1 MNKTYNIIWNAA
13 RGMYIVTSELARSG
27 SRAIV
32 SVSASCAVT
41 LLAMDAAPA
50 VAEETRVSIPSQ
62 TTTYTLSGATPFVV
76 ETGNTVAT
84 DTATSAAIVGDNSN
98 DWDLLIESGAVVGS
112 SLTDSQAMNLDSS
125 TGATSVHNQG
135 TITGSNED
143 GTIMLQNGG
152 SVINDARI
160 ENNATYEH
168 DPEDIPQEYAGV
180 YMLNG
185 GSYVSSE
192 SGVLEG
198 VSGVIVQSGEAHIT
212 NGGMINSDGSWRSYG
227 VEFRDG
233 TYGTIV
239 NTGTIITTASDGSGK
254 IEDAAIYVHTL
265 NDMAVSGSVS
275 VDNSGLMQSDFIT
288 VALYYG
294 SHFEVV
300 NRVGGVITAGNSS
313 LVGIKSTAMELK
325 VGVDNLVTNDGT
337 ISAYG
342 TANTY
347 GIHYGEST
355 SGGVITNTGS
365 ITTTGGGSGDA
376 SVYVH
381 GNGDGTVVN
390 NSGTMS
396 STVYGV
402 YLDSARSKGHTLNNQ
417 AGGAISANTAVAI
430 NGNGNTI
437 SNQGKMTG
445 VSDGLVLSG
454 NNNIVTTSGGE
465 ISGKNGIRVSKGS
478 GNQITAKSGSKITA
492 TSTGISIAGGN
503 NQVTTESGSTIVA
516 KDNGILI
523 NSGANNVTNGGSI
536 TATGSSISYGIQ
548 YNSGTSGTITNT
560 GTITTTG
567 KGAGD
572 ASVYAHGGA
581 VTINNSGTMDSSV
594 FGVYVTT
601 GHTLNNLAGGSITAN
616 TAVQLNGNNNTLAN
630 AGAILGDTNGVT
642 INGSGNTLTS
652 QGKITGGTNAIL
664 INSGSKNNTLTLNT
678 GTEISGSITD
688 DNNSASA
695 NNNLILDGEGTL
707 GSSISG
713 LNSVTSSGDWTLSGA
728 TMNLSG
734 TTNSALWVKS
744 GTLILNGAMT
754 AKGATVDSGTT
765 LQIGNGGTLG
775 AFNGDIVDNGTLT
788 FNRSDAAAYGSVIS
802 GSGNVIKQG
811 GGELTLSN
819 NNSYSGG
826 TTIAEGTLTATA
838 GGALGS
844 GNIDNRAYLKL
855 DAANASDPFI
865 VADLTTHSGATVEI
879 GAGST
884 LQANTLTQQDGSTL
898 TADLTATSG
907 PAIRAKN
914 VNLDGTLNVASP
926 ASQEPIRSTDDL
938 ISLALIESDNAISG
952 DFDGITINGNAM
964 NPDAFIT
971 VVGQKNVNDT
981 HYDLVE
987 TLTWYADRYNAA
999 IDAHGTFNLADAD
1012 DSFTV
1017 NTVLENVDANSGW
1030 NGQSLTKTGAGT
1042 LILNAENTYTG
1053 GTTISDGTLVATN
1066 VEALG
1071 TGNVTDNAT
1080 LELNTGGDF
1089 DNAISGSG
1097 QVVKSGDETLTL
1109 SGSNT
1114 YTGGTIISGGTLVA
1128 TNVEA
1133 LGTGDVTD
1141 NATLEL
1147 NTGGDFDNAIGG
1159 TGSVVKSGDKTL
1171 TLSGANSYTG
1181 GTTISGGTLVASN
1194 VEALGSGDVTDNAT
1208 LELNTGGDFANNIG
1222 GTGSVVKSGDKTLT
1236 LSGTNS
1242 YTGGTTISGGTL
1254 VANNVEALGTGDVT
1268 NNATLELNT
1277 GGDFDNAIS
1286 GSGQVVKS
1294 GDETLTLSGANSY
1307 TGGTTISGGT
1317 LVATNVEALGTGD
1330 ITDNATLELNAGG
1343 DFTNNIGGTGSV
1355 EKSGDKTLTLSG
1367 TNTYRGGT
1375 LISGGTL
1382 VASNVEALGSGDV
1395 TDNATL
1401 EMNTGGDF
1409 ANNIGG
1415 TGSVVKSGDKTLT
1428 LSGANS
1434 YTGGTTIS
1442 GGTLVASNVEAL
1454 GTGNVTD
1461 NATLE
1466 LNTGGDFDNAIS
1478 GSGQVVKSGDGA
1490 LTLSGANSYSGA
1502 TTISGGT
1509 LIAANVNALGTGAI
1523 DNRASLLLDASGQF
1537 TVTDLTTESGGNTEI
1552 GAGSTLQATTLTQKS
1567 DSTLTINLNSNTVD
1581 PVIHAASQV
1590 SLAGTLDITGV
1601 GDVLDSDPASTDD
1614 LDTFT
1619 LIASDKTIA
1628 GDFEK
1633 LTVAGMDADLAD
1645 FITVDGRIDDTGK
1658 QYELTTALTW
1668 YADRDDAVTD
1678 AHGTFNLTNADGS
1691 FAVNTVLENVD
1702 ATLDPASA
1710 TGWDGTSLI
1719 KQGAG
1724 TLILNA
1730 ENTYTG
1736 GTTISGGTLV
1746 ATNVDALGS
1755 GDVTDDA
1762 TLELNTGGTFD
1773 NAISG
1778 SGQVVK
1784 SGDDVLTLS
1793 GANSYSGGTLI
1804 SDGTLVASNVDA
1816 LGSGDVTNNAT
1827 LEMNTGGDFINN
1839 IGGTGRVE
1847 KSGDDTLTLSGS
1859 NTYTGGTLISDGTLV
1874 ASNVE
1879 ALGTGD
1885 VTNNATLELNT
1896 GGTFD
1901 NAISGSGQVVKSG
1914 DDVLTLSG
1922 ANSYSGGTLISGGT
1936 LVANNVEALGTGDV
1950 TDNATLEMN
1959 TGGDFINNIGG
1970 TGRVEKSGDDALTL
1984 SGSNTYTGGTTINDG
1999 TLIATSVDALGSGDV
2014 TNNAVLEL
2022 NTGGDFI
2029 NNIGG
2034 TGRVEKSGD
2043 ETLTLSGS
2051 NTYTGGTL
2059 ISGGTLV
2066 ATNVE
2071 ALGTGDVTDNAVLEL
2086 NTGGDFI
2093 NNIGGTGRVE
2103 KSGDDTL
2110 TLSGS
2115 NSYTGGTLISSGTL
2129 VATNVD
2135 ALGSGDVTDN
2145 ATLELNTGG
2154 DFTNNISGSGQ
2165 VVKSGDET
2173 LTLSGS
2179 NTYTG
2184 GTTINDGTLVAT
2196 SVEALGSGDV
2206 TNDAV
2211 LALNTGGDFANN
2223 IGGTGS
2229 VVKSGDETLT
2239 LSGTNSYTGGTTI
2252 SGGTLVATNVEALGT
2267 GDVTNNATLELNTGG
2282 DFTNNISG
2290 NGQVV
2295 KSGDD
2300 TLTFSGSNTYTGGT
2314 TINDGTLVATSVE
2327 ALGSGDVTNDAV
2339 LALNTGGDFANNIG
2353 GTGSVVKSGDETLTL
2368 SGSNTYTGSTLISSG
2383 TLVANDV
2390 NALGTG
2396 DVTDNATLML
2406 NTGGDFINNIGGTG
2420 RVEKSGDDTLTLSG
2434 SNSYTGGTLISSGT
2448 LVATNVDALGSGDV
2462 TDNATLELNTGGTF
2476 DNAIS
2481 GSGQV
2486 VKSGDETLTLSGA
2499 NSYTGGTLISSGTL
2513 VANDV
2518 NALGTGDVT
2527 DNAVLELNTGGDF
2540 DNAISGSGQ
2549 VVKSGDETL
2558 TLSGANS
2565 YTGGTTISGG
2575 TLVASNVEALGS
2587 GDIDNYASLQ
2597 LNASGQF
2604 VTANLTTHDNAI
2616 TAIGA
2621 GSALRANTLTQ
2632 EANSTLAVHL
2642 IDSNSGAIVTADHAN
2657 LGGTLDITGIGN
2669 VAKSWTRDAYAYTLI
2684 DTDSA
2689 INSDFAQFTVAGM
2702 DAKQVD
2708 FLTVDG
2714 RVNADDD
2721 TRYDVTASLSWYADS
2736 DNAATDAHG
2745 TFTLSEQGHS
2755 FTLNTALTDV
2765 DATLNPDSATYW
2777 DGKSLIKRG
2786 AGTLILGAQNTYS
2799 GDTDVQEGALW
2810 LAETATIGS
2819 AGSAQAV
2826 NIAANAA
2833 FGGHNSTVNG
2843 HVNNQGSLY
2852 FVDTFTVNGDVVN
2865 SSAMISG
2872 SDQPNNTL
2880 TIAGNYTG
2888 NDGHL
2893 YLNTQ
2898 LGDDSSPT
2906 DKLIVTGD
2914 TAGSTTLHIT
2924 NVNGLGAQTVNGI
2937 EVIEVGG
2944 QSDGDFRLYKGH
2956 VDINAWT
2963 YTLKQ
2968 DGGDWYL
2975 RSESDD
2981 VPDDGGEVTP
2991 PDDGGEVT
2999 PPDDGGEVTPPDD
3012 GGEVTPPDDGG
3023 EVTPPD
3029 DDGEVTPPDD
3039 GGDITPPDDGGDI
3052 TPPDGGD
3059 VTPVAP
3065 QYRADIGV
3073 YLGNQWMARNLQMQ
3087 TLYDRE
3093 GSQYRSADGSIWMR
3107 FKAGKAESQAVNGN
3121 VDIDSDYSQFQLG
3134 GDILTWS
3141 DGAQSVTVGLMGSYI
3156 NASTDSTG
3164 NRGAD
3169 GSQFSAN
3176 GSVDGYNLGLY
3187 ATWFADAQ
3195 SHRGAYIDSWYQY
3208 GAYNNSVD
3216 NDGLSAS
3223 RYDSAAHAVSL
3234 ETGYRYDIALS
3245 NRNTVSLTP
3254 QAQVTWQRYSADT
3267 VIDDGGTR
3275 ISGQNDDS
3283 WTTRLGVRVDGKL
3296 YKESGRIQPFMEV
3309 NWLHASDNAS
3319 ATFGDTKVS
3328 QDLPNDRVEVK
3339 VGIQANVSER
3349 LSVYAQAAGQKGK
3362 NDYGDASF
3370 SLNMRYNW

>member
-13 RGMYIVTSELARSG
+13 RGMYIVTSELARSS

-76 ETGNTVAT
+76 ETDNTIAT
-84 DTATSAAIVGDNSN
+84 DTAASAAIVGDNSN

-152 SVINDARI
+152 SVINDALI
-160 ENNATYEH
+160 ENSATYEH

-239 NTGTIITTASDGSGK
+239 NTGTIITTASDGSNK

-275 VDNSGLMQSDFIT
+275 VDNSGLMQSDFIA
-288 VALYYG
+288 VALYHG
-294 SHFEVV
+294 AHFEVF

-365 ITTTGGGSGDA
+365 ITTTGGGAGDA

-417 AGGAISANTAVAI
+417 AGSAISANTAVAI

-437 SNQGKMTG
+437 TNQGKMTG
-445 VSDGLVLSG
+445 VSDGLLISG

-478 GNQITAKSGSKITA
+478 GNQITAKSGSKITT

-503 NQVTTESGSTIVA
+503 NQITTESGSAIVA

-536 TATGSSISYGIQ
+536 TATGSNMSYGIQ
-548 YNSGTSGTITNT
+548 YNSGASGTITNT

-581 VTINNSGTMDSSV
+581 VTINNSGTMDSSI

-642 INGSGNTLTS
+642 ISGSGNTLTS

-688 DNNSASA
+688 GNNSASA

-713 LNSVTSSGDWTLSGA
+713 LNSVTSSGDWTLSGT

-744 GTLILNGAMT
+744 GTLIVNGAMT

-775 AFNGDIVDNGTLT
+775 AFNGNIVDNGTLT

-855 DAANASDPFI
+855 DAASASDPFI

-952 DFDGITINGNAM
+952 DFDDITINGNAM

-987 TLTWYADRYNAA
+987 TLTWYADHDNAA

-1053 GTTISDGTLVATN
+1053 GTTISDGTLIANN

-1089 DNAISGSG
+1089 
-1097 QVVKSGDETLTL
+1097 
-1109 SGSNT
+1109 
-1114 YTGGTIISGGTLVA
+1114 
-1128 TNVEA
+1128 
-1133 LGTGDVTD
+1133 
-1141 NATLEL
+1141 
-1147 NTGGDFDNAIGG
+1147 
-1159 TGSVVKSGDKTL
+1159 
-1171 TLSGANSYTG
+1171 
-1181 GTTISGGTLVASN
+1181 
-1194 VEALGSGDVTDNAT
+1194 
-1208 LELNTGGDFANNIG
+1208 
-1222 GTGSVVKSGDKTLT
+1222 
-1236 LSGTNS
+1236 
-1242 YTGGTTISGGTL
+1242 
-1254 VANNVEALGTGDVT
+1254 T
-1268 NNATLELNT
+1268 NN
-1277 GGDFDNAIS
+1277 IS

-1317 LVATNVEALGTGD
+1317 LVASNVEALGTGD

-1343 DFTNNIGGTGSV
+1343 DFANNIGGTGSV
-1355 EKSGDKTLTLSG
+1355 VKSGDKTLTLSG
-1367 TNTYRGGT
+1367 SNTYTGGT
-1375 LISGGTL
+1375 TISGGTL
-1382 VASNVEALGSGDV
+1382 VASNVNALGTGNV

-1401 EMNTGGDF
+1401 ELSTGGDF

-1415 TGSVVKSGDKTLT
+1415 TGSVVKSGDETLT

-1454 GTGNVTD
+1454 GTGDVTD
-1461 NATLE
+1461 NATLA

-1478 GSGQVVKSGDGA
+1478 GSGQVVKSGDKT

-1509 LIAANVNALGTGAI
+1509 LIATHVNALGTGAI

-1567 DSTLTINLNSNTVD
+1567 DSTLTINLNSNTAD

-1746 ATNVDALGS
+1746 ATNV
-1755 GDVTDDA
+1755 
-1762 TLELNTGGTFD
+1762 
-1773 NAISG
+1773 
-1778 SGQVVK
+1778 
-1784 SGDDVLTLS
+1784 
-1793 GANSYSGGTLI
+1793 
-1804 SDGTLVASNVDA
+1804 
-1816 LGSGDVTNNAT
+1816 
-1827 LEMNTGGDFINN
+1827 
-1839 IGGTGRVE
+1839 
-1847 KSGDDTLTLSGS
+1847 
-1859 NTYTGGTLISDGTLV
+1859 
-1874 ASNVE
+1874 
-1879 ALGTGD
+1879 
-1885 VTNNATLELNT
+1885 
-1896 GGTFD
+1896 
-1901 NAISGSGQVVKSG
+1901 
-1914 DDVLTLSG
+1914 
-1922 ANSYSGGTLISGGT
+1922 
-1936 LVANNVEALGTGDV
+1936 
-1950 TDNATLEMN
+1950 
-1959 TGGDFINNIGG
+1959 
-1970 TGRVEKSGDDALTL
+1970 
-1984 SGSNTYTGGTTINDG
+1984 
-1999 TLIATSVDALGSGDV
+1999 
-2014 TNNAVLEL
+2014 
-2022 NTGGDFI
+2022 
-2029 NNIGG
+2029 
-2034 TGRVEKSGD
+2034 
-2043 ETLTLSGS
+2043 
-2051 NTYTGGTL
+2051 
-2059 ISGGTLV
+2059 
-2066 ATNVE
+2066 E

-2115 NSYTGGTLISSGTL
+2115 NSYTGGTLISG
-2129 VATNVD
+2129 
-2135 ALGSGDVTDN
+2135 
-2145 ATLELNTGG
+2145 
-2154 DFTNNISGSGQ
+2154 
-2165 VVKSGDET
+2165 
-2173 LTLSGS
+2173 
-2179 NTYTG
+2179 
-2184 GTTINDGTLVAT
+2184 
-2196 SVEALGSGDV
+2196 
-2206 TNDAV
+2206 
-2211 LALNTGGDFANN
+2211 
-2223 IGGTGS
+2223 
-2229 VVKSGDETLT
+2229 
-2239 LSGTNSYTGGTTI
+2239 
-2252 SGGTLVATNVEALGT
+2252 
-2267 GDVTNNATLELNTGG
+2267 
-2282 DFTNNISG
+2282 
-2290 NGQVV
+2290 
-2295 KSGDD
+2295 
-2300 TLTFSGSNTYTGGT
+2300 
-2314 TINDGTLVATSVE
+2314 
-2327 ALGSGDVTNDAV
+2327 
-2339 LALNTGGDFANNIG
+2339 
-2353 GTGSVVKSGDETLTL
+2353 
-2368 SGSNTYTGSTLISSG
+2368 
-2383 TLVANDV
+2383 
-2390 NALGTG
+2390 
-2396 DVTDNATLML
+2396 
-2406 NTGGDFINNIGGTG
+2406 
-2420 RVEKSGDDTLTLSG
+2420 
-2434 SNSYTGGTLISSGT
+2434 GT

-2575 TLVASNVEALGS
+2575 TLVASNVEALGTGDVTDDATLELNTGGDFINNIGGTGRVEKSGDDKLTLSGSNTYTGGTLISSGTLVANDVNALGTGDVTDNATLMLNTGGDFTNNIGGTGRVEKSGDDTLTLSGSNSYTGGTLISGGTLVANDVNALGTGDITDNATLALNAVGDFDNAISGSGKVEKSGDDALTLSGSNTYTGGTLISSGTLVASNVEALGTGDVTDNATLELNTGGTFDNAISGSGQVVKSGDKMLTLSGANSYSGGTLISDGTLVASNVEALGTGDVTNNATLELNTGGDFTNNISGSGQVVKSGDDTLTLFGANTYTGGTTISGGTLVASNVNALGS

-2604 VTANLTTHDNAI
+2604 VTANLTTHDNAT

-2736 DNAATDAHG
+2736 DNAATNAHG

-2833 FGGHNSTVNG
+2833 FGGHNATVNG
-2843 HVNNQGSLY
+2843 HVNNLGSLY

-2944 QSDGDFRLYKGH
+2944 QSDGDFTLYKGH

-2981 VPDDGGEVTP
+2981 VPDDGGDVIPPDDGGDVTP
-2991 PDDGGEVT
+2991 PDDGGDVT
-2999 PPDDGGEVTPPDD
+2999 PPDDGGD
-3012 GGEVTPPDDGG
+3012 VTPPDDGG

-3029 DDGEVTPPDD
+3029 DDGEV
-3039 GGDITPPDDGGDI
+3039 TPPDDGGDI

-3093 GSQYRSADGSIWMR
+3093 GSQYRSADGSVWMR

-3208 GAYNNSVD
+3208 GVYNNSVD

-3234 ETGYRYDIALS
+3234 ETGYRYDITLS

-3328 QDLPNDRVEVK
+3328 QDLPNDRAEVK
-3339 VGIQANVSER
+3339 VGIQANVNER
-3349 LSVYAQAAGQKGK
+3349 LSVYAQAASQKGK

>member
-1 MNKTYNIIWNAA
+1 
-13 RGMYIVTSELARSG
+13 
-27 SRAIV
+27 
-32 SVSASCAVT
+32 
-41 LLAMDAAPA
+41 
-50 VAEETRVSIPSQ
+50 
-62 TTTYTLSGATPFVV
+62 
-76 ETGNTVAT
+76 
-84 DTATSAAIVGDNSN
+84 
-98 DWDLLIESGAVVGS
+98 
-112 SLTDSQAMNLDSS
+112 
-125 TGATSVHNQG
+125 
-135 TITGSNED
+135 
-143 GTIMLQNGG
+143 
-152 SVINDARI
+152 
-160 ENNATYEH
+160 
-168 DPEDIPQEYAGV
+168 
-180 YMLNG
+180 
-185 GSYVSSE
+185 
-192 SGVLEG
+192 
-198 VSGVIVQSGEAHIT
+198 
-212 NGGMINSDGSWRSYG
+212 
-227 VEFRDG
+227 
-233 TYGTIV
+233 
-239 NTGTIITTASDGSGK
+239 
-254 IEDAAIYVHTL
+254 
-265 NDMAVSGSVS
+265 
-275 VDNSGLMQSDFIT
+275 
-288 VALYYG
+288 
-294 SHFEVV
+294 
-300 NRVGGVITAGNSS
+300 
-313 LVGIKSTAMELK
+313 
-325 VGVDNLVTNDGT
+325 
-337 ISAYG
+337 
-342 TANTY
+342 
-347 GIHYGEST
+347 
-355 SGGVITNTGS
+355 
-365 ITTTGGGSGDA
+365 
-376 SVYVH
+376 
-381 GNGDGTVVN
+381 
-390 NSGTMS
+390 
-396 STVYGV
+396 
-402 YLDSARSKGHTLNNQ
+402 
-417 AGGAISANTAVAI
+417 
-430 NGNGNTI
+430 
-437 SNQGKMTG
+437 
-445 VSDGLVLSG
+445 
-454 NNNIVTTSGGE
+454 
-465 ISGKNGIRVSKGS
+465 
-478 GNQITAKSGSKITA
+478 
-492 TSTGISIAGGN
+492 
-503 NQVTTESGSTIVA
+503 
-516 KDNGILI
+516 
-523 NSGANNVTNGGSI
+523 
-536 TATGSSISYGIQ
+536 
-548 YNSGTSGTITNT
+548 
-560 GTITTTG
+560 
-567 KGAGD
+567 
-572 ASVYAHGGA
+572 
-581 VTINNSGTMDSSV
+581 
-594 FGVYVTT
+594 
-601 GHTLNNLAGGSITAN
+601 
-616 TAVQLNGNNNTLAN
+616 
-630 AGAILGDTNGVT
+630 
-642 INGSGNTLTS
+642 
-652 QGKITGGTNAIL
+652 
-664 INSGSKNNTLTLNT
+664 
-678 GTEISGSITD
+678 
-688 DNNSASA
+688 
-695 NNNLILDGEGTL
+695 
-707 GSSISG
+707 
-713 LNSVTSSGDWTLSGA
+713 
-728 TMNLSG
+728 
-734 TTNSALWVKS
+734 
-744 GTLILNGAMT
+744 
-754 AKGATVDSGTT
+754 
-765 LQIGNGGTLG
+765 
-775 AFNGDIVDNGTLT
+775 
-788 FNRSDAAAYGSVIS
+788 
-802 GSGNVIKQG
+802 
-811 GGELTLSN
+811 
-819 NNSYSGG
+819 
-826 TTIAEGTLTATA
+826 
-838 GGALGS
+838 GS

-855 DAANASDPFI
+855 DAASASDPFI

-1053 GTTISDGTLVATN
+1053 GTLISDGTLVASN

-1071 TGNVTDNAT
+1071 TGDITDNAV

-1294 GDETLTLSGANSY
+1294 GD
-1307 TGGTTISGGT
+1307 
-1317 LVATNVEALGTGD
+1317 
-1330 ITDNATLELNAGG
+1330 
-1343 DFTNNIGGTGSV
+1343 
-1355 EKSGDKTLTLSG
+1355 KT
-1367 TNTYRGGT
+1367 
-1375 LISGGTL
+1375 
-1382 VASNVEALGSGDV
+1382 
-1395 TDNATL
+1395 
-1401 EMNTGGDF
+1401 
-1409 ANNIGG
+1409 
-1415 TGSVVKSGDKTLT
+1415 
-1428 LSGANS
+1428 
-1434 YTGGTTIS
+1434 
-1442 GGTLVASNVEAL
+1442 
-1454 GTGNVTD
+1454 
-1461 NATLE
+1461 
-1466 LNTGGDFDNAIS
+1466 
-1478 GSGQVVKSGDGA
+1478 

-1509 LIAANVNALGTGAI
+1509 LIATHVNALGTGAI

-1567 DSTLTINLNSNTVD
+1567 DSTLTINLNGNTVD

-1773 NAISG
+1773 NAIGG
-1778 SGQVVK
+1778 SGNVVK
-1784 SGDDVLTLS
+1784 SGADTLTLS
-1793 GANSYSGGTLI
+1793 GSNSYTGGTTI
-1804 SDGTLVASNVDA
+1804 SGGTLVASNVEA
-1816 LGSGDVTNNAT
+1816 LGTGDVTNNAT
-1827 LEMNTGGDFINN
+1827 LELNTGGDFINN

-1859 NTYTGGTLISDGTLV
+1859 NTYTGGTLINGGTLV

-1885 VTNNATLELNT
+1885 VTDNATLALNT

-1901 NAISGSGQVVKSG
+1901 NAISGSGQ
-1914 DDVLTLSG
+1914 
-1922 ANSYSGGTLISGGT
+1922 
-1936 LVANNVEALGTGDV
+1936 
-1950 TDNATLEMN
+1950 
-1959 TGGDFINNIGG
+1959 
-1970 TGRVEKSGDDALTL
+1970 
-1984 SGSNTYTGGTTINDG
+1984 
-1999 TLIATSVDALGSGDV
+1999 
-2014 TNNAVLEL
+2014 
-2022 NTGGDFI
+2022 
-2029 NNIGG
+2029 
-2034 TGRVEKSGD
+2034 
-2043 ETLTLSGS
+2043 
-2051 NTYTGGTL
+2051 
-2059 ISGGTLV
+2059 
-2066 ATNVE
+2066 
-2071 ALGTGDVTDNAVLEL
+2071 
-2086 NTGGDFI
+2086 
-2093 NNIGGTGRVE
+2093 
-2103 KSGDDTL
+2103 
-2110 TLSGS
+2110 
-2115 NSYTGGTLISSGTL
+2115 
-2129 VATNVD
+2129 
-2135 ALGSGDVTDN
+2135 
-2145 ATLELNTGG
+2145 
-2154 DFTNNISGSGQ
+2154 
-2165 VVKSGDET
+2165 
-2173 LTLSGS
+2173 
-2179 NTYTG
+2179 
-2184 GTTINDGTLVAT
+2184 
-2196 SVEALGSGDV
+2196 
-2206 TNDAV
+2206 
-2211 LALNTGGDFANN
+2211 
-2223 IGGTGS
+2223 

-2252 SGGTLVATNVEALGT
+2252 SGGTLVATNVEALGSGDVTDDATLELNTGGTFDNAISGSGQVVKSGDKMLTLSGANSYSGGTLISDGTLVASNVEALGT
-2267 GDVTNNATLELNTGG
+2267 GDVTNNATLALNTGG

-2290 NGQVV
+2290 SGQVV

-2300 TLTFSGSNTYTGGT
+2300 TLTLSGANSYTGGT
-2314 TINDGTLVATSVE
+2314 TI
-2327 ALGSGDVTNDAV
+2327 SG
-2339 LALNTGGDFANNIG
+2339 
-2353 GTGSVVKSGDETLTL
+2353 
-2368 SGSNTYTGSTLISSG
+2368 
-2383 TLVANDV
+2383 
-2390 NALGTG
+2390 
-2396 DVTDNATLML
+2396 
-2406 NTGGDFINNIGGTG
+2406 
-2420 RVEKSGDDTLTLSG
+2420 
-2434 SNSYTGGTLISSGT
+2434 GT
-2448 LVATNVDALGSGDV
+2448 LVATNVDALGTGDV
-2462 TDNATLELNTGGTF
+2462 TNSSTLELNTGGTF

-2486 VKSGDETLTLSGA
+2486 VKSGDETLTLSGSNTYTGGTLISGGTLVATNVDALGTGDVTDNATLELNTGGTFDNVISGSGQVVKSGDDTLTLSGA
-2499 NSYTGGTLISSGTL
+2499 NSYTGGTLISGGTL
-2513 VANDV
+2513 VATSV
-2518 NALGTGDVT
+2518 EALGSGDVT
-2527 DNAVLELNTGGDF
+2527 DNAVLELNTGGTF

-2549 VVKSGDETL
+2549 VVKSGDKTL

-2642 IDSNSGAIVTADHAN
+2642 TDSNSGAIVTADRAN

-2684 DTDSA
+2684 DSDSA
-2689 INSDFAQFTVAGM
+2689 IDSDFAQFTVAGM

-2833 FGGHNSTVNG
+2833 FGGHNATVNG
-2843 HVNNQGSLY
+2843 HVNNLGNLY

-3283 WTTRLGVRVDGKL
+3283 WTTRLGMRVDGKL

>member
-112 SLTDSQAMNLDSS
+112 SLTDSQAMNLDSL

-143 GTIMLQNGG
+143 GTILLQNGG
-152 SVINDARI
+152 SVINDGRI
-160 ENNATYEH
+160 ENSAIYVHNLDYGA
-168 DPEDIPQEYAGV
+168 PEIDAAI

-192 SGVLEG
+192 NGVLEG
-198 VSGVIVQSGEAHIT
+198 VSGVIVQSGEVHIT

-227 VEFRDG
+227 VELRG
-233 TYGTIV
+233 GAYGTIV
-239 NTGTIITTASDGSGK
+239 NTGTIITTASDGSGE
-254 IEDAAIYVHTL
+254 IEDAAIYAHTF
-265 NDMAVSGSVS
+265 DDIAAGDYVS
-275 VDNSGLMQSDFIT
+275 VDNSGLLQSDFIA
-288 VALYYG
+288 VALYHG
-294 SHFEVV
+294 AHFEVI

-313 LVGIKSTAMELK
+313 LVGIQSAAMELK
-325 VGVDNLVTNDGT
+325 AGVGNLVTNDGT

-365 ITTTGGGSGDA
+365 ITTTGGGAGDA

-381 GNGDGTVVN
+381 GNGDGTIVN

-396 STVYGV
+396 SSVYGV

-417 AGGAISANTAVAI
+417 AGSAISANTAVAI

-437 SNQGKMTG
+437 TNQGKMTG
-445 VSDGLVLSG
+445 VSDGLLISG

-478 GNQITAKSGSKITA
+478 GNQITAKSGSKITT

-503 NQVTTESGSTIVA
+503 NQVTTESGSAIVA

-548 YNSGTSGTITNT
+548 YNSGASGTITNT

-630 AGAILGDTNGVT
+630 AGAILGDTDGVT
-642 INGSGNTLTS
+642 ISGSGNTLTS
-652 QGKITGGTNAIL
+652 QGKITGGTNAVL
-664 INSGSKNNTLTLNT
+664 INSGSKNNTITLNT

-734 TTNSALWVKS
+734 TTNSTLWVKS

-802 GSGNVIKQG
+802 GSGNVVKQG

-826 TTIAEGTLTATA
+826 T
-838 GGALGS
+838 
-844 GNIDNRAYLKL
+844 
-855 DAANASDPFI
+855 
-865 VADLTTHSGATVEI
+865 
-879 GAGST
+879 
-884 LQANTLTQQDGSTL
+884 
-898 TADLTATSG
+898 
-907 PAIRAKN
+907 
-914 VNLDGTLNVASP
+914 
-926 ASQEPIRSTDDL
+926 L
-938 ISLALIESDNAISG
+938 ISD
-952 DFDGITINGNAM
+952 
-964 NPDAFIT
+964 
-971 VVGQKNVNDT
+971 
-981 HYDLVE
+981 
-987 TLTWYADRYNAA
+987 
-999 IDAHGTFNLADAD
+999 
-1012 DSFTV
+1012 
-1017 NTVLENVDANSGW
+1017 
-1030 NGQSLTKTGAGT
+1030 
-1042 LILNAENTYTG
+1042 
-1053 GTTISDGTLVATN
+1053 
-1066 VEALG
+1066 
-1071 TGNVTDNAT
+1071 
-1080 LELNTGGDF
+1080 
-1089 DNAISGSG
+1089 
-1097 QVVKSGDETLTL
+1097 
-1109 SGSNT
+1109 
-1114 YTGGTIISGGTLVA
+1114 
-1128 TNVEA
+1128 
-1133 LGTGDVTD
+1133 
-1141 NATLEL
+1141 
-1147 NTGGDFDNAIGG
+1147 
-1159 TGSVVKSGDKTL
+1159 
-1171 TLSGANSYTG
+1171 
-1181 GTTISGGTLVASN
+1181 GTLVASN

-1208 LELNTGGDFANNIG
+1208 LELNTGG
-1222 GTGSVVKSGDKTLT
+1222 
-1236 LSGTNS
+1236 
-1242 YTGGTTISGGTL
+1242 
-1254 VANNVEALGTGDVT
+1254 
-1268 NNATLELNT
+1268 
-1277 GGDFDNAIS
+1277 
-1286 GSGQVVKS
+1286 
-1294 GDETLTLSGANSY
+1294 
-1307 TGGTTISGGT
+1307 
-1317 LVATNVEALGTGD
+1317 
-1330 ITDNATLELNAGG
+1330 
-1343 DFTNNIGGTGSV
+1343 
-1355 EKSGDKTLTLSG
+1355 
-1367 TNTYRGGT
+1367 
-1375 LISGGTL
+1375 
-1382 VASNVEALGSGDV
+1382 
-1395 TDNATL
+1395 
-1401 EMNTGGDF
+1401 
-1409 ANNIGG
+1409 
-1415 TGSVVKSGDKTLT
+1415 
-1428 LSGANS
+1428 
-1434 YTGGTTIS
+1434 
-1442 GGTLVASNVEAL
+1442 
-1454 GTGNVTD
+1454 
-1461 NATLE
+1461 
-1466 LNTGGDFDNAIS
+1466 
-1478 GSGQVVKSGDGA
+1478 
-1490 LTLSGANSYSGA
+1490 
-1502 TTISGGT
+1502 
-1509 LIAANVNALGTGAI
+1509 
-1523 DNRASLLLDASGQF
+1523 
-1537 TVTDLTTESGGNTEI
+1537 
-1552 GAGSTLQATTLTQKS
+1552 
-1567 DSTLTINLNSNTVD
+1567 
-1581 PVIHAASQV
+1581 
-1590 SLAGTLDITGV
+1590 
-1601 GDVLDSDPASTDD
+1601 
-1614 LDTFT
+1614 
-1619 LIASDKTIA
+1619 
-1628 GDFEK
+1628 
-1633 LTVAGMDADLAD
+1633 
-1645 FITVDGRIDDTGK
+1645 
-1658 QYELTTALTW
+1658 
-1668 YADRDDAVTD
+1668 
-1678 AHGTFNLTNADGS
+1678 
-1691 FAVNTVLENVD
+1691 
-1702 ATLDPASA
+1702 
-1710 TGWDGTSLI
+1710 
-1719 KQGAG
+1719 
-1724 TLILNA
+1724 
-1730 ENTYTG
+1730 
-1736 GTTISGGTLV
+1736 
-1746 ATNVDALGS
+1746 
-1755 GDVTDDA
+1755 
-1762 TLELNTGGTFD
+1762 TFD

-1778 SGQVVK
+1778 SGK
-1784 SGDDVLTLS
+1784 
-1793 GANSYSGGTLI
+1793 
-1804 SDGTLVASNVDA
+1804 
-1816 LGSGDVTNNAT
+1816 
-1827 LEMNTGGDFINN
+1827 
-1839 IGGTGRVE
+1839 VE
-1847 KSGDDTLTLSGS
+1847 KSGDDALTLSGA

-1922 ANSYSGGTLISGGT
+1922 ANSYSGGTLISDGT
-1936 LVANNVEALGTGDV
+1936 LVASNVEALGTGDV
-1950 TDNATLEMN
+1950 TDDAT
-1959 TGGDFINNIGG
+1959 
-1970 TGRVEKSGDDALTL
+1970 
-1984 SGSNTYTGGTTINDG
+1984 
-1999 TLIATSVDALGSGDV
+1999 
-2014 TNNAVLEL
+2014 LEL
-2022 NTGGDFI
+2022 NTGGTFD
-2029 NNIGG
+2029 NAIGG
-2034 TGRVEKSGD
+2034 SGNVVKSGAD
-2043 ETLTLSGS
+2043 TLTLSGS
-2051 NTYTGGTL
+2051 NSYTGGTL
-2059 ISGGTLV
+2059 INGGTLV
-2066 ATNVE
+2066 ASNVE
-2071 ALGTGDVTDNAVLEL
+2071 ALGTGDVTNNATLEL

-2115 NSYTGGTLISSGTL
+2115 NTYTGGTLI
-2129 VATNVD
+2129 N
-2135 ALGSGDVTDN
+2135 
-2145 ATLELNTGG
+2145 
-2154 DFTNNISGSGQ
+2154 
-2165 VVKSGDET
+2165 
-2173 LTLSGS
+2173 
-2179 NTYTG
+2179 
-2184 GTTINDGTLVAT
+2184 
-2196 SVEALGSGDV
+2196 
-2206 TNDAV
+2206 
-2211 LALNTGGDFANN
+2211 
-2223 IGGTGS
+2223 
-2229 VVKSGDETLT
+2229 
-2239 LSGTNSYTGGTTI
+2239 
-2252 SGGTLVATNVEALGT
+2252 GGTLVASNVE
-2267 GDVTNNATLELNTGG
+2267 
-2282 DFTNNISG
+2282 
-2290 NGQVV
+2290 
-2295 KSGDD
+2295 
-2300 TLTFSGSNTYTGGT
+2300 
-2314 TINDGTLVATSVE
+2314 
-2327 ALGSGDVTNDAV
+2327 
-2339 LALNTGGDFANNIG
+2339 
-2353 GTGSVVKSGDETLTL
+2353 
-2368 SGSNTYTGSTLISSG
+2368 
-2383 TLVANDV
+2383 
-2390 NALGTG
+2390 ALGTG
-2396 DVTDNATLML
+2396 DVTDNATL
-2406 NTGGDFINNIGGTG
+2406 
-2420 RVEKSGDDTLTLSG
+2420 
-2434 SNSYTGGTLISSGT
+2434 
-2448 LVATNVDALGSGDV
+2448 A
-2462 TDNATLELNTGGTF
+2462 LNTGGTF

-2486 VKSGDETLTLSGA
+2486 VKSGDETLTLSGT
-2499 NSYTGGTLISSGTL
+2499 NSYTGGTTISGGSL
-2513 VANDV
+2513 VATNV
-2518 NALGTGDVT
+2518 EALGTGDVT

-2540 DNAISGSGQ
+2540 ANNIGGTGSVVKSGDKTLTLSGTNSYTGGTTINDGTLVATSVDALGSGDVTDNATLELNTSGTFDNVISGSGQ
-2549 VVKSGDETL
+2549 VVKSGDDAL

-2604 VTANLTTHDNAI
+2604 VTANLTTHDNAT

-2642 IDSNSGAIVTADHAN
+2642 TDSNSGAIVTADRAN

-2689 INSDFAQFTVAGM
+2689 IDSDFAQFTVAGM

-2765 DATLNPDSATYW
+2765 DATLNPESATYW

-2810 LAETATIGS
+2810 LTETATIGS

-2833 FGGHNSTVNG
+2833 FGGHNATVNG
-2843 HVNNQGSLY
+2843 HVNNLGSLY

-2944 QSDGDFRLYKGH
+2944 QSDGDFTLYKGH

-2981 VPDDGGEVTP
+2981 VPDDGGDVTPPDDGGDVTP

-2999 PPDDGGEVTPPDD
+2999 PPDDGGD
-3012 GGEVTPPDDGG
+3012 
-3023 EVTPPD
+3023 
-3029 DDGEVTPPDD
+3029 VTPPDD
-3039 GGDITPPDDGGDI
+3039 GGDVSPPDDGGDVTPPDDGGDVTPPDDDGDI

-3093 GSQYRSADGSIWMR
+3093 GSQYRSADGSVWMR

-3349 LSVYAQAAGQKGK
+3349 LSVYAQAVGQKGK

>member
-76 ETGNTVAT
+76 ETDNTIAT
-84 DTATSAAIVGDNSN
+84 DTAASAAIVGDNSN

-288 VALYYG
+288 VALYHG

-365 ITTTGGGSGDA
+365 ITTTGGGAGDA

-396 STVYGV
+396 SSVYGV

-437 SNQGKMTG
+437 TNQGKMTG
-445 VSDGLVLSG
+445 VSDGLLISG

-478 GNQITAKSGSKITA
+478 GNQITTESGSKITT

-503 NQVTTESGSTIVA
+503 NQITTESGSAIVA

-536 TATGSSISYGIQ
+536 TAIGSSNSYGIQ
-548 YNSGTSGTITNT
+548 YNSGASGTITNT

-616 TAVQLNGNNNTLAN
+616 TAVQFHGNNNTLAN

-652 QGKITGGTNAIL
+652 QGKITGGINAIL

-765 LQIGNGGTLG
+765 LQIGNSGTLG

-802 GSGNVIKQG
+802 GSGNVVKQG

-855 DAANASDPFI
+855 DAASASDPFI

-952 DFDGITINGNAM
+952 DFDDITINGNAM

-987 TLTWYADRYNAA
+987 TLTWYADRDNAA

-1017 NTVLENVDANSGW
+1017 NTVLEDVDANSGW
-1030 NGQSLTKTGAGT
+1030 DGQSLTKTGAGT

-1053 GTTISDGTLVATN
+1053 GTTISDGTLIANN

-1109 SGSNT
+1109 SGANS

-1128 TNVEA
+1128 T
-1133 LGTGDVTD
+1133 
-1141 NATLEL
+1141 
-1147 NTGGDFDNAIGG
+1147 
-1159 TGSVVKSGDKTL
+1159 
-1171 TLSGANSYTG
+1171 
-1181 GTTISGGTLVASN
+1181 
-1194 VEALGSGDVTDNAT
+1194 
-1208 LELNTGGDFANNIG
+1208 
-1222 GTGSVVKSGDKTLT
+1222 
-1236 LSGTNS
+1236 
-1242 YTGGTTISGGTL
+1242 
-1254 VANNVEALGTGDVT
+1254 
-1268 NNATLELNT
+1268 
-1277 GGDFDNAIS
+1277 
-1286 GSGQVVKS
+1286 
-1294 GDETLTLSGANSY
+1294 
-1307 TGGTTISGGT
+1307 
-1317 LVATNVEALGTGD
+1317 
-1330 ITDNATLELNAGG
+1330 
-1343 DFTNNIGGTGSV
+1343 
-1355 EKSGDKTLTLSG
+1355 
-1367 TNTYRGGT
+1367 
-1375 LISGGTL
+1375 
-1382 VASNVEALGSGDV
+1382 
-1395 TDNATL
+1395 
-1401 EMNTGGDF
+1401 
-1409 ANNIGG
+1409 
-1415 TGSVVKSGDKTLT
+1415 
-1428 LSGANS
+1428 
-1434 YTGGTTIS
+1434 
-1442 GGTLVASNVEAL
+1442 
-1454 GTGNVTD
+1454 
-1461 NATLE
+1461 
-1466 LNTGGDFDNAIS
+1466 
-1478 GSGQVVKSGDGA
+1478 
-1490 LTLSGANSYSGA
+1490 
-1502 TTISGGT
+1502 
-1509 LIAANVNALGTGAI
+1509 
-1523 DNRASLLLDASGQF
+1523 
-1537 TVTDLTTESGGNTEI
+1537 
-1552 GAGSTLQATTLTQKS
+1552 
-1567 DSTLTINLNSNTVD
+1567 
-1581 PVIHAASQV
+1581 
-1590 SLAGTLDITGV
+1590 
-1601 GDVLDSDPASTDD
+1601 
-1614 LDTFT
+1614 
-1619 LIASDKTIA
+1619 
-1628 GDFEK
+1628 
-1633 LTVAGMDADLAD
+1633 
-1645 FITVDGRIDDTGK
+1645 
-1658 QYELTTALTW
+1658 
-1668 YADRDDAVTD
+1668 
-1678 AHGTFNLTNADGS
+1678 
-1691 FAVNTVLENVD
+1691 
-1702 ATLDPASA
+1702 
-1710 TGWDGTSLI
+1710 
-1719 KQGAG
+1719 
-1724 TLILNA
+1724 
-1730 ENTYTG
+1730 
-1736 GTTISGGTLV
+1736 
-1746 ATNVDALGS
+1746 
-1755 GDVTDDA
+1755 
-1762 TLELNTGGTFD
+1762 
-1773 NAISG
+1773 
-1778 SGQVVK
+1778 
-1784 SGDDVLTLS
+1784 
-1793 GANSYSGGTLI
+1793 
-1804 SDGTLVASNVDA
+1804 
-1816 LGSGDVTNNAT
+1816 
-1827 LEMNTGGDFINN
+1827 
-1839 IGGTGRVE
+1839 
-1847 KSGDDTLTLSGS
+1847 
-1859 NTYTGGTLISDGTLV
+1859 
-1874 ASNVE
+1874 
-1879 ALGTGD
+1879 
-1885 VTNNATLELNT
+1885 
-1896 GGTFD
+1896 
-1901 NAISGSGQVVKSG
+1901 
-1914 DDVLTLSG
+1914 
-1922 ANSYSGGTLISGGT
+1922 
-1936 LVANNVEALGTGDV
+1936 
-1950 TDNATLEMN
+1950 
-1959 TGGDFINNIGG
+1959 
-1970 TGRVEKSGDDALTL
+1970 
-1984 SGSNTYTGGTTINDG
+1984 
-1999 TLIATSVDALGSGDV
+1999 SVDALGSGDV
-2014 TNNAVLEL
+2014 TN
-2022 NTGGDFI
+2022 D
-2029 NNIGG
+2029 
-2034 TGRVEKSGD
+2034 
-2043 ETLTLSGS
+2043 
-2051 NTYTGGTL
+2051 
-2059 ISGGTLV
+2059 
-2066 ATNVE
+2066 
-2071 ALGTGDVTDNAVLEL
+2071 
-2086 NTGGDFI
+2086 
-2093 NNIGGTGRVE
+2093 
-2103 KSGDDTL
+2103 
-2110 TLSGS
+2110 
-2115 NSYTGGTLISSGTL
+2115 
-2129 VATNVD
+2129 
-2135 ALGSGDVTDN
+2135 

-2154 DFTNNISGSGQ
+2154 DFTNN
-2165 VVKSGDET
+2165 
-2173 LTLSGS
+2173 
-2179 NTYTG
+2179 
-2184 GTTINDGTLVAT
+2184 
-2196 SVEALGSGDV
+2196 
-2206 TNDAV
+2206 
-2211 LALNTGGDFANN
+2211 
-2223 IGGTGS
+2223 
-2229 VVKSGDETLT
+2229 
-2239 LSGTNSYTGGTTI
+2239 
-2252 SGGTLVATNVEALGT
+2252 
-2267 GDVTNNATLELNTGG
+2267 
-2282 DFTNNISG
+2282 
-2290 NGQVV
+2290 
-2295 KSGDD
+2295 
-2300 TLTFSGSNTYTGGT
+2300 
-2314 TINDGTLVATSVE
+2314 
-2327 ALGSGDVTNDAV
+2327 
-2339 LALNTGGDFANNIG
+2339 
-2353 GTGSVVKSGDETLTL
+2353 
-2368 SGSNTYTGSTLISSG
+2368 
-2383 TLVANDV
+2383 
-2390 NALGTG
+2390 
-2396 DVTDNATLML
+2396 
-2406 NTGGDFINNIGGTG
+2406 
-2420 RVEKSGDDTLTLSG
+2420 
-2434 SNSYTGGTLISSGT
+2434 
-2448 LVATNVDALGSGDV
+2448 
-2462 TDNATLELNTGGTF
+2462 
-2476 DNAIS
+2476 
-2481 GSGQV
+2481 
-2486 VKSGDETLTLSGA
+2486 
-2499 NSYTGGTLISSGTL
+2499 
-2513 VANDV
+2513 
-2518 NALGTGDVT
+2518 
-2527 DNAVLELNTGGDF
+2527 
-2540 DNAISGSGQ
+2540 ISGSGQ

-2587 GDIDNYASLQ
+2587 GDVTDNATLEMNTGGDFDNAISGSGQVVKSGDDALTLSGANTYTGGTTINGGTLVASNVEALGSGDIDNYASLQ

-2604 VTANLTTHDNAI
+2604 VTANLTTHDNAT

-2642 IDSNSGAIVTADHAN
+2642 INSNSGAIVTADRAN

-2684 DTDSA
+2684 DSDSA
-2689 INSDFAQFTVAGM
+2689 IDSDFAQFTVAGM

-2765 DATLNPDSATYW
+2765 DATLNPDSATDW

-2944 QSDGDFRLYKGH
+2944 QSDGDFTLYKGH

-2981 VPDDGGEVTP
+2981 VPDDGGDVTPPDDGGDVTPPDDGGDVTPPDDGGDVTPPDDGGDVTP

-2999 PPDDGGEVTPPDD
+2999 PPDDGGDV
-3012 GGEVTPPDDGG
+3012 
-3023 EVTPPD
+3023 
-3029 DDGEVTPPDD
+3029 
-3039 GGDITPPDDGGDI
+3039 TPPDDGGDI

-3059 VTPVAP
+3059 ATPVTP
-3065 QYRADIGV
+3065 QYRADIGA

-3093 GSQYRSADGSIWMR
+3093 GSQYRSADGSVWMR

-3164 NRGAD
+3164 NRGSD
-3169 GSQFSAN
+3169 GSRFSAN

-3234 ETGYRYDIALS
+3234 ETGYRYDITLS

-3319 ATFGDTKVS
+3319 ATFGDAKVS
-3328 QDLPNDRVEVK
+3328 QDLPNDRAEVK

>member
-84 DTATSAAIVGDNSN
+84 DIATSAAIVGDNSN

-112 SLTDSQAMNLDSS
+112 SLTDSQAMNLDSL

-143 GTIMLQNGG
+143 GTILLQNGG
-152 SVINDARI
+152 SVINDGRI
-160 ENNATYEH
+160 ENSATYEH
-168 DPEDIPQEYAGV
+168 DPQDIPQEYAGV

-288 VALYYG
+288 VALYHG

-365 ITTTGGGSGDA
+365 ITTTGGGAGDA

-417 AGGAISANTAVAI
+417 AGSAISANTAVAI

-437 SNQGKMTG
+437 TNQGKMTG
-445 VSDGLVLSG
+445 VSDGLLISG

-492 TSTGISIAGGN
+492 TSTGISIASGN
-503 NQVTTESGSTIVA
+503 NQVTTESGSAIVA

-536 TATGSSISYGIQ
+536 TATGSSNSYGIQ
-548 YNSGTSGTITNT
+548 YNSGASGTITNT

-567 KGAGD
+567 KGVGD

-601 GHTLNNLAGGSITAN
+601 GHTLNNLAGGSISAN
-616 TAVQLNGNNNTLAN
+616 TAVQFHGNNNKLAN
-630 AGAILGDTNGVT
+630 AGAISGDTNGVT
-642 INGSGNTLTS
+642 ISGSGNTLTN

-802 GSGNVIKQG
+802 GSGNVVKQG

-855 DAANASDPFI
+855 DAASASDPFI

-1053 GTTISDGTLVATN
+1053 GTLISDGTLVASN

-1071 TGNVTDNAT
+1071 TGDITDNAV

-1294 GDETLTLSGANSY
+1294 GD
-1307 TGGTTISGGT
+1307 
-1317 LVATNVEALGTGD
+1317 
-1330 ITDNATLELNAGG
+1330 
-1343 DFTNNIGGTGSV
+1343 
-1355 EKSGDKTLTLSG
+1355 KT
-1367 TNTYRGGT
+1367 
-1375 LISGGTL
+1375 
-1382 VASNVEALGSGDV
+1382 
-1395 TDNATL
+1395 
-1401 EMNTGGDF
+1401 
-1409 ANNIGG
+1409 
-1415 TGSVVKSGDKTLT
+1415 
-1428 LSGANS
+1428 
-1434 YTGGTTIS
+1434 
-1442 GGTLVASNVEAL
+1442 
-1454 GTGNVTD
+1454 
-1461 NATLE
+1461 
-1466 LNTGGDFDNAIS
+1466 
-1478 GSGQVVKSGDGA
+1478 

-1509 LIAANVNALGTGAI
+1509 L
-1523 DNRASLLLDASGQF
+1523 
-1537 TVTDLTTESGGNTEI
+1537 
-1552 GAGSTLQATTLTQKS
+1552 
-1567 DSTLTINLNSNTVD
+1567 
-1581 PVIHAASQV
+1581 
-1590 SLAGTLDITGV
+1590 
-1601 GDVLDSDPASTDD
+1601 
-1614 LDTFT
+1614 
-1619 LIASDKTIA
+1619 
-1628 GDFEK
+1628 
-1633 LTVAGMDADLAD
+1633 
-1645 FITVDGRIDDTGK
+1645 
-1658 QYELTTALTW
+1658 
-1668 YADRDDAVTD
+1668 
-1678 AHGTFNLTNADGS
+1678 
-1691 FAVNTVLENVD
+1691 
-1702 ATLDPASA
+1702 
-1710 TGWDGTSLI
+1710 
-1719 KQGAG
+1719 
-1724 TLILNA
+1724 
-1730 ENTYTG
+1730 
-1736 GTTISGGTLV
+1736 V
-1746 ATNVDALGS
+1746 ATNVDALG
-1755 GDVTDDA
+1755 
-1762 TLELNTGGTFD
+1762 
-1773 NAISG
+1773 
-1778 SGQVVK
+1778 
-1784 SGDDVLTLS
+1784 
-1793 GANSYSGGTLI
+1793 
-1804 SDGTLVASNVDA
+1804 
-1816 LGSGDVTNNAT
+1816 
-1827 LEMNTGGDFINN
+1827 
-1839 IGGTGRVE
+1839 
-1847 KSGDDTLTLSGS
+1847 
-1859 NTYTGGTLISDGTLV
+1859 
-1874 ASNVE
+1874 
-1879 ALGTGD
+1879 TGD
-1885 VTNNATLELNT
+1885 VTN
-1896 GGTFD
+1896 
-1901 NAISGSGQVVKSG
+1901 
-1914 DDVLTLSG
+1914 
-1922 ANSYSGGTLISGGT
+1922 
-1936 LVANNVEALGTGDV
+1936 
-1950 TDNATLEMN
+1950 
-1959 TGGDFINNIGG
+1959 
-1970 TGRVEKSGDDALTL
+1970 
-1984 SGSNTYTGGTTINDG
+1984 
-1999 TLIATSVDALGSGDV
+1999 
-2014 TNNAVLEL
+2014 
-2022 NTGGDFI
+2022 
-2029 NNIGG
+2029 
-2034 TGRVEKSGD
+2034 
-2043 ETLTLSGS
+2043 
-2051 NTYTGGTL
+2051 
-2059 ISGGTLV
+2059 
-2066 ATNVE
+2066 
-2071 ALGTGDVTDNAVLEL
+2071 
-2086 NTGGDFI
+2086 
-2093 NNIGGTGRVE
+2093 
-2103 KSGDDTL
+2103 
-2110 TLSGS
+2110 
-2115 NSYTGGTLISSGTL
+2115 SS
-2129 VATNVD
+2129 
-2135 ALGSGDVTDN
+2135 
-2145 ATLELNTGG
+2145 
-2154 DFTNNISGSGQ
+2154 
-2165 VVKSGDET
+2165 
-2173 LTLSGS
+2173 
-2179 NTYTG
+2179 
-2184 GTTINDGTLVAT
+2184 
-2196 SVEALGSGDV
+2196 
-2206 TNDAV
+2206 
-2211 LALNTGGDFANN
+2211 
-2223 IGGTGS
+2223 
-2229 VVKSGDETLT
+2229 
-2239 LSGTNSYTGGTTI
+2239 
-2252 SGGTLVATNVEALGT
+2252 
-2267 GDVTNNATLELNTGG
+2267 
-2282 DFTNNISG
+2282 
-2290 NGQVV
+2290 
-2295 KSGDD
+2295 
-2300 TLTFSGSNTYTGGT
+2300 
-2314 TINDGTLVATSVE
+2314 
-2327 ALGSGDVTNDAV
+2327 
-2339 LALNTGGDFANNIG
+2339 
-2353 GTGSVVKSGDETLTL
+2353 
-2368 SGSNTYTGSTLISSG
+2368 
-2383 TLVANDV
+2383 
-2390 NALGTG
+2390 
-2396 DVTDNATLML
+2396 
-2406 NTGGDFINNIGGTG
+2406 
-2420 RVEKSGDDTLTLSG
+2420 
-2434 SNSYTGGTLISSGT
+2434 
-2448 LVATNVDALGSGDV
+2448 
-2462 TDNATLELNTGGTF
+2462 TLELNTGGTF

-2486 VKSGDETLTLSGA
+2486 VKSGDETLTLSGSNTYTGGTLISGGTLVATNVDALGTGDVTDNATLELNTGGTFDNVISGSGQVVKSGDDTLTLSGA
-2499 NSYTGGTLISSGTL
+2499 NSYTGGTLISGGTL
-2513 VANDV
+2513 VATSV
-2518 NALGTGDVT
+2518 EALGSGDVT
-2527 DNAVLELNTGGDF
+2527 DNAVLELNTGGTF

-2549 VVKSGDETL
+2549 VVKSGDKTL

-2642 IDSNSGAIVTADHAN
+2642 TDSNSGAIVTADRAN

-2684 DTDSA
+2684 DSDSA
-2689 INSDFAQFTVAGM
+2689 IDSDFAQFTVAGM

-2833 FGGHNSTVNG
+2833 FGGHNATVNG
-2843 HVNNQGSLY
+2843 HVNNLGNLY

-3283 WTTRLGVRVDGKL
+3283 WTTRLGMRVDGKL

>member
-84 DTATSAAIVGDNSN
+84 DIATSAAIVGDNSN

-112 SLTDSQAMNLDSS
+112 SLTDSQAMNLDSL

-143 GTIMLQNGG
+143 GTILLQNGG
-152 SVINDARI
+152 SVINDGRI
-160 ENNATYEH
+160 ENSATYEH
-168 DPEDIPQEYAGV
+168 DPQDIPQEYAGV

-288 VALYYG
+288 VALYHG

-365 ITTTGGGSGDA
+365 ITTTGGGAGDA

-417 AGGAISANTAVAI
+417 AGSAISANTAVAI

-437 SNQGKMTG
+437 TNQGKMTG
-445 VSDGLVLSG
+445 VSDGLLISG

-492 TSTGISIAGGN
+492 TSTGISIASGN
-503 NQVTTESGSTIVA
+503 NQVTTESGSAIVA

-536 TATGSSISYGIQ
+536 TATGSSNSYGIQ
-548 YNSGTSGTITNT
+548 YNSGASGTITNT

-567 KGAGD
+567 KGVGD

-601 GHTLNNLAGGSITAN
+601 GHTLNNLAGGSISAN
-616 TAVQLNGNNNTLAN
+616 TAVQFHGNNNKLAN
-630 AGAILGDTNGVT
+630 AGAISGDTNGVT
-642 INGSGNTLTS
+642 ISGSGNTLTN

-802 GSGNVIKQG
+802 GSGNVVKQG

-855 DAANASDPFI
+855 DAASASDPFI

-1053 GTTISDGTLVATN
+1053 GTLISDGTLVASN

-1071 TGNVTDNAT
+1071 TGDITDNAV

-1294 GDETLTLSGANSY
+1294 GD
-1307 TGGTTISGGT
+1307 
-1317 LVATNVEALGTGD
+1317 
-1330 ITDNATLELNAGG
+1330 
-1343 DFTNNIGGTGSV
+1343 
-1355 EKSGDKTLTLSG
+1355 KT
-1367 TNTYRGGT
+1367 
-1375 LISGGTL
+1375 
-1382 VASNVEALGSGDV
+1382 
-1395 TDNATL
+1395 
-1401 EMNTGGDF
+1401 
-1409 ANNIGG
+1409 
-1415 TGSVVKSGDKTLT
+1415 
-1428 LSGANS
+1428 
-1434 YTGGTTIS
+1434 
-1442 GGTLVASNVEAL
+1442 
-1454 GTGNVTD
+1454 
-1461 NATLE
+1461 
-1466 LNTGGDFDNAIS
+1466 
-1478 GSGQVVKSGDGA
+1478 

-1502 TTISGGT
+1502 
-1509 LIAANVNALGTGAI
+1509 
-1523 DNRASLLLDASGQF
+1523 
-1537 TVTDLTTESGGNTEI
+1537 
-1552 GAGSTLQATTLTQKS
+1552 
-1567 DSTLTINLNSNTVD
+1567 
-1581 PVIHAASQV
+1581 
-1590 SLAGTLDITGV
+1590 
-1601 GDVLDSDPASTDD
+1601 
-1614 LDTFT
+1614 
-1619 LIASDKTIA
+1619 
-1628 GDFEK
+1628 
-1633 LTVAGMDADLAD
+1633 
-1645 FITVDGRIDDTGK
+1645 
-1658 QYELTTALTW
+1658 
-1668 YADRDDAVTD
+1668 
-1678 AHGTFNLTNADGS
+1678 
-1691 FAVNTVLENVD
+1691 
-1702 ATLDPASA
+1702 
-1710 TGWDGTSLI
+1710 
-1719 KQGAG
+1719 
-1724 TLILNA
+1724 
-1730 ENTYTG
+1730 
-1736 GTTISGGTLV
+1736 TTISGGTLV

-1773 NAISG
+1773 NAIGG
-1778 SGQVVK
+1778 SGNVVK
-1784 SGDDVLTLS
+1784 SG
-1793 GANSYSGGTLI
+1793 A
-1804 SDGTLVASNVDA
+1804 
-1816 LGSGDVTNNAT
+1816 
-1827 LEMNTGGDFINN
+1827 
-1839 IGGTGRVE
+1839 
-1847 KSGDDTLTLSGS
+1847 DTLTLSGS
-1859 NTYTGGTLISDGTLV
+1859 
-1874 ASNVE
+1874 
-1879 ALGTGD
+1879 
-1885 VTNNATLELNT
+1885 
-1896 GGTFD
+1896 
-1901 NAISGSGQVVKSG
+1901 
-1914 DDVLTLSG
+1914 
-1922 ANSYSGGTLISGGT
+1922 
-1936 LVANNVEALGTGDV
+1936 
-1950 TDNATLEMN
+1950 
-1959 TGGDFINNIGG
+1959 
-1970 TGRVEKSGDDALTL
+1970 
-1984 SGSNTYTGGTTINDG
+1984 
-1999 TLIATSVDALGSGDV
+1999 
-2014 TNNAVLEL
+2014 
-2022 NTGGDFI
+2022 
-2029 NNIGG
+2029 
-2034 TGRVEKSGD
+2034 
-2043 ETLTLSGS
+2043 
-2051 NTYTGGTL
+2051 
-2059 ISGGTLV
+2059 
-2066 ATNVE
+2066 
-2071 ALGTGDVTDNAVLEL
+2071 
-2086 NTGGDFI
+2086 
-2093 NNIGGTGRVE
+2093 
-2103 KSGDDTL
+2103 
-2110 TLSGS
+2110 
-2115 NSYTGGTLISSGTL
+2115 
-2129 VATNVD
+2129 
-2135 ALGSGDVTDN
+2135 
-2145 ATLELNTGG
+2145 
-2154 DFTNNISGSGQ
+2154 
-2165 VVKSGDET
+2165 
-2173 LTLSGS
+2173 
-2179 NTYTG
+2179 
-2184 GTTINDGTLVAT
+2184 
-2196 SVEALGSGDV
+2196 
-2206 TNDAV
+2206 
-2211 LALNTGGDFANN
+2211 
-2223 IGGTGS
+2223 
-2229 VVKSGDETLT
+2229 
-2239 LSGTNSYTGGTTI
+2239 NSYTGGTTI
-2252 SGGTLVATNVEALGT
+2252 SGGTLVATNVDALGT
-2267 GDVTNNATLELNTGG
+2267 GDVTN
-2282 DFTNNISG
+2282 
-2290 NGQVV
+2290 
-2295 KSGDD
+2295 
-2300 TLTFSGSNTYTGGT
+2300 
-2314 TINDGTLVATSVE
+2314 
-2327 ALGSGDVTNDAV
+2327 
-2339 LALNTGGDFANNIG
+2339 
-2353 GTGSVVKSGDETLTL
+2353 
-2368 SGSNTYTGSTLISSG
+2368 SS
-2383 TLVANDV
+2383 
-2390 NALGTG
+2390 
-2396 DVTDNATLML
+2396 
-2406 NTGGDFINNIGGTG
+2406 
-2420 RVEKSGDDTLTLSG
+2420 
-2434 SNSYTGGTLISSGT
+2434 
-2448 LVATNVDALGSGDV
+2448 
-2462 TDNATLELNTGGTF
+2462 TLELNTGGTF

-2486 VKSGDETLTLSGA
+2486 VKSGDETLTLSGSNTYTGGTLISGGTLVATNGDALGTGDVTDNATLELNTGGTFDNVISGSGQVVKSGDDTLTLSGA
-2499 NSYTGGTLISSGTL
+2499 NSYTGGTLISGGTL
-2513 VANDV
+2513 VATSV
-2518 NALGTGDVT
+2518 EALGSGDVT
-2527 DNAVLELNTGGDF
+2527 DNAVLELNTGGTF

-2549 VVKSGDETL
+2549 VVKSGDKTL

-2642 IDSNSGAIVTADHAN
+2642 TDSNSGAIVTADRAN

-2684 DTDSA
+2684 DSDSA
-2689 INSDFAQFTVAGM
+2689 IDSDFAQFTVAGM

-2833 FGGHNSTVNG
+2833 FGGHNATVNG
-2843 HVNNQGSLY
+2843 HVNNLGNLY

-3283 WTTRLGVRVDGKL
+3283 WTTRLGMRVDGKL

>member
-1 MNKTYNIIWNAA
+1 
-13 RGMYIVTSELARSG
+13 S
-27 SRAIV
+27 
-32 SVSASCAVT
+32 
-41 LLAMDAAPA
+41 
-50 VAEETRVSIPSQ
+50 
-62 TTTYTLSGATPFVV
+62 
-76 ETGNTVAT
+76 
-84 DTATSAAIVGDNSN
+84 
-98 DWDLLIESGAVVGS
+98 
-112 SLTDSQAMNLDSS
+112 
-125 TGATSVHNQG
+125 
-135 TITGSNED
+135 
-143 GTIMLQNGG
+143 
-152 SVINDARI
+152 
-160 ENNATYEH
+160 
-168 DPEDIPQEYAGV
+168 
-180 YMLNG
+180 
-185 GSYVSSE
+185 
-192 SGVLEG
+192 
-198 VSGVIVQSGEAHIT
+198 
-212 NGGMINSDGSWRSYG
+212 
-227 VEFRDG
+227 
-233 TYGTIV
+233 
-239 NTGTIITTASDGSGK
+239 
-254 IEDAAIYVHTL
+254 
-265 NDMAVSGSVS
+265 
-275 VDNSGLMQSDFIT
+275 
-288 VALYYG
+288 
-294 SHFEVV
+294 
-300 NRVGGVITAGNSS
+300 
-313 LVGIKSTAMELK
+313 
-325 VGVDNLVTNDGT
+325 
-337 ISAYG
+337 
-342 TANTY
+342 
-347 GIHYGEST
+347 
-355 SGGVITNTGS
+355 
-365 ITTTGGGSGDA
+365 
-376 SVYVH
+376 
-381 GNGDGTVVN
+381 
-390 NSGTMS
+390 
-396 STVYGV
+396 
-402 YLDSARSKGHTLNNQ
+402 
-417 AGGAISANTAVAI
+417 
-430 NGNGNTI
+430 
-437 SNQGKMTG
+437 
-445 VSDGLVLSG
+445 
-454 NNNIVTTSGGE
+454 
-465 ISGKNGIRVSKGS
+465 
-478 GNQITAKSGSKITA
+478 
-492 TSTGISIAGGN
+492 
-503 NQVTTESGSTIVA
+503 
-516 KDNGILI
+516 
-523 NSGANNVTNGGSI
+523 
-536 TATGSSISYGIQ
+536 
-548 YNSGTSGTITNT
+548 
-560 GTITTTG
+560 
-567 KGAGD
+567 
-572 ASVYAHGGA
+572 
-581 VTINNSGTMDSSV
+581 
-594 FGVYVTT
+594 
-601 GHTLNNLAGGSITAN
+601 
-616 TAVQLNGNNNTLAN
+616 
-630 AGAILGDTNGVT
+630 
-642 INGSGNTLTS
+642 
-652 QGKITGGTNAIL
+652 
-664 INSGSKNNTLTLNT
+664 
-678 GTEISGSITD
+678 
-688 DNNSASA
+688 
-695 NNNLILDGEGTL
+695 
-707 GSSISG
+707 
-713 LNSVTSSGDWTLSGA
+713 
-728 TMNLSG
+728 
-734 TTNSALWVKS
+734 
-744 GTLILNGAMT
+744 
-754 AKGATVDSGTT
+754 
-765 LQIGNGGTLG
+765 GGTL
-775 AFNGDIVDNGTLT
+775 
-788 FNRSDAAAYGSVIS
+788 
-802 GSGNVIKQG
+802 
-811 GGELTLSN
+811 
-819 NNSYSGG
+819 
-826 TTIAEGTLTATA
+826 
-838 GGALGS
+838 
-844 GNIDNRAYLKL
+844 
-855 DAANASDPFI
+855 
-865 VADLTTHSGATVEI
+865 
-879 GAGST
+879 
-884 LQANTLTQQDGSTL
+884 
-898 TADLTATSG
+898 
-907 PAIRAKN
+907 
-914 VNLDGTLNVASP
+914 
-926 ASQEPIRSTDDL
+926 
-938 ISLALIESDNAISG
+938 
-952 DFDGITINGNAM
+952 
-964 NPDAFIT
+964 
-971 VVGQKNVNDT
+971 VV
-981 HYDLVE
+981 
-987 TLTWYADRYNAA
+987 
-999 IDAHGTFNLADAD
+999 
-1012 DSFTV
+1012 S
-1017 NTVLENVDANSGW
+1017 
-1030 NGQSLTKTGAGT
+1030 
-1042 LILNAENTYTG
+1042 
-1053 GTTISDGTLVATN
+1053 N

-1071 TGNVTDNAT
+1071 
-1080 LELNTGGDF
+1080 
-1089 DNAISGSG
+1089 S
-1097 QVVKSGDETLTL
+1097 
-1109 SGSNT
+1109 
-1114 YTGGTIISGGTLVA
+1114 
-1128 TNVEA
+1128 
-1133 LGTGDVTD
+1133 GDVTD

-1147 NTGGDFDNAIGG
+1147 NTGGTFDNVIS
-1159 TGSVVKSGDKTL
+1159 GSGQVVKSGDEML

-1208 LELNTGGDFANNIG
+1208 LELNTGGDFDNAIS
-1222 GTGSVVKSGDKTLT
+1222 GSGQVVKSGDDALT
-1236 LSGTNS
+1236 LSGNNS
-1242 YTGGTTISGGTL
+1242 YTGGTLISDGTL
-1254 VANNVEALGTGDVT
+1254 VASNVEALGSGDVT
-1268 NNATLELNT
+1268 NDAVLELNT

-1286 GSGQVVKS
+1286 GSGQ
-1294 GDETLTLSGANSY
+1294 
-1307 TGGTTISGGT
+1307 
-1317 LVATNVEALGTGD
+1317 
-1330 ITDNATLELNAGG
+1330 
-1343 DFTNNIGGTGSV
+1343 
-1355 EKSGDKTLTLSG
+1355 
-1367 TNTYRGGT
+1367 
-1375 LISGGTL
+1375 
-1382 VASNVEALGSGDV
+1382 
-1395 TDNATL
+1395 
-1401 EMNTGGDF
+1401 
-1409 ANNIGG
+1409 
-1415 TGSVVKSGDKTLT
+1415 VVKSGDKTLT

-1454 GTGNVTD
+1454 GSGDITD

-1478 GSGQVVKSGDGA
+1478 GSGQVVKSGDET
-1490 LTLSGANSYSGA
+1490 LTLSGTNTYTGG

-1509 LIAANVNALGTGAI
+1509 LIATHVNALGTGAI

-1537 TVTDLTTESGGNTEI
+1537 AVTDLTTESGGNTEI

-1567 DSTLTINLNSNTVD
+1567 DSTLTINLNSNTAD

-1702 ATLDPASA
+1702 ATLDPDSA

-1730 ENTYTG
+1730 ENTYTV

-1784 SGDDVLTLS
+1784 SGDKMLTLS
-1793 GANSYSGGTLI
+1793 GTNSYSGGTLI
-1804 SDGTLVASNVDA
+1804 SGGTLVATNVDA
-1816 LGSGDVTNNAT
+1816 LGSGDVT
-1827 LEMNTGGDFINN
+1827 
-1839 IGGTGRVE
+1839 
-1847 KSGDDTLTLSGS
+1847 DD
-1859 NTYTGGTLISDGTLV
+1859 
-1874 ASNVE
+1874 
-1879 ALGTGD
+1879 
-1885 VTNNATLELNT
+1885 ATLELNT

-1914 DDVLTLSG
+1914 DDT
-1922 ANSYSGGTLISGGT
+1922 
-1936 LVANNVEALGTGDV
+1936 
-1950 TDNATLEMN
+1950 
-1959 TGGDFINNIGG
+1959 
-1970 TGRVEKSGDDALTL
+1970 LTL
-1984 SGSNTYTGGTTINDG
+1984 SGSNTYTGGTIISGG
-1999 TLIATSVDALGSGDV
+1999 TLVASNVEALGTGDV
-2014 TNNAVLEL
+2014 TNDAVLEL
-2022 NTGGDFI
+2022 NTGGDFDNAI
-2029 NNIGG
+2029 SGSG
-2034 TGRVEKSGD
+2034 QVVKSGD

-2066 ATNVE
+2066 ASNVEALGSGDVTNDAVLELNTGGDFTNAISGSGQVVKSGDETLTLSGANSYTGGTLISGGTLIASNVE

-2086 NTGGDFI
+2086 NTGGDF
-2093 NNIGGTGRVE
+2093 
-2103 KSGDDTL
+2103 
-2110 TLSGS
+2110 
-2115 NSYTGGTLISSGTL
+2115 
-2129 VATNVD
+2129 
-2135 ALGSGDVTDN
+2135 
-2145 ATLELNTGG
+2145 
-2154 DFTNNISGSGQ
+2154 
-2165 VVKSGDET
+2165 
-2173 LTLSGS
+2173 
-2179 NTYTG
+2179 
-2184 GTTINDGTLVAT
+2184 
-2196 SVEALGSGDV
+2196 
-2206 TNDAV
+2206 
-2211 LALNTGGDFANN
+2211 
-2223 IGGTGS
+2223 
-2229 VVKSGDETLT
+2229 
-2239 LSGTNSYTGGTTI
+2239 
-2252 SGGTLVATNVEALGT
+2252 
-2267 GDVTNNATLELNTGG
+2267 
-2282 DFTNNISG
+2282 
-2290 NGQVV
+2290 
-2295 KSGDD
+2295 
-2300 TLTFSGSNTYTGGT
+2300 
-2314 TINDGTLVATSVE
+2314 
-2327 ALGSGDVTNDAV
+2327 
-2339 LALNTGGDFANNIG
+2339 
-2353 GTGSVVKSGDETLTL
+2353 
-2368 SGSNTYTGSTLISSG
+2368 
-2383 TLVANDV
+2383 
-2390 NALGTG
+2390 
-2396 DVTDNATLML
+2396 
-2406 NTGGDFINNIGGTG
+2406 
-2420 RVEKSGDDTLTLSG
+2420 
-2434 SNSYTGGTLISSGT
+2434 
-2448 LVATNVDALGSGDV
+2448 
-2462 TDNATLELNTGGTF
+2462 

-2486 VKSGDETLTLSGA
+2486 EKSGDETLTLSGA

-2527 DNAVLELNTGGDF
+2527 DNAVLELNTGGTFDNAISGSGQVVKSGDETLTLSGSNTYTGGTTINDGTLIATSVDALGSGDVTDNAVLELNTGGDF

-2558 TLSGANS
+2558 TLSGTNS
-2565 YTGGTTISGG
+2565 YTDGTLISGGTLVATNLEALGTGDVTNNATLELNTGGTFDNAISGSGQVVKSGDDALTLSGSNTYTGGTTISGG
-2575 TLVASNVEALGS
+2575 TLIATSVDALGSGDVTDNAVLELNTGGTFDNAISGSGQVVKSGDKTLTLSGSNTYTGGTTISGGTLIASNVEALGS
-2587 GDIDNYASLQ
+2587 GNIDNYASLQ

-2604 VTANLTTHDNAI
+2604 VTANLTTHDNAT

-2621 GSALRANTLTQ
+2621 GSTLRANTLTQ

-2642 IDSNSGAIVTADHAN
+2642 TDSNSGAIVTADHAN

-2714 RVNADDD
+2714 RVNAADD

-2765 DATLNPDSATYW
+2765 DATLNPDSATDW

-2833 FGGHNSTVNG
+2833 FGGHNATVNG
-2843 HVNNQGSLY
+2843 HVNNLGSLY

-2944 QSDGDFRLYKGH
+2944 QSDGDFTLYKGH

-2981 VPDDGGEVTP
+2981 VPDDGG
-2991 PDDGGEVT
+2991 D
-2999 PPDDGGEVTPPDD
+2999 
-3012 GGEVTPPDDGG
+3012 
-3023 EVTPPD
+3023 
-3029 DDGEVTPPDD
+3029 VTPPDD
-3039 GGDITPPDDGGDI
+3039 GGDVIPPDDGGDVTPPDDGGDVTPPDDGGDVTPPDDGGDVTPPDDGGDVTPPDDDGDI

-3093 GSQYRSADGSIWMR
+3093 GSQYRSADGSVWMR

-3283 WTTRLGVRVDGKL
+3283 WTTRLGMRVDGKL

>member
-239 NTGTIITTASDGSGK
+239 NTGTIITTASDGSNK

-288 VALYYG
+288 VALYHG

-365 ITTTGGGSGDA
+365 ITTTGGGAGDA

-417 AGGAISANTAVAI
+417 AGSAISANTAVAI

-445 VSDGLVLSG
+445 VSDGLLISG

-492 TSTGISIAGGN
+492 TSTGISIASGN
-503 NQVTTESGSTIVA
+503 NQVTTESGSAIVA

-536 TATGSSISYGIQ
+536 TATGSSNSYGIQ
-548 YNSGTSGTITNT
+548 YNSGASGTITNT

-567 KGAGD
+567 KGVGD

-642 INGSGNTLTS
+642 ISGSGNTLTN

-688 DNNSASA
+688 GNNSASA

-754 AKGATVDSGTT
+754 AKGATVDSGTA

-775 AFNGDIVDNGTLT
+775 AFNGNIVDNGTLT

-855 DAANASDPFI
+855 DAASASDPFI

-952 DFDGITINGNAM
+952 DFDDITINGNAM

-987 TLTWYADRYNAA
+987 TLTWYADRDNAA

-1030 NGQSLTKTGAGT
+1030 DGQSLTKTGAGT
-1042 LILNAENTYTG
+1042 LILNAENSYTG

-1071 TGNVTDNAT
+1071 SGDVTDNAVLELNTGGTFDNVISGSGQVVKSGDEMLTLSGANSYTGGTTISGGTLVATNVEALGSGDVTDNAT
-1080 LELNTGGDF
+1080 LELNTGGTFDNVISGSGQVVKSGDDALTLSGNNSYTGGTLISGGTLVASNVDALGSGDVTDNATLEMNTGGDF

-1109 SGSNT
+1109 SG
-1114 YTGGTIISGGTLVA
+1114 A
-1128 TNVEA
+1128 
-1133 LGTGDVTD
+1133 
-1141 NATLEL
+1141 
-1147 NTGGDFDNAIGG
+1147 
-1159 TGSVVKSGDKTL
+1159 
-1171 TLSGANSYTG
+1171 
-1181 GTTISGGTLVASN
+1181 
-1194 VEALGSGDVTDNAT
+1194 
-1208 LELNTGGDFANNIG
+1208 
-1222 GTGSVVKSGDKTLT
+1222 
-1236 LSGTNS
+1236 NS

-1294 GDETLTLSGANSY
+1294 GD
-1307 TGGTTISGGT
+1307 
-1317 LVATNVEALGTGD
+1317 
-1330 ITDNATLELNAGG
+1330 
-1343 DFTNNIGGTGSV
+1343 
-1355 EKSGDKTLTLSG
+1355 KT
-1367 TNTYRGGT
+1367 
-1375 LISGGTL
+1375 
-1382 VASNVEALGSGDV
+1382 
-1395 TDNATL
+1395 
-1401 EMNTGGDF
+1401 
-1409 ANNIGG
+1409 
-1415 TGSVVKSGDKTLT
+1415 
-1428 LSGANS
+1428 
-1434 YTGGTTIS
+1434 
-1442 GGTLVASNVEAL
+1442 
-1454 GTGNVTD
+1454 
-1461 NATLE
+1461 
-1466 LNTGGDFDNAIS
+1466 
-1478 GSGQVVKSGDGA
+1478 

-1784 SGDDVLTLS
+1784 SGDKMLTLS

-1804 SDGTLVASNVDA
+1804 SDGTLVASNVEA
-1816 LGSGDVTNNAT
+1816 LGTGDVTNDAV
-1827 LEMNTGGDFINN
+1827 LELNTGGDFDNAIS
-1839 IGGTGRVE
+1839 GSGQVV
-1847 KSGDDTLTLSGS
+1847 KSGDGTLTLSGS
-1859 NTYTGGTLISDGTLV
+1859 NTYRGGTTISGGTLV

-1885 VTNNATLELNT
+1885 VTNNATLELNTGGDFDNNISGSGQVVKSGDETLTLSGANSYTGGTTISGGTLIASNVEALGTGDVTDNAVLELNTGGDFDNAISGSGQVVKSGDETLTLSGTNTYTGGTTISGGTLVATSVDALGSGDVTDDATLELNT

-1922 ANSYSGGTLISGGT
+1922 ANSYSGGTLISDGT
-1936 LVANNVEALGTGDV
+1936 LVASNVEALGTGDV
-1950 TDNATLEMN
+1950 TDNATLELN
-1959 TGGDFINNIGG
+1959 TGGTFDNVISGSG
-1970 TGRVEKSGDDALTL
+1970 QVVKSGDD
-1984 SGSNTYTGGTTINDG
+1984 
-1999 TLIATSVDALGSGDV
+1999 
-2014 TNNAVLEL
+2014 
-2022 NTGGDFI
+2022 
-2029 NNIGG
+2029 
-2034 TGRVEKSGD
+2034 
-2043 ETLTLSGS
+2043 TLTLSGS

-2059 ISGGTLV
+2059 ISDGTLV
-2066 ATNVE
+2066 AT
-2071 ALGTGDVTDNAVLEL
+2071 
-2086 NTGGDFI
+2086 
-2093 NNIGGTGRVE
+2093 
-2103 KSGDDTL
+2103 S
-2110 TLSGS
+2110 
-2115 NSYTGGTLISSGTL
+2115 
-2129 VATNVD
+2129 VD

-2154 DFTNNISGSGQ
+2154 DFTNN
-2165 VVKSGDET
+2165 
-2173 LTLSGS
+2173 
-2179 NTYTG
+2179 
-2184 GTTINDGTLVAT
+2184 
-2196 SVEALGSGDV
+2196 
-2206 TNDAV
+2206 
-2211 LALNTGGDFANN
+2211 
-2223 IGGTGS
+2223 
-2229 VVKSGDETLT
+2229 
-2239 LSGTNSYTGGTTI
+2239 
-2252 SGGTLVATNVEALGT
+2252 
-2267 GDVTNNATLELNTGG
+2267 
-2282 DFTNNISG
+2282 
-2290 NGQVV
+2290 
-2295 KSGDD
+2295 
-2300 TLTFSGSNTYTGGT
+2300 
-2314 TINDGTLVATSVE
+2314 
-2327 ALGSGDVTNDAV
+2327 
-2339 LALNTGGDFANNIG
+2339 
-2353 GTGSVVKSGDETLTL
+2353 
-2368 SGSNTYTGSTLISSG
+2368 
-2383 TLVANDV
+2383 
-2390 NALGTG
+2390 
-2396 DVTDNATLML
+2396 
-2406 NTGGDFINNIGGTG
+2406 
-2420 RVEKSGDDTLTLSG
+2420 
-2434 SNSYTGGTLISSGT
+2434 
-2448 LVATNVDALGSGDV
+2448 
-2462 TDNATLELNTGGTF
+2462 
-2476 DNAIS
+2476 
-2481 GSGQV
+2481 
-2486 VKSGDETLTLSGA
+2486 
-2499 NSYTGGTLISSGTL
+2499 
-2513 VANDV
+2513 
-2518 NALGTGDVT
+2518 
-2527 DNAVLELNTGGDF
+2527 
-2540 DNAISGSGQ
+2540 ISGSGQ

-2587 GDIDNYASLQ
+2587 GDVTDNATLELNTGGTFDNAIGGSGNVVKSGADTLTLSGSNTYTGGTLISDGTLVASNVEALGSGNIDNYASLQ

-2604 VTANLTTHDNAI
+2604 VTANLTTHDNAT

-2621 GSALRANTLTQ
+2621 GSTLRANTLTQ

-2642 IDSNSGAIVTADHAN
+2642 TDSNSDAIVTADHAN

-2684 DTDSA
+2684 DSDSA
-2689 INSDFAQFTVAGM
+2689 IDSDFAQFTVAGM

-2765 DATLNPDSATYW
+2765 DATLDPDSATDW

-2944 QSDGDFRLYKGH
+2944 QSDGDFTLYKGH

-2981 VPDDGGEVTP
+2981 VPDDGGDVTP

-2999 PPDDGGEVTPPDD
+2999 PPDDGGDVTPPDD

-3023 EVTPPD
+3023 D
-3029 DDGEVTPPDD
+3029 VTPPDD
-3039 GGDITPPDDGGDI
+3039 GGDVSPPDDGGDVTPPDDGGDI

-3059 VTPVAP
+3059 VTPVTP

-3093 GSQYRSADGSIWMR
+3093 GSQYRSADGSVWMR

-3156 NASTDSTG
+3156 NANTDSTG

>member
-1 MNKTYNIIWNAA
+1 N
-13 RGMYIVTSELARSG
+13 
-27 SRAIV
+27 
-32 SVSASCAVT
+32 
-41 LLAMDAAPA
+41 
-50 VAEETRVSIPSQ
+50 
-62 TTTYTLSGATPFVV
+62 
-76 ETGNTVAT
+76 
-84 DTATSAAIVGDNSN
+84 
-98 DWDLLIESGAVVGS
+98 
-112 SLTDSQAMNLDSS
+112 
-125 TGATSVHNQG
+125 
-135 TITGSNED
+135 
-143 GTIMLQNGG
+143 
-152 SVINDARI
+152 
-160 ENNATYEH
+160 
-168 DPEDIPQEYAGV
+168 
-180 YMLNG
+180 
-185 GSYVSSE
+185 
-192 SGVLEG
+192 
-198 VSGVIVQSGEAHIT
+198 
-212 NGGMINSDGSWRSYG
+212 
-227 VEFRDG
+227 
-233 TYGTIV
+233 
-239 NTGTIITTASDGSGK
+239 
-254 IEDAAIYVHTL
+254 
-265 NDMAVSGSVS
+265 
-275 VDNSGLMQSDFIT
+275 
-288 VALYYG
+288 
-294 SHFEVV
+294 
-300 NRVGGVITAGNSS
+300 
-313 LVGIKSTAMELK
+313 
-325 VGVDNLVTNDGT
+325 
-337 ISAYG
+337 
-342 TANTY
+342 
-347 GIHYGEST
+347 
-355 SGGVITNTGS
+355 
-365 ITTTGGGSGDA
+365 
-376 SVYVH
+376 
-381 GNGDGTVVN
+381 
-390 NSGTMS
+390 
-396 STVYGV
+396 
-402 YLDSARSKGHTLNNQ
+402 
-417 AGGAISANTAVAI
+417 
-430 NGNGNTI
+430 
-437 SNQGKMTG
+437 
-445 VSDGLVLSG
+445 
-454 NNNIVTTSGGE
+454 
-465 ISGKNGIRVSKGS
+465 
-478 GNQITAKSGSKITA
+478 
-492 TSTGISIAGGN
+492 
-503 NQVTTESGSTIVA
+503 
-516 KDNGILI
+516 
-523 NSGANNVTNGGSI
+523 
-536 TATGSSISYGIQ
+536 
-548 YNSGTSGTITNT
+548 
-560 GTITTTG
+560 
-567 KGAGD
+567 
-572 ASVYAHGGA
+572 
-581 VTINNSGTMDSSV
+581 
-594 FGVYVTT
+594 
-601 GHTLNNLAGGSITAN
+601 
-616 TAVQLNGNNNTLAN
+616 
-630 AGAILGDTNGVT
+630 
-642 INGSGNTLTS
+642 
-652 QGKITGGTNAIL
+652 TGGTF
-664 INSGSKNNTLTLNT
+664 
-678 GTEISGSITD
+678 
-688 DNNSASA
+688 DN
-695 NNNLILDGEGTL
+695 
-707 GSSISG
+707 
-713 LNSVTSSGDWTLSGA
+713 
-728 TMNLSG
+728 
-734 TTNSALWVKS
+734 
-744 GTLILNGAMT
+744 
-754 AKGATVDSGTT
+754 
-765 LQIGNGGTLG
+765 
-775 AFNGDIVDNGTLT
+775 
-788 FNRSDAAAYGSVIS
+788 VIS
-802 GSGNVIKQG
+802 GSGQVVKSG
-811 GGELTLSN
+811 DDALTLSG
-819 NNSYSGG
+819 NNSYTGGTLISGG
-826 TTIAEGTLTATA
+826 TLVASNVD
-838 GGALGS
+838 ALGS
-844 GNIDNRAYLKL
+844 GD
-855 DAANASDPFI
+855 
-865 VADLTTHSGATVEI
+865 
-879 GAGST
+879 
-884 LQANTLTQQDGSTL
+884 
-898 TADLTATSG
+898 
-907 PAIRAKN
+907 
-914 VNLDGTLNVASP
+914 
-926 ASQEPIRSTDDL
+926 
-938 ISLALIESDNAISG
+938 
-952 DFDGITINGNAM
+952 
-964 NPDAFIT
+964 
-971 VVGQKNVNDT
+971 
-981 HYDLVE
+981 
-987 TLTWYADRYNAA
+987 
-999 IDAHGTFNLADAD
+999 
-1012 DSFTV
+1012 
-1017 NTVLENVDANSGW
+1017 
-1030 NGQSLTKTGAGT
+1030 
-1042 LILNAENTYTG
+1042 
-1053 GTTISDGTLVATN
+1053 
-1066 VEALG
+1066 
-1071 TGNVTDNAT
+1071 VTDNAT
-1080 LELNTGGDF
+1080 LEMNTGGDF

-1109 SGSNT
+1109 SG
-1114 YTGGTIISGGTLVA
+1114 A
-1128 TNVEA
+1128 
-1133 LGTGDVTD
+1133 
-1141 NATLEL
+1141 
-1147 NTGGDFDNAIGG
+1147 
-1159 TGSVVKSGDKTL
+1159 
-1171 TLSGANSYTG
+1171 
-1181 GTTISGGTLVASN
+1181 
-1194 VEALGSGDVTDNAT
+1194 
-1208 LELNTGGDFANNIG
+1208 
-1222 GTGSVVKSGDKTLT
+1222 
-1236 LSGTNS
+1236 NS

-1294 GDETLTLSGANSY
+1294 GD
-1307 TGGTTISGGT
+1307 
-1317 LVATNVEALGTGD
+1317 
-1330 ITDNATLELNAGG
+1330 
-1343 DFTNNIGGTGSV
+1343 
-1355 EKSGDKTLTLSG
+1355 
-1367 TNTYRGGT
+1367 
-1375 LISGGTL
+1375 
-1382 VASNVEALGSGDV
+1382 
-1395 TDNATL
+1395 
-1401 EMNTGGDF
+1401 
-1409 ANNIGG
+1409 
-1415 TGSVVKSGDKTLT
+1415 KTLT

-1442 GGTLVASNVEAL
+1442 GGTLI
-1454 GTGNVTD
+1454 
-1461 NATLE
+1461 AT
-1466 LNTGGDFDNAIS
+1466 
-1478 GSGQVVKSGDGA
+1478 
-1490 LTLSGANSYSGA
+1490 
-1502 TTISGGT
+1502 
-1509 LIAANVNALGTGAI
+1509 NVNALGTGAI

-1702 ATLDPASA
+1702 ATLDPDSA

-1804 SDGTLVASNVDA
+1804 SDGTLVASNV
-1816 LGSGDVTNNAT
+1816 
-1827 LEMNTGGDFINN
+1827 
-1839 IGGTGRVE
+1839 
-1847 KSGDDTLTLSGS
+1847 
-1859 NTYTGGTLISDGTLV
+1859 
-1874 ASNVE
+1874 E

-1885 VTNNATLELNT
+1885 VTN
-1896 GGTFD
+1896 
-1901 NAISGSGQVVKSG
+1901 
-1914 DDVLTLSG
+1914 
-1922 ANSYSGGTLISGGT
+1922 
-1936 LVANNVEALGTGDV
+1936 
-1950 TDNATLEMN
+1950 
-1959 TGGDFINNIGG
+1959 
-1970 TGRVEKSGDDALTL
+1970 
-1984 SGSNTYTGGTTINDG
+1984 
-1999 TLIATSVDALGSGDV
+1999 
-2014 TNNAVLEL
+2014 
-2022 NTGGDFI
+2022 
-2029 NNIGG
+2029 
-2034 TGRVEKSGD
+2034 
-2043 ETLTLSGS
+2043 
-2051 NTYTGGTL
+2051 
-2059 ISGGTLV
+2059 
-2066 ATNVE
+2066 
-2071 ALGTGDVTDNAVLEL
+2071 
-2086 NTGGDFI
+2086 
-2093 NNIGGTGRVE
+2093 
-2103 KSGDDTL
+2103 
-2110 TLSGS
+2110 
-2115 NSYTGGTLISSGTL
+2115 
-2129 VATNVD
+2129 
-2135 ALGSGDVTDN
+2135 
-2145 ATLELNTGG
+2145 
-2154 DFTNNISGSGQ
+2154 
-2165 VVKSGDET
+2165 
-2173 LTLSGS
+2173 
-2179 NTYTG
+2179 
-2184 GTTINDGTLVAT
+2184 
-2196 SVEALGSGDV
+2196 
-2206 TNDAV
+2206 DAV
-2211 LALNTGGDFANN
+2211 
-2223 IGGTGS
+2223 
-2229 VVKSGDETLT
+2229 
-2239 LSGTNSYTGGTTI
+2239 
-2252 SGGTLVATNVEALGT
+2252 
-2267 GDVTNNATLELNTGG
+2267 
-2282 DFTNNISG
+2282 
-2290 NGQVV
+2290 
-2295 KSGDD
+2295 
-2300 TLTFSGSNTYTGGT
+2300 
-2314 TINDGTLVATSVE
+2314 
-2327 ALGSGDVTNDAV
+2327 
-2339 LALNTGGDFANNIG
+2339 
-2353 GTGSVVKSGDETLTL
+2353 
-2368 SGSNTYTGSTLISSG
+2368 
-2383 TLVANDV
+2383 
-2390 NALGTG
+2390 
-2396 DVTDNATLML
+2396 
-2406 NTGGDFINNIGGTG
+2406 
-2420 RVEKSGDDTLTLSG
+2420 
-2434 SNSYTGGTLISSGT
+2434 
-2448 LVATNVDALGSGDV
+2448 
-2462 TDNATLELNTGGTF
+2462 LELNTGGTF

-2499 NSYTGGTLISSGTL
+2499 NSYTGGTLISGGTL
-2513 VANDV
+2513 VASNVEALGTGDV
-2518 NALGTGDVT
+2518 TDNATLELNTGGDFDNAISGSGQVVKSGDETLTLSGSNTYTGGTLISGGTLVATNVEALGSGDVTDDATLELNTGGTFDNAISGSGQVVKSGDDVLTLSGANSYSGGSLISGGTLVATNVEALGTGDVTNNAVLELNTGGTFDNAISGSGQVVKSGDETLTLSGANSYTGGTLISGGTLVASNVEALGTGDVT

-2558 TLSGANS
+2558 TLSGSNT
-2565 YTGGTTISGG
+2565 YTGGTLISGG
-2575 TLVASNVEALGS
+2575 TLVASNVEALGTGDVTNDAVLELNTGGTFDNAISGSGQVVKS
-2587 GDIDNYASLQ
+2587 GDDVLTLSGANSYTGGTLISGGTLVASNVEALGTGDVTNDAVLELNTGGDFDNAISGSGKVEKSGDGTLTLSGSNTYRGGTTISGGTLLASNVEALGTGDVTNNATLELNTGGDFDNAISGSGQVVKSGGDTLTLSGNNSYTGGTLISDGTLVASNVEALGSGNIDNYASLQ

-2604 VTANLTTHDNAI
+2604 VTANLTTHDNAT

-2642 IDSNSGAIVTADHAN
+2642 TDSNSDAIVTADHAN

-2684 DTDSA
+2684 DSDSA

-2765 DATLNPDSATYW
+2765 DATLNPDSATGW

-2799 GDTDVQEGALW
+2799 GDTDVQEGTLW

-2833 FGGHNSTVNG
+2833 FGGHNATVNG

-2944 QSDGDFRLYKGH
+2944 QSDGDFTLYKGH

-2981 VPDDGGEVTP
+2981 VPDDGGDVIPPDDGGDVTP
-2991 PDDGGEVT
+2991 PDDGG
-2999 PPDDGGEVTPPDD
+2999 DVTPPDD

-3029 DDGEVTPPDD
+3029 DDGDVTPPDD
-3039 GGDITPPDDGGDI
+3039 GGDVTPPDDDGDI

-3059 VTPVAP
+3059 VTPVTP

>member
-1 MNKTYNIIWNAA
+1 
-13 RGMYIVTSELARSG
+13 
-27 SRAIV
+27 
-32 SVSASCAVT
+32 
-41 LLAMDAAPA
+41 
-50 VAEETRVSIPSQ
+50 
-62 TTTYTLSGATPFVV
+62 
-76 ETGNTVAT
+76 
-84 DTATSAAIVGDNSN
+84 
-98 DWDLLIESGAVVGS
+98 
-112 SLTDSQAMNLDSS
+112 
-125 TGATSVHNQG
+125 
-135 TITGSNED
+135 
-143 GTIMLQNGG
+143 
-152 SVINDARI
+152 
-160 ENNATYEH
+160 
-168 DPEDIPQEYAGV
+168 
-180 YMLNG
+180 
-185 GSYVSSE
+185 
-192 SGVLEG
+192 
-198 VSGVIVQSGEAHIT
+198 
-212 NGGMINSDGSWRSYG
+212 
-227 VEFRDG
+227 
-233 TYGTIV
+233 
-239 NTGTIITTASDGSGK
+239 
-254 IEDAAIYVHTL
+254 
-265 NDMAVSGSVS
+265 
-275 VDNSGLMQSDFIT
+275 
-288 VALYYG
+288 
-294 SHFEVV
+294 
-300 NRVGGVITAGNSS
+300 
-313 LVGIKSTAMELK
+313 
-325 VGVDNLVTNDGT
+325 
-337 ISAYG
+337 
-342 TANTY
+342 
-347 GIHYGEST
+347 
-355 SGGVITNTGS
+355 
-365 ITTTGGGSGDA
+365 
-376 SVYVH
+376 
-381 GNGDGTVVN
+381 
-390 NSGTMS
+390 
-396 STVYGV
+396 
-402 YLDSARSKGHTLNNQ
+402 
-417 AGGAISANTAVAI
+417 
-430 NGNGNTI
+430 
-437 SNQGKMTG
+437 
-445 VSDGLVLSG
+445 
-454 NNNIVTTSGGE
+454 
-465 ISGKNGIRVSKGS
+465 
-478 GNQITAKSGSKITA
+478 
-492 TSTGISIAGGN
+492 
-503 NQVTTESGSTIVA
+503 
-516 KDNGILI
+516 
-523 NSGANNVTNGGSI
+523 
-536 TATGSSISYGIQ
+536 
-548 YNSGTSGTITNT
+548 
-560 GTITTTG
+560 
-567 KGAGD
+567 
-572 ASVYAHGGA
+572 
-581 VTINNSGTMDSSV
+581 
-594 FGVYVTT
+594 
-601 GHTLNNLAGGSITAN
+601 
-616 TAVQLNGNNNTLAN
+616 
-630 AGAILGDTNGVT
+630 
-642 INGSGNTLTS
+642 
-652 QGKITGGTNAIL
+652 
-664 INSGSKNNTLTLNT
+664 
-678 GTEISGSITD
+678 
-688 DNNSASA
+688 
-695 NNNLILDGEGTL
+695 
-707 GSSISG
+707 
-713 LNSVTSSGDWTLSGA
+713 
-728 TMNLSG
+728 
-734 TTNSALWVKS
+734 
-744 GTLILNGAMT
+744 
-754 AKGATVDSGTT
+754 
-765 LQIGNGGTLG
+765 
-775 AFNGDIVDNGTLT
+775 
-788 FNRSDAAAYGSVIS
+788 
-802 GSGNVIKQG
+802 
-811 GGELTLSN
+811 
-819 NNSYSGG
+819 
-826 TTIAEGTLTATA
+826 
-838 GGALGS
+838 
-844 GNIDNRAYLKL
+844 
-855 DAANASDPFI
+855 
-865 VADLTTHSGATVEI
+865 
-879 GAGST
+879 
-884 LQANTLTQQDGSTL
+884 
-898 TADLTATSG
+898 
-907 PAIRAKN
+907 
-914 VNLDGTLNVASP
+914 
-926 ASQEPIRSTDDL
+926 
-938 ISLALIESDNAISG
+938 
-952 DFDGITINGNAM
+952 
-964 NPDAFIT
+964 
-971 VVGQKNVNDT
+971 
-981 HYDLVE
+981 
-987 TLTWYADRYNAA
+987 
-999 IDAHGTFNLADAD
+999 
-1012 DSFTV
+1012 
-1017 NTVLENVDANSGW
+1017 
-1030 NGQSLTKTGAGT
+1030 
-1042 LILNAENTYTG
+1042 
-1053 GTTISDGTLVATN
+1053 
-1066 VEALG
+1066 
-1071 TGNVTDNAT
+1071 DNAT

-1097 QVVKSGDETLTL
+1097 QVVKSGDKTLTL
-1109 SGSNT
+1109 SGANS
-1114 YTGGTIISGGTLVA
+1114 YTGGTTISDGTLVA
-1128 TNVEA
+1128 SNVEA
-1133 LGTGDVTD
+1133 LGSGNVTD
-1141 NATLEL
+1141 DATLEL
-1147 NTGGDFDNAIGG
+1147 NTGGDFDNAIS
-1159 TGSVVKSGDKTL
+1159 GSGQVVKSGDKTL

-1194 VEALGSGDVTDNAT
+1194 VDALGSGDVTDNAT

-1222 GTGSVVKSGDKTLT
+1222 GTGSVVKSGDETLT
-1236 LSGTNS
+1236 LSGTNT
-1242 YTGGTTISGGTL
+1242 YRGGTTISGGTL
-1254 VANNVEALGTGDVT
+1254 VASNVEALGTGDVT
-1268 NNATLELNT
+1268 DNATLELNT
-1277 GGDFDNAIS
+1277 GGDFDNNIGGT
-1286 GSGQVVKS
+1286 GSVVKS

-1317 LVATNVEALGTGD
+1317 LVAT
-1330 ITDNATLELNAGG
+1330 
-1343 DFTNNIGGTGSV
+1343 SV
-1355 EKSGDKTLTLSG
+1355 D
-1367 TNTYRGGT
+1367 
-1375 LISGGTL
+1375 
-1382 VASNVEALGSGDV
+1382 ALGSGD
-1395 TDNATL
+1395 
-1401 EMNTGGDF
+1401 
-1409 ANNIGG
+1409 
-1415 TGSVVKSGDKTLT
+1415 
-1428 LSGANS
+1428 
-1434 YTGGTTIS
+1434 
-1442 GGTLVASNVEAL
+1442 
-1454 GTGNVTD
+1454 VTD

-1478 GSGQVVKSGDGA
+1478 GSGQVVKSGDKT

-1523 DNRASLLLDASGQF
+1523 DNRASLLLDANGQF

-1552 GAGSTLQATTLTQKS
+1552 GAGSTLQANTLTQKS
-1567 DSTLTINLNSNTVD
+1567 DSTLTINLNSNTAD

-1702 ATLDPASA
+1702 ATLDPANA

-1784 SGDDVLTLS
+1784 SGD
-1793 GANSYSGGTLI
+1793 
-1804 SDGTLVASNVDA
+1804 
-1816 LGSGDVTNNAT
+1816 
-1827 LEMNTGGDFINN
+1827 E
-1839 IGGTGRVE
+1839 
-1847 KSGDDTLTLSGS
+1847 TLTLSGT
-1859 NTYTGGTLISDGTLV
+1859 NTYSGGTLISDGTLV

-1885 VTNNATLELNT
+1885 VT
-1896 GGTFD
+1896 
-1901 NAISGSGQVVKSG
+1901 
-1914 DDVLTLSG
+1914 
-1922 ANSYSGGTLISGGT
+1922 
-1936 LVANNVEALGTGDV
+1936 
-1950 TDNATLEMN
+1950 
-1959 TGGDFINNIGG
+1959 
-1970 TGRVEKSGDDALTL
+1970 DDAT
-1984 SGSNTYTGGTTINDG
+1984 
-1999 TLIATSVDALGSGDV
+1999 
-2014 TNNAVLEL
+2014 
-2022 NTGGDFI
+2022 
-2029 NNIGG
+2029 
-2034 TGRVEKSGD
+2034 
-2043 ETLTLSGS
+2043 
-2051 NTYTGGTL
+2051 
-2059 ISGGTLV
+2059 
-2066 ATNVE
+2066 
-2071 ALGTGDVTDNAVLEL
+2071 LEL

-2103 KSGDDTL
+2103 KSGDD
-2110 TLSGS
+2110 
-2115 NSYTGGTLISSGTL
+2115 
-2129 VATNVD
+2129 
-2135 ALGSGDVTDN
+2135 
-2145 ATLELNTGG
+2145 
-2154 DFTNNISGSGQ
+2154 
-2165 VVKSGDET
+2165 K

-2184 GTTINDGTLVAT
+2184 G
-2196 SVEALGSGDV
+2196 
-2206 TNDAV
+2206 
-2211 LALNTGGDFANN
+2211 
-2223 IGGTGS
+2223 
-2229 VVKSGDETLT
+2229 
-2239 LSGTNSYTGGTTI
+2239 
-2252 SGGTLVATNVEALGT
+2252 
-2267 GDVTNNATLELNTGG
+2267 
-2282 DFTNNISG
+2282 
-2290 NGQVV
+2290 
-2295 KSGDD
+2295 
-2300 TLTFSGSNTYTGGT
+2300 
-2314 TINDGTLVATSVE
+2314 
-2327 ALGSGDVTNDAV
+2327 
-2339 LALNTGGDFANNIG
+2339 
-2353 GTGSVVKSGDETLTL
+2353 
-2368 SGSNTYTGSTLISSG
+2368 TLISSG

-2406 NTGGDFINNIGGTG
+2406 NTGGDFTNNIGGTG
-2420 RVEKSGDDTLTLSG
+2420 RVEKSGDDALTLSG
-2434 SNSYTGGTLISSGT
+2434 SNTYTGGTLISGGT
-2448 LVATNVDALGSGDV
+2448 LVANDVNALGTGDI
-2462 TDNATLELNTGGTF
+2462 TDNATLELNTGGDF

-2499 NSYTGGTLISSGTL
+2499 NSYTGGTTISGGTLVATNVDALGTGDVTDNATLELNTGGKFDNAISGSGNVVKSGADTLTLSGSNTYTGGTTINDGTLVATSVDALGTGDVTDDATLELNTGGDFDNAISGSGQVVKSGDDTLTLSGSNTYTGGTLISSGTL

-2527 DNAVLELNTGGDF
+2527 DNATLELNTSGTF
-2540 DNAISGSGQ
+2540 DNVISGSGQ
-2549 VVKSGDETL
+2549 VVKSGDDAL

-2604 VTANLTTHDNAI
+2604 VTANLTTHDNAT

-2642 IDSNSGAIVTADHAN
+2642 TDSNSGAIVTADRAN

-2669 VAKSWTRDAYAYTLI
+2669 VTKSWTRDAYSYTLI

-2689 INSDFAQFTVAGM
+2689 IDSDFAQFTVAGM

-2799 GDTDVQEGALW
+2799 GDTDVQEGTLW

-2833 FGGHNSTVNG
+2833 FGGHNATVNG
-2843 HVNNQGSLY
+2843 HVNNLGSLY

-2944 QSDGDFRLYKGH
+2944 QSDGDFTLYKGH

-3039 GGDITPPDDGGDI
+3039 GGDVTPPDDGGDI

-3156 NASTDSTG
+3156 NASTHSTG

-3328 QDLPNDRVEVK
+3328 QDLPNDRMEVK

>member
-76 ETGNTVAT
+76 ETDNTIAT
-84 DTATSAAIVGDNSN
+84 DTAASAAIVGDNSN

-143 GTIMLQNGG
+143 GTILLQNGG
-152 SVINDARI
+152 SVINDALI
-160 ENNATYEH
+160 ENSATYEH

-288 VALYYG
+288 VALYHG

-365 ITTTGGGSGDA
+365 ITTTGGGAGDA

-417 AGGAISANTAVAI
+417 AGGVISANTAVAV

-437 SNQGKMTG
+437 TNQGKMTG
-445 VSDGLVLSG
+445 VSDGLLISG

-478 GNQITAKSGSKITA
+478 GNQITAKSGSKITT

-503 NQVTTESGSTIVA
+503 NQITTESGSAIVA

-536 TATGSSISYGIQ
+536 TATGSNMSYGIQ
-548 YNSGTSGTITNT
+548 YNSGASGTITNT

-601 GHTLNNLAGGSITAN
+601 GHTLNNLAGGSISAN
-616 TAVQLNGNNNTLAN
+616 TAVQFHGNNNKLAN

-802 GSGNVIKQG
+802 GSGNVVKQG

-855 DAANASDPFI
+855 NAASASDPFI

-987 TLTWYADRYNAA
+987 TLTWYADHDNAA

-1053 GTTISDGTLVATN
+1053 GTTISDGTLIANN

-1089 DNAISGSG
+1089 TNNISGSG
-1097 QVVKSGDETLTL
+1097 QVVKSGD
-1109 SGSNT
+1109 
-1114 YTGGTIISGGTLVA
+1114 
-1128 TNVEA
+1128 
-1133 LGTGDVTD
+1133 
-1141 NATLEL
+1141 
-1147 NTGGDFDNAIGG
+1147 
-1159 TGSVVKSGDKTL
+1159 
-1171 TLSGANSYTG
+1171 GA
-1181 GTTISGGTLVASN
+1181 
-1194 VEALGSGDVTDNAT
+1194 
-1208 LELNTGGDFANNIG
+1208 
-1222 GTGSVVKSGDKTLT
+1222 
-1236 LSGTNS
+1236 
-1242 YTGGTTISGGTL
+1242 
-1254 VANNVEALGTGDVT
+1254 
-1268 NNATLELNT
+1268 
-1277 GGDFDNAIS
+1277 
-1286 GSGQVVKS
+1286 
-1294 GDETLTLSGANSY
+1294 
-1307 TGGTTISGGT
+1307 
-1317 LVATNVEALGTGD
+1317 
-1330 ITDNATLELNAGG
+1330 
-1343 DFTNNIGGTGSV
+1343 
-1355 EKSGDKTLTLSG
+1355 
-1367 TNTYRGGT
+1367 
-1375 LISGGTL
+1375 
-1382 VASNVEALGSGDV
+1382 
-1395 TDNATL
+1395 
-1401 EMNTGGDF
+1401 
-1409 ANNIGG
+1409 
-1415 TGSVVKSGDKTLT
+1415 LT

-1454 GTGNVTD
+1454 GTGDVTD

-1478 GSGQVVKSGDGA
+1478 GSGQVVKSGDKT

-1509 LIAANVNALGTGAI
+1509 LIATHVNALGTGAI

-1567 DSTLTINLNSNTVD
+1567 DSTLTINLNSNTAD

-1784 SGDDVLTLS
+1784 SGDGALTLS

-1847 KSGDDTLTLSGS
+1847 KSGDDALTLSGA

-1885 VTNNATLELNT
+1885 VTNDAVLELNT
-1896 GGTFD
+1896 GGDFD

-1914 DDVLTLSG
+1914 D
-1922 ANSYSGGTLISGGT
+1922 
-1936 LVANNVEALGTGDV
+1936 
-1950 TDNATLEMN
+1950 
-1959 TGGDFINNIGG
+1959 
-1970 TGRVEKSGDDALTL
+1970 K
-1984 SGSNTYTGGTTINDG
+1984 
-1999 TLIATSVDALGSGDV
+1999 
-2014 TNNAVLEL
+2014 
-2022 NTGGDFI
+2022 
-2029 NNIGG
+2029 
-2034 TGRVEKSGD
+2034 
-2043 ETLTLSGS
+2043 TLTLSGS

-2059 ISGGTLV
+2059 ISGGTLI
-2066 ATNVE
+2066 ATSVD

-2115 NSYTGGTLISSGTL
+2115 NSYTGGTLISGGTL

-2135 ALGSGDVTDN
+2135 ALGSGDVTNN
-2145 ATLELNTGG
+2145 AVLELNTGG
-2154 DFTNNISGSGQ
+2154 TFDNAISGSGQ

-2184 GTTINDGTLVAT
+2184 GTTINDGTLIAT
-2196 SVEALGSGDV
+2196 SVDALGSGDV
-2206 TNDAV
+2206 TDNAV
-2211 LALNTGGDFANN
+2211 LELNTGGDFDNA
-2223 IGGTGS
+2223 ISGS
-2229 VVKSGDETLT
+2229 GQVVKSGDETLT
-2239 LSGTNSYTGGTTI
+2239 LSGTNSYTDGTLI
-2252 SGGTLVATNVEALGT
+2252 SGGTLVATNL
-2267 GDVTNNATLELNTGG
+2267 
-2282 DFTNNISG
+2282 
-2290 NGQVV
+2290 
-2295 KSGDD
+2295 
-2300 TLTFSGSNTYTGGT
+2300 
-2314 TINDGTLVATSVE
+2314 E

-2368 SGSNTYTGSTLISSG
+2368 SGSNTYTGGTLISSG

-2565 YTGGTTISGG
+2565 YTGGTLISGGTLVATSVEALGSGDVTDNAVLELNTGGTFDNAISGSGQVVKSDDKTLTLSGANSYTGGTTISGG

-2632 EANSTLAVHL
+2632 EANGTLAVHL
-2642 IDSNSGAIVTADHAN
+2642 TDNNSGAIVTADRAN

-2669 VAKSWTRDAYAYTLI
+2669 VTKSWTRDAYAYTLI

-2689 INSDFAQFTVAGM
+2689 IDSDFAQFTVAGM

-2765 DATLNPDSATYW
+2765 DATLDPDSATGW

-2786 AGTLILGAQNTYS
+2786 AGALILGAQNTYS

-2810 LAETATIGS
+2810 LTETATIGS

-2833 FGGHNSTVNG
+2833 FGGHNATVNG
-2843 HVNNQGSLY
+2843 HVNNLGSLY
-2852 FVDTFTVNGDVVN
+2852 FADTFTVNGDVVN

>member
-112 SLTDSQAMNLDSS
+112 SLTDSQAMNLDSL

-143 GTIMLQNGG
+143 GTILLQNGG

-160 ENNATYEH
+160 ENSATYEH

-212 NGGMINSDGSWRSYG
+212 NGGMISSDGSWRSYG

-239 NTGTIITTASDGSGK
+239 NTGTIITTASDGSNK

-288 VALYYG
+288 VALYHG

-365 ITTTGGGSGDA
+365 ITTTGGGAGDA

-437 SNQGKMTG
+437 TNQGKMTG
-445 VSDGLVLSG
+445 VSDGLLISG
-454 NNNIVTTSGGE
+454 NNNIVITSGGE

-478 GNQITAKSGSKITA
+478 GNQIT
-492 TSTGISIAGGN
+492 
-503 NQVTTESGSTIVA
+503 TESGSAIVA

-664 INSGSKNNTLTLNT
+664 ISSGSKNNTLTLNT

-802 GSGNVIKQG
+802 GGGNVVKQG

-855 DAANASDPFI
+855 DAASASDPFI

-952 DFDGITINGNAM
+952 DFDDITINGNAM

-987 TLTWYADRYNAA
+987 TLTWYADRDNAA

-1042 LILNAENTYTG
+1042 LILNAENTYIG
-1053 GTTISDGTLVATN
+1053 GTTISDGTLIATN
-1066 VEALG
+1066 VE
-1071 TGNVTDNAT
+1071 V
-1080 LELNTGGDF
+1080 
-1089 DNAISGSG
+1089 
-1097 QVVKSGDETLTL
+1097 
-1109 SGSNT
+1109 
-1114 YTGGTIISGGTLVA
+1114 
-1128 TNVEA
+1128 
-1133 LGTGDVTD
+1133 
-1141 NATLEL
+1141 
-1147 NTGGDFDNAIGG
+1147 
-1159 TGSVVKSGDKTL
+1159 
-1171 TLSGANSYTG
+1171 
-1181 GTTISGGTLVASN
+1181 
-1194 VEALGSGDVTDNAT
+1194 
-1208 LELNTGGDFANNIG
+1208 
-1222 GTGSVVKSGDKTLT
+1222 
-1236 LSGTNS
+1236 
-1242 YTGGTTISGGTL
+1242 
-1254 VANNVEALGTGDVT
+1254 
-1268 NNATLELNT
+1268 
-1277 GGDFDNAIS
+1277 
-1286 GSGQVVKS
+1286 
-1294 GDETLTLSGANSY
+1294 
-1307 TGGTTISGGT
+1307 
-1317 LVATNVEALGTGD
+1317 
-1330 ITDNATLELNAGG
+1330 
-1343 DFTNNIGGTGSV
+1343 
-1355 EKSGDKTLTLSG
+1355 
-1367 TNTYRGGT
+1367 
-1375 LISGGTL
+1375 
-1382 VASNVEALGSGDV
+1382 LGSGDV

-1415 TGSVVKSGDKTLT
+1415 TGSVVKSGD
-1428 LSGANS
+1428 GA
-1434 YTGGTTIS
+1434 
-1442 GGTLVASNVEAL
+1442 
-1454 GTGNVTD
+1454 
-1461 NATLE
+1461 
-1466 LNTGGDFDNAIS
+1466 
-1478 GSGQVVKSGDGA
+1478 
-1490 LTLSGANSYSGA
+1490 
-1502 TTISGGT
+1502 
-1509 LIAANVNALGTGAI
+1509 
-1523 DNRASLLLDASGQF
+1523 
-1537 TVTDLTTESGGNTEI
+1537 
-1552 GAGSTLQATTLTQKS
+1552 
-1567 DSTLTINLNSNTVD
+1567 
-1581 PVIHAASQV
+1581 
-1590 SLAGTLDITGV
+1590 
-1601 GDVLDSDPASTDD
+1601 
-1614 LDTFT
+1614 
-1619 LIASDKTIA
+1619 
-1628 GDFEK
+1628 
-1633 LTVAGMDADLAD
+1633 
-1645 FITVDGRIDDTGK
+1645 
-1658 QYELTTALTW
+1658 
-1668 YADRDDAVTD
+1668 
-1678 AHGTFNLTNADGS
+1678 
-1691 FAVNTVLENVD
+1691 
-1702 ATLDPASA
+1702 
-1710 TGWDGTSLI
+1710 
-1719 KQGAG
+1719 
-1724 TLILNA
+1724 
-1730 ENTYTG
+1730 
-1736 GTTISGGTLV
+1736 
-1746 ATNVDALGS
+1746 
-1755 GDVTDDA
+1755 
-1762 TLELNTGGTFD
+1762 
-1773 NAISG
+1773 
-1778 SGQVVK
+1778 
-1784 SGDDVLTLS
+1784 
-1793 GANSYSGGTLI
+1793 
-1804 SDGTLVASNVDA
+1804 
-1816 LGSGDVTNNAT
+1816 
-1827 LEMNTGGDFINN
+1827 
-1839 IGGTGRVE
+1839 
-1847 KSGDDTLTLSGS
+1847 
-1859 NTYTGGTLISDGTLV
+1859 
-1874 ASNVE
+1874 
-1879 ALGTGD
+1879 
-1885 VTNNATLELNT
+1885 
-1896 GGTFD
+1896 
-1901 NAISGSGQVVKSG
+1901 
-1914 DDVLTLSG
+1914 
-1922 ANSYSGGTLISGGT
+1922 
-1936 LVANNVEALGTGDV
+1936 
-1950 TDNATLEMN
+1950 
-1959 TGGDFINNIGG
+1959 
-1970 TGRVEKSGDDALTL
+1970 
-1984 SGSNTYTGGTTINDG
+1984 
-1999 TLIATSVDALGSGDV
+1999 
-2014 TNNAVLEL
+2014 
-2022 NTGGDFI
+2022 
-2029 NNIGG
+2029 
-2034 TGRVEKSGD
+2034 
-2043 ETLTLSGS
+2043 
-2051 NTYTGGTL
+2051 
-2059 ISGGTLV
+2059 
-2066 ATNVE
+2066 
-2071 ALGTGDVTDNAVLEL
+2071 
-2086 NTGGDFI
+2086 
-2093 NNIGGTGRVE
+2093 
-2103 KSGDDTL
+2103 
-2110 TLSGS
+2110 
-2115 NSYTGGTLISSGTL
+2115 
-2129 VATNVD
+2129 
-2135 ALGSGDVTDN
+2135 
-2145 ATLELNTGG
+2145 
-2154 DFTNNISGSGQ
+2154 
-2165 VVKSGDET
+2165 
-2173 LTLSGS
+2173 
-2179 NTYTG
+2179 
-2184 GTTINDGTLVAT
+2184 
-2196 SVEALGSGDV
+2196 
-2206 TNDAV
+2206 
-2211 LALNTGGDFANN
+2211 
-2223 IGGTGS
+2223 
-2229 VVKSGDETLT
+2229 
-2239 LSGTNSYTGGTTI
+2239 
-2252 SGGTLVATNVEALGT
+2252 
-2267 GDVTNNATLELNTGG
+2267 
-2282 DFTNNISG
+2282 
-2290 NGQVV
+2290 
-2295 KSGDD
+2295 
-2300 TLTFSGSNTYTGGT
+2300 
-2314 TINDGTLVATSVE
+2314 
-2327 ALGSGDVTNDAV
+2327 
-2339 LALNTGGDFANNIG
+2339 
-2353 GTGSVVKSGDETLTL
+2353 
-2368 SGSNTYTGSTLISSG
+2368 
-2383 TLVANDV
+2383 
-2390 NALGTG
+2390 
-2396 DVTDNATLML
+2396 
-2406 NTGGDFINNIGGTG
+2406 
-2420 RVEKSGDDTLTLSG
+2420 
-2434 SNSYTGGTLISSGT
+2434 
-2448 LVATNVDALGSGDV
+2448 
-2462 TDNATLELNTGGTF
+2462 
-2476 DNAIS
+2476 
-2481 GSGQV
+2481 
-2486 VKSGDETLTLSGA
+2486 LTLSGA
-2499 NSYTGGTLISSGTL
+2499 NSYTGGTLIS
-2513 VANDV
+2513 D
-2518 NALGTGDVT
+2518 
-2527 DNAVLELNTGGDF
+2527 
-2540 DNAISGSGQ
+2540 
-2549 VVKSGDETL
+2549 
-2558 TLSGANS
+2558 
-2565 YTGGTTISGG
+2565 G

-2604 VTANLTTHDNAI
+2604 VTANLTTHDNAT

-2642 IDSNSGAIVTADHAN
+2642 TNSNSGAIVTADRAN

-2684 DTDSA
+2684 DSDSA
-2689 INSDFAQFTVAGM
+2689 IDSDFAQFTVAGM

-2765 DATLNPDSATYW
+2765 DATLNPDSATDW

-2944 QSDGDFRLYKGH
+2944 QSDGDFTLYKGH

-3012 GGEVTPPDDGG
+3012 GGDVTPPDDGGEVTPPDDGGDVTPPDDGG

-3029 DDGEVTPPDD
+3029 DD
-3039 GGDITPPDDGGDI
+3039 GDI

-3156 NASTDSTG
+3156 NANTDSTG

-3283 WTTRLGVRVDGKL
+3283 WTTRLGMRVDGKL

-3349 LSVYAQAAGQKGK
+3349 LSVYAQATGQKGK

>member
-1 MNKTYNIIWNAA
+1 
-13 RGMYIVTSELARSG
+13 
-27 SRAIV
+27 
-32 SVSASCAVT
+32 
-41 LLAMDAAPA
+41 
-50 VAEETRVSIPSQ
+50 
-62 TTTYTLSGATPFVV
+62 
-76 ETGNTVAT
+76 
-84 DTATSAAIVGDNSN
+84 
-98 DWDLLIESGAVVGS
+98 
-112 SLTDSQAMNLDSS
+112 
-125 TGATSVHNQG
+125 
-135 TITGSNED
+135 
-143 GTIMLQNGG
+143 
-152 SVINDARI
+152 
-160 ENNATYEH
+160 
-168 DPEDIPQEYAGV
+168 
-180 YMLNG
+180 
-185 GSYVSSE
+185 
-192 SGVLEG
+192 
-198 VSGVIVQSGEAHIT
+198 
-212 NGGMINSDGSWRSYG
+212 
-227 VEFRDG
+227 
-233 TYGTIV
+233 
-239 NTGTIITTASDGSGK
+239 
-254 IEDAAIYVHTL
+254 
-265 NDMAVSGSVS
+265 
-275 VDNSGLMQSDFIT
+275 
-288 VALYYG
+288 
-294 SHFEVV
+294 
-300 NRVGGVITAGNSS
+300 
-313 LVGIKSTAMELK
+313 
-325 VGVDNLVTNDGT
+325 
-337 ISAYG
+337 
-342 TANTY
+342 
-347 GIHYGEST
+347 
-355 SGGVITNTGS
+355 
-365 ITTTGGGSGDA
+365 
-376 SVYVH
+376 
-381 GNGDGTVVN
+381 
-390 NSGTMS
+390 
-396 STVYGV
+396 
-402 YLDSARSKGHTLNNQ
+402 
-417 AGGAISANTAVAI
+417 
-430 NGNGNTI
+430 
-437 SNQGKMTG
+437 
-445 VSDGLVLSG
+445 
-454 NNNIVTTSGGE
+454 
-465 ISGKNGIRVSKGS
+465 
-478 GNQITAKSGSKITA
+478 
-492 TSTGISIAGGN
+492 
-503 NQVTTESGSTIVA
+503 
-516 KDNGILI
+516 
-523 NSGANNVTNGGSI
+523 
-536 TATGSSISYGIQ
+536 
-548 YNSGTSGTITNT
+548 
-560 GTITTTG
+560 
-567 KGAGD
+567 
-572 ASVYAHGGA
+572 
-581 VTINNSGTMDSSV
+581 
-594 FGVYVTT
+594 
-601 GHTLNNLAGGSITAN
+601 
-616 TAVQLNGNNNTLAN
+616 
-630 AGAILGDTNGVT
+630 
-642 INGSGNTLTS
+642 
-652 QGKITGGTNAIL
+652 
-664 INSGSKNNTLTLNT
+664 
-678 GTEISGSITD
+678 
-688 DNNSASA
+688 
-695 NNNLILDGEGTL
+695 
-707 GSSISG
+707 
-713 LNSVTSSGDWTLSGA
+713 
-728 TMNLSG
+728 
-734 TTNSALWVKS
+734 
-744 GTLILNGAMT
+744 
-754 AKGATVDSGTT
+754 
-765 LQIGNGGTLG
+765 
-775 AFNGDIVDNGTLT
+775 
-788 FNRSDAAAYGSVIS
+788 
-802 GSGNVIKQG
+802 
-811 GGELTLSN
+811 
-819 NNSYSGG
+819 
-826 TTIAEGTLTATA
+826 
-838 GGALGS
+838 
-844 GNIDNRAYLKL
+844 
-855 DAANASDPFI
+855 
-865 VADLTTHSGATVEI
+865 
-879 GAGST
+879 
-884 LQANTLTQQDGSTL
+884 
-898 TADLTATSG
+898 
-907 PAIRAKN
+907 
-914 VNLDGTLNVASP
+914 
-926 ASQEPIRSTDDL
+926 
-938 ISLALIESDNAISG
+938 
-952 DFDGITINGNAM
+952 
-964 NPDAFIT
+964 
-971 VVGQKNVNDT
+971 
-981 HYDLVE
+981 
-987 TLTWYADRYNAA
+987 
-999 IDAHGTFNLADAD
+999 
-1012 DSFTV
+1012 
-1017 NTVLENVDANSGW
+1017 
-1030 NGQSLTKTGAGT
+1030 
-1042 LILNAENTYTG
+1042 TG
-1053 GTTISDGTLVATN
+1053 GTTISGGTLVVSN

-1071 TGNVTDNAT
+1071 SGDVTDNAT

-1097 QVVKSGDETLTL
+1097 QVVKSGDDALTL
-1109 SGSNT
+1109 SGNNS
-1114 YTGGTIISGGTLVA
+1114 YTGGTLISDGTLVA
-1128 TNVEA
+1128 SNVEA
-1133 LGTGDVTD
+1133 LGSGDVTND
-1141 NATLEL
+1141 AVLEL
-1147 NTGGDFDNAIGG
+1147 NTGGDFDNAIS
-1159 TGSVVKSGDKTL
+1159 GSGQVVKSGDKTL

-1194 VEALGSGDVTDNAT
+1194 VEALGSGDITD
-1208 LELNTGGDFANNIG
+1208 
-1222 GTGSVVKSGDKTLT
+1222 
-1236 LSGTNS
+1236 
-1242 YTGGTTISGGTL
+1242 
-1254 VANNVEALGTGDVT
+1254 
-1268 NNATLELNT
+1268 NATLELNT

-1294 GDETLTLSGANSY
+1294 GDETLTLSGTNTY

-1317 LVATNVEALGTGD
+1317 LIATH
-1330 ITDNATLELNAGG
+1330 
-1343 DFTNNIGGTGSV
+1343 
-1355 EKSGDKTLTLSG
+1355 
-1367 TNTYRGGT
+1367 
-1375 LISGGTL
+1375 
-1382 VASNVEALGSGDV
+1382 
-1395 TDNATL
+1395 
-1401 EMNTGGDF
+1401 
-1409 ANNIGG
+1409 
-1415 TGSVVKSGDKTLT
+1415 
-1428 LSGANS
+1428 
-1434 YTGGTTIS
+1434 
-1442 GGTLVASNVEAL
+1442 
-1454 GTGNVTD
+1454 
-1461 NATLE
+1461 
-1466 LNTGGDFDNAIS
+1466 
-1478 GSGQVVKSGDGA
+1478 
-1490 LTLSGANSYSGA
+1490 
-1502 TTISGGT
+1502 
-1509 LIAANVNALGTGAI
+1509 VNALGTGAI

-1537 TVTDLTTESGGNTEI
+1537 AVTDLTTESGGNTEI

-1567 DSTLTINLNSNTVD
+1567 DSTLTINLNSNTAD

-1702 ATLDPASA
+1702 ATLDPDSA

-1730 ENTYTG
+1730 ENTYTV

-1784 SGDDVLTLS
+1784 SGDKMLTLS
-1793 GANSYSGGTLI
+1793 GTNSYSGGTLI
-1804 SDGTLVASNVDA
+1804 SGGTLVATNVDA
-1816 LGSGDVTNNAT
+1816 LGSGDVT
-1827 LEMNTGGDFINN
+1827 
-1839 IGGTGRVE
+1839 
-1847 KSGDDTLTLSGS
+1847 DD
-1859 NTYTGGTLISDGTLV
+1859 
-1874 ASNVE
+1874 
-1879 ALGTGD
+1879 
-1885 VTNNATLELNT
+1885 ATLELNT

-1914 DDVLTLSG
+1914 DDT
-1922 ANSYSGGTLISGGT
+1922 
-1936 LVANNVEALGTGDV
+1936 
-1950 TDNATLEMN
+1950 
-1959 TGGDFINNIGG
+1959 
-1970 TGRVEKSGDDALTL
+1970 LTL
-1984 SGSNTYTGGTTINDG
+1984 SGSNTYTGGTIISGG
-1999 TLIATSVDALGSGDV
+1999 TLVASNVEALGTGDV
-2014 TNNAVLEL
+2014 TNDAVLEL
-2022 NTGGDFI
+2022 NTGGDFDNAI
-2029 NNIGG
+2029 SGSG
-2034 TGRVEKSGD
+2034 QVVKSGD

-2066 ATNVE
+2066 ASNVEALGSGDVTNDAVLELNTGGDFTNAISGSGQVVKSGDETLTLSGANSYTGGTLISGGTLIASNVE

-2086 NTGGDFI
+2086 NTGGDF
-2093 NNIGGTGRVE
+2093 
-2103 KSGDDTL
+2103 
-2110 TLSGS
+2110 
-2115 NSYTGGTLISSGTL
+2115 
-2129 VATNVD
+2129 
-2135 ALGSGDVTDN
+2135 
-2145 ATLELNTGG
+2145 
-2154 DFTNNISGSGQ
+2154 
-2165 VVKSGDET
+2165 
-2173 LTLSGS
+2173 
-2179 NTYTG
+2179 
-2184 GTTINDGTLVAT
+2184 
-2196 SVEALGSGDV
+2196 
-2206 TNDAV
+2206 
-2211 LALNTGGDFANN
+2211 
-2223 IGGTGS
+2223 
-2229 VVKSGDETLT
+2229 
-2239 LSGTNSYTGGTTI
+2239 
-2252 SGGTLVATNVEALGT
+2252 
-2267 GDVTNNATLELNTGG
+2267 
-2282 DFTNNISG
+2282 
-2290 NGQVV
+2290 
-2295 KSGDD
+2295 
-2300 TLTFSGSNTYTGGT
+2300 
-2314 TINDGTLVATSVE
+2314 
-2327 ALGSGDVTNDAV
+2327 
-2339 LALNTGGDFANNIG
+2339 
-2353 GTGSVVKSGDETLTL
+2353 
-2368 SGSNTYTGSTLISSG
+2368 
-2383 TLVANDV
+2383 
-2390 NALGTG
+2390 
-2396 DVTDNATLML
+2396 
-2406 NTGGDFINNIGGTG
+2406 
-2420 RVEKSGDDTLTLSG
+2420 
-2434 SNSYTGGTLISSGT
+2434 
-2448 LVATNVDALGSGDV
+2448 
-2462 TDNATLELNTGGTF
+2462 

-2486 VKSGDETLTLSGA
+2486 EKSGDETLTLSGA

-2527 DNAVLELNTGGDF
+2527 DNAVLELNTGGTFDNAISGSGQVVKSGDETLTLSGSNTYTGGTTINDGTLIATSVDALGSGDVTDNAVLELNTGGDF

-2558 TLSGANS
+2558 TLSGTNS
-2565 YTGGTTISGG
+2565 YTDGTLISGGTLVATNLEALGTGDVTNNATLELNTGGTFDNAISGSGQVVKSGDDALTLSGSNTYTGGTTISGG
-2575 TLVASNVEALGS
+2575 TLIATSVDALGSGDVTDNAVLELNTGGTFDNAISGSGQVVKSGDKTLTLSGSNTYTGGTTISGGTLIASNVEALGS
-2587 GDIDNYASLQ
+2587 GNIDNYASLQ

-2604 VTANLTTHDNAI
+2604 VTANLTTHDNAT

-2621 GSALRANTLTQ
+2621 GSTLRANTLTQ

-2642 IDSNSGAIVTADHAN
+2642 TDSNSGAIVTADHAN

-2714 RVNADDD
+2714 RVNAADD

-2765 DATLNPDSATYW
+2765 DATLNPDSATDW

-2833 FGGHNSTVNG
+2833 FGGHNATVNG
-2843 HVNNQGSLY
+2843 HVNNLGSLY

-2944 QSDGDFRLYKGH
+2944 QSDGDFTLYKGH

-2981 VPDDGGEVTP
+2981 VPDDGG
-2991 PDDGGEVT
+2991 D
-2999 PPDDGGEVTPPDD
+2999 
-3012 GGEVTPPDDGG
+3012 
-3023 EVTPPD
+3023 
-3029 DDGEVTPPDD
+3029 VTPPDD
-3039 GGDITPPDDGGDI
+3039 GGDVIPPDDGGDVTPPDDGGDVTPPDDGGDVTPPDDGGDVTPPDDGGDVTPPDDDGDI

-3093 GSQYRSADGSIWMR
+3093 GSQYRSADGSVWMR

-3283 WTTRLGVRVDGKL
+3283 WTTRLGMRVDGKL

>member
-1 MNKTYNIIWNAA
+1 
-13 RGMYIVTSELARSG
+13 
-27 SRAIV
+27 
-32 SVSASCAVT
+32 
-41 LLAMDAAPA
+41 
-50 VAEETRVSIPSQ
+50 
-62 TTTYTLSGATPFVV
+62 
-76 ETGNTVAT
+76 
-84 DTATSAAIVGDNSN
+84 
-98 DWDLLIESGAVVGS
+98 
-112 SLTDSQAMNLDSS
+112 
-125 TGATSVHNQG
+125 
-135 TITGSNED
+135 
-143 GTIMLQNGG
+143 
-152 SVINDARI
+152 
-160 ENNATYEH
+160 
-168 DPEDIPQEYAGV
+168 
-180 YMLNG
+180 
-185 GSYVSSE
+185 
-192 SGVLEG
+192 
-198 VSGVIVQSGEAHIT
+198 
-212 NGGMINSDGSWRSYG
+212 
-227 VEFRDG
+227 
-233 TYGTIV
+233 
-239 NTGTIITTASDGSGK
+239 
-254 IEDAAIYVHTL
+254 
-265 NDMAVSGSVS
+265 
-275 VDNSGLMQSDFIT
+275 
-288 VALYYG
+288 
-294 SHFEVV
+294 
-300 NRVGGVITAGNSS
+300 
-313 LVGIKSTAMELK
+313 KSTAMELK

-365 ITTTGGGSGDA
+365 ITTTGGGAGDA

-417 AGGAISANTAVAI
+417 AGSAISANTAVAI

-437 SNQGKMTG
+437 TNQGKMTG
-445 VSDGLVLSG
+445 VSDGLLISG

-492 TSTGISIAGGN
+492 TSTGISIASGN
-503 NQVTTESGSTIVA
+503 NQVTTESGSAIVA

-536 TATGSSISYGIQ
+536 TATGSSNSYGIQ
-548 YNSGTSGTITNT
+548 YNSGASGTITNT

-567 KGAGD
+567 KGVGD

-601 GHTLNNLAGGSITAN
+601 GHTLNNLAGGSISAN
-616 TAVQLNGNNNTLAN
+616 TAVQFHGNNNKLAN
-630 AGAILGDTNGVT
+630 AGAISGDTNGVT
-642 INGSGNTLTS
+642 ISGSGNTLTN

-802 GSGNVIKQG
+802 GSGNVVKQG

-855 DAANASDPFI
+855 DAASASDPFI

-1053 GTTISDGTLVATN
+1053 GTLISDGTLVASN

-1071 TGNVTDNAT
+1071 TGDITDNAV

-1294 GDETLTLSGANSY
+1294 GD
-1307 TGGTTISGGT
+1307 
-1317 LVATNVEALGTGD
+1317 
-1330 ITDNATLELNAGG
+1330 
-1343 DFTNNIGGTGSV
+1343 
-1355 EKSGDKTLTLSG
+1355 KT
-1367 TNTYRGGT
+1367 
-1375 LISGGTL
+1375 
-1382 VASNVEALGSGDV
+1382 
-1395 TDNATL
+1395 
-1401 EMNTGGDF
+1401 
-1409 ANNIGG
+1409 
-1415 TGSVVKSGDKTLT
+1415 
-1428 LSGANS
+1428 
-1434 YTGGTTIS
+1434 
-1442 GGTLVASNVEAL
+1442 
-1454 GTGNVTD
+1454 
-1461 NATLE
+1461 
-1466 LNTGGDFDNAIS
+1466 
-1478 GSGQVVKSGDGA
+1478 

-1509 LIAANVNALGTGAI
+1509 LIATHVNALGTGAI

-1567 DSTLTINLNSNTVD
+1567 DSTLTINLNGNTVD

-1773 NAISG
+1773 NAIGG
-1778 SGQVVK
+1778 SGNVVK
-1784 SGDDVLTLS
+1784 SGADTLTLS
-1793 GANSYSGGTLI
+1793 GSNSYTGGTTI
-1804 SDGTLVASNVDA
+1804 SGGTLVASNVEA
-1816 LGSGDVTNNAT
+1816 LGTGDVTNNAT
-1827 LEMNTGGDFINN
+1827 LELNTGGDFINN

-1859 NTYTGGTLISDGTLV
+1859 NTYTGGTLINGGTLV

-1885 VTNNATLELNT
+1885 VTDNATLALNT

-1901 NAISGSGQVVKSG
+1901 NAISGSGQ
-1914 DDVLTLSG
+1914 
-1922 ANSYSGGTLISGGT
+1922 
-1936 LVANNVEALGTGDV
+1936 
-1950 TDNATLEMN
+1950 
-1959 TGGDFINNIGG
+1959 
-1970 TGRVEKSGDDALTL
+1970 
-1984 SGSNTYTGGTTINDG
+1984 
-1999 TLIATSVDALGSGDV
+1999 
-2014 TNNAVLEL
+2014 
-2022 NTGGDFI
+2022 
-2029 NNIGG
+2029 
-2034 TGRVEKSGD
+2034 
-2043 ETLTLSGS
+2043 
-2051 NTYTGGTL
+2051 
-2059 ISGGTLV
+2059 
-2066 ATNVE
+2066 
-2071 ALGTGDVTDNAVLEL
+2071 
-2086 NTGGDFI
+2086 
-2093 NNIGGTGRVE
+2093 
-2103 KSGDDTL
+2103 
-2110 TLSGS
+2110 
-2115 NSYTGGTLISSGTL
+2115 
-2129 VATNVD
+2129 
-2135 ALGSGDVTDN
+2135 
-2145 ATLELNTGG
+2145 
-2154 DFTNNISGSGQ
+2154 
-2165 VVKSGDET
+2165 
-2173 LTLSGS
+2173 
-2179 NTYTG
+2179 
-2184 GTTINDGTLVAT
+2184 
-2196 SVEALGSGDV
+2196 
-2206 TNDAV
+2206 
-2211 LALNTGGDFANN
+2211 
-2223 IGGTGS
+2223 

-2252 SGGTLVATNVEALGT
+2252 SGGTLVATNVEALGSGDVTDDATLELNTGGTFDNAISGSGQVVKSGDKMLTLSGANSYSGGTLISDGTLVASNVEALGT
-2267 GDVTNNATLELNTGG
+2267 GDVTNNATLALNTGG

-2290 NGQVV
+2290 SGQVV

-2300 TLTFSGSNTYTGGT
+2300 TLTLSGANSYTGGT
-2314 TINDGTLVATSVE
+2314 TI
-2327 ALGSGDVTNDAV
+2327 SG
-2339 LALNTGGDFANNIG
+2339 
-2353 GTGSVVKSGDETLTL
+2353 
-2368 SGSNTYTGSTLISSG
+2368 
-2383 TLVANDV
+2383 
-2390 NALGTG
+2390 
-2396 DVTDNATLML
+2396 
-2406 NTGGDFINNIGGTG
+2406 
-2420 RVEKSGDDTLTLSG
+2420 
-2434 SNSYTGGTLISSGT
+2434 GT
-2448 LVATNVDALGSGDV
+2448 LVATNVDALGTGDV
-2462 TDNATLELNTGGTF
+2462 TNSSTLELNTGGTF

-2486 VKSGDETLTLSGA
+2486 VKSGDETLTLSGSNTYTGGTLISGGTLVATNVDALGTGDVTDNATLELNTGGTFDNVISGSGQVVKSGDDTLTLSGA
-2499 NSYTGGTLISSGTL
+2499 NSYTGGTLISGGTL
-2513 VANDV
+2513 VATSV
-2518 NALGTGDVT
+2518 EALGSGDVT
-2527 DNAVLELNTGGDF
+2527 DNAVLELNTGGTF

-2549 VVKSGDETL
+2549 VVKSGDKTL

-2642 IDSNSGAIVTADHAN
+2642 TDSNSGAIVTADRAN

-2684 DTDSA
+2684 DSDSA
-2689 INSDFAQFTVAGM
+2689 IDSDFAQFTVAGM

-2833 FGGHNSTVNG
+2833 FGGHNATVNG
-2843 HVNNQGSLY
+2843 HVNNLGNLY

-3283 WTTRLGVRVDGKL
+3283 WTTRLGMRVDGKL

>member
-112 SLTDSQAMNLDSS
+112 SLTDSQAMNLDSL

-135 TITGSNED
+135 TITGSSAD
-143 GTIMLQNGG
+143 GTILLQNGG
-152 SVINDARI
+152 SVINDGRI
-160 ENNATYEH
+160 ENSAIYVHNLDYGA
-168 DPEDIPQEYAGV
+168 PEIDAAI

-192 SGVLEG
+192 NGVLKG
-198 VSGVIVQSGEAHIT
+198 VSGVIVQSGEVHIT
-212 NGGMINSDGSWRSYG
+212 NGGTINSDGSWRSYG
-227 VEFRDG
+227 VELRG
-233 TYGTIV
+233 GAYGTIV
-239 NTGTIITTASDGSGK
+239 NTGTIITTASDGSNK
-254 IEDAAIYVHTL
+254 IEDAAIYAHTF
-265 NDMAVSGSVS
+265 DDIAAGDSVS
-275 VDNSGLMQSDFIT
+275 VDNSGLLQSDFIA
-288 VALYYG
+288 VALYHG
-294 SHFEVV
+294 AHFEVF
-300 NRVGGVITAGNSS
+300 NRAGGVITAGNSS
-313 LVGIKSTAMELK
+313 LVGIQSAAMELK
-325 VGVDNLVTNDGT
+325 AGADNLVTNDGT

-347 GIHYGEST
+347 GIHYGENT

-396 STVYGV
+396 SSVYGV
-402 YLDSARSKGHTLNNQ
+402 YLDSTRSKGHTLNNQ

-437 SNQGKMTG
+437 TNQGKMTG
-445 VSDGLVLSG
+445 VSDGLLISG

-478 GNQITAKSGSKITA
+478 GNQITAKSGSKITT

-503 NQVTTESGSTIVA
+503 NQVTTESGSVIVA

-548 YNSGTSGTITNT
+548 YNSGASGTITNT

-642 INGSGNTLTS
+642 ISGSGNTLTS

-802 GSGNVIKQG
+802 GSGNVVKQG

-844 GNIDNRAYLKL
+844 GNIDNLAYLKL
-855 DAANASDPFI
+855 DAASASDPFI

-952 DFDGITINGNAM
+952 DFDDITINGNAM

-987 TLTWYADRYNAA
+987 TLTWYADRDNAA

-1053 GTTISDGTLVATN
+1053 STTISEGTLIATN

-1080 LELNTGGDF
+1080 LEM
-1089 DNAISGSG
+1089 
-1097 QVVKSGDETLTL
+1097 
-1109 SGSNT
+1109 
-1114 YTGGTIISGGTLVA
+1114 
-1128 TNVEA
+1128 
-1133 LGTGDVTD
+1133 
-1141 NATLEL
+1141 
-1147 NTGGDFDNAIGG
+1147 
-1159 TGSVVKSGDKTL
+1159 
-1171 TLSGANSYTG
+1171 
-1181 GTTISGGTLVASN
+1181 
-1194 VEALGSGDVTDNAT
+1194 
-1208 LELNTGGDFANNIG
+1208 
-1222 GTGSVVKSGDKTLT
+1222 
-1236 LSGTNS
+1236 
-1242 YTGGTTISGGTL
+1242 
-1254 VANNVEALGTGDVT
+1254 
-1268 NNATLELNT
+1268 NT

-1317 LVATNVEALGTGD
+1317 LVASNVEALGTGD
-1330 ITDNATLELNAGG
+1330 ITDNATLEL
-1343 DFTNNIGGTGSV
+1343 S
-1355 EKSGDKTLTLSG
+1355 
-1367 TNTYRGGT
+1367 
-1375 LISGGTL
+1375 
-1382 VASNVEALGSGDV
+1382 
-1395 TDNATL
+1395 
-1401 EMNTGGDF
+1401 TGGDF

-1428 LSGANS
+1428 LSGSNT

-1442 GGTLVASNVEAL
+1442 GGTLVATNVEAL

-1466 LNTGGDFDNAIS
+1466 LSTGGDFANNIGGTGSVVKSGDETLTLSGANSYTGGTTISGGTLVATNVDALGTGDVTDNATLELNTGGDFTNNIS
-1478 GSGQVVKSGDGA
+1478 GSGQVVKSGDKT
-1490 LTLSGANSYSGA
+1490 LTLSGINSYTGG

-1509 LIAANVNALGTGAI
+1509 LIATHVNALGTGAI

-1567 DSTLTINLNSNTVD
+1567 DSTLTINLNSNTAD

-1804 SDGTLVASNVDA
+1804 SDGTLVASNVEA
-1816 LGSGDVTNNAT
+1816 LGSGDVTDNAT
-1827 LEMNTGGDFINN
+1827 LELNTGGTFDNAIS
-1839 IGGTGRVE
+1839 GSGKVE
-1847 KSGDDTLTLSGS
+1847 KSGDDALTLSGA

-1885 VTNNATLELNT
+1885 VTDNAVLELNT
-1896 GGTFD
+1896 GGDFD
-1901 NAISGSGQVVKSG
+1901 NAISGSGQV
-1914 DDVLTLSG
+1914 
-1922 ANSYSGGTLISGGT
+1922 
-1936 LVANNVEALGTGDV
+1936 
-1950 TDNATLEMN
+1950 
-1959 TGGDFINNIGG
+1959 
-1970 TGRVEKSGDDALTL
+1970 EKSGDGTLTL

-1999 TLIATSVDALGSGDV
+1999 TLIATS
-2014 TNNAVLEL
+2014 
-2022 NTGGDFI
+2022 
-2029 NNIGG
+2029 
-2034 TGRVEKSGD
+2034 
-2043 ETLTLSGS
+2043 
-2051 NTYTGGTL
+2051 
-2059 ISGGTLV
+2059 
-2066 ATNVE
+2066 
-2071 ALGTGDVTDNAVLEL
+2071 
-2086 NTGGDFI
+2086 
-2093 NNIGGTGRVE
+2093 
-2103 KSGDDTL
+2103 
-2110 TLSGS
+2110 
-2115 NSYTGGTLISSGTL
+2115 
-2129 VATNVD
+2129 
-2135 ALGSGDVTDN
+2135 
-2145 ATLELNTGG
+2145 
-2154 DFTNNISGSGQ
+2154 
-2165 VVKSGDET
+2165 
-2173 LTLSGS
+2173 
-2179 NTYTG
+2179 
-2184 GTTINDGTLVAT
+2184 
-2196 SVEALGSGDV
+2196 
-2206 TNDAV
+2206 
-2211 LALNTGGDFANN
+2211 
-2223 IGGTGS
+2223 
-2229 VVKSGDETLT
+2229 
-2239 LSGTNSYTGGTTI
+2239 
-2252 SGGTLVATNVEALGT
+2252 
-2267 GDVTNNATLELNTGG
+2267 
-2282 DFTNNISG
+2282 
-2290 NGQVV
+2290 
-2295 KSGDD
+2295 
-2300 TLTFSGSNTYTGGT
+2300 
-2314 TINDGTLVATSVE
+2314 
-2327 ALGSGDVTNDAV
+2327 
-2339 LALNTGGDFANNIG
+2339 
-2353 GTGSVVKSGDETLTL
+2353 
-2368 SGSNTYTGSTLISSG
+2368 
-2383 TLVANDV
+2383 
-2390 NALGTG
+2390 
-2396 DVTDNATLML
+2396 
-2406 NTGGDFINNIGGTG
+2406 
-2420 RVEKSGDDTLTLSG
+2420 
-2434 SNSYTGGTLISSGT
+2434 
-2448 LVATNVDALGSGDV
+2448 VDALGSGDV

-2513 VANDV
+2513 VASNV
-2518 NALGTGDVT
+2518 EALGTGDVTNDAVLELNTGGDFDNAISGSGQVVKSGDETLTLSGANSYTGGTTISGGTLVATNVEALGTGDVTNNATLELNTGGTFDNAISGSGQVVKSGDDVLTLSGANSYSGGTLISDGTLVASNVEALGTGDVTDDATLELNTGGTFDNAIGGSGNVVKSGADTLTLSGSNSYTGGTTISGGTLVASNVEALGTGDVTNNATLELNTGGDFINNIGGTGRVEKSGDDTLTLSGSNTYTGGTLISDGTLVASNVEALGTGDIT

-2549 VVKSGDETL
+2549 VVKSGDETLTLSGSNTYTGGTTISGGTLIAGRVEALGSGDVTDNAVLELNTGGTFDNAISGSGQVVKSGDKTL

-2604 VTANLTTHDNAI
+2604 VTANLTTHDNAT

-2642 IDSNSGAIVTADHAN
+2642 TDSNSGAIVTADRAN

-2765 DATLNPDSATYW
+2765 DATLNPDSATDW

-2833 FGGHNSTVNG
+2833 FGGHNATVNG
-2843 HVNNQGSLY
+2843 HVNNLGNLY

-2981 VPDDGGEVTP
+2981 VPDDGGEVTPPDDGGEVTP

-3328 QDLPNDRVEVK
+3328 QDLPNDRMEVK

>member
-1 MNKTYNIIWNAA
+1 
-13 RGMYIVTSELARSG
+13 
-27 SRAIV
+27 
-32 SVSASCAVT
+32 
-41 LLAMDAAPA
+41 
-50 VAEETRVSIPSQ
+50 
-62 TTTYTLSGATPFVV
+62 
-76 ETGNTVAT
+76 
-84 DTATSAAIVGDNSN
+84 
-98 DWDLLIESGAVVGS
+98 
-112 SLTDSQAMNLDSS
+112 
-125 TGATSVHNQG
+125 
-135 TITGSNED
+135 
-143 GTIMLQNGG
+143 
-152 SVINDARI
+152 
-160 ENNATYEH
+160 
-168 DPEDIPQEYAGV
+168 
-180 YMLNG
+180 
-185 GSYVSSE
+185 
-192 SGVLEG
+192 
-198 VSGVIVQSGEAHIT
+198 
-212 NGGMINSDGSWRSYG
+212 
-227 VEFRDG
+227 
-233 TYGTIV
+233 
-239 NTGTIITTASDGSGK
+239 
-254 IEDAAIYVHTL
+254 
-265 NDMAVSGSVS
+265 
-275 VDNSGLMQSDFIT
+275 
-288 VALYYG
+288 
-294 SHFEVV
+294 
-300 NRVGGVITAGNSS
+300 
-313 LVGIKSTAMELK
+313 
-325 VGVDNLVTNDGT
+325 
-337 ISAYG
+337 
-342 TANTY
+342 
-347 GIHYGEST
+347 
-355 SGGVITNTGS
+355 
-365 ITTTGGGSGDA
+365 
-376 SVYVH
+376 
-381 GNGDGTVVN
+381 
-390 NSGTMS
+390 
-396 STVYGV
+396 
-402 YLDSARSKGHTLNNQ
+402 
-417 AGGAISANTAVAI
+417 
-430 NGNGNTI
+430 
-437 SNQGKMTG
+437 
-445 VSDGLVLSG
+445 
-454 NNNIVTTSGGE
+454 
-465 ISGKNGIRVSKGS
+465 
-478 GNQITAKSGSKITA
+478 
-492 TSTGISIAGGN
+492 
-503 NQVTTESGSTIVA
+503 
-516 KDNGILI
+516 
-523 NSGANNVTNGGSI
+523 
-536 TATGSSISYGIQ
+536 
-548 YNSGTSGTITNT
+548 
-560 GTITTTG
+560 
-567 KGAGD
+567 
-572 ASVYAHGGA
+572 
-581 VTINNSGTMDSSV
+581 
-594 FGVYVTT
+594 
-601 GHTLNNLAGGSITAN
+601 
-616 TAVQLNGNNNTLAN
+616 
-630 AGAILGDTNGVT
+630 
-642 INGSGNTLTS
+642 
-652 QGKITGGTNAIL
+652 
-664 INSGSKNNTLTLNT
+664 
-678 GTEISGSITD
+678 
-688 DNNSASA
+688 
-695 NNNLILDGEGTL
+695 L
-707 GSSISG
+707 GS
-713 LNSVTSSGDWTLSGA
+713 
-728 TMNLSG
+728 
-734 TTNSALWVKS
+734 
-744 GTLILNGAMT
+744 
-754 AKGATVDSGTT
+754 
-765 LQIGNGGTLG
+765 
-775 AFNGDIVDNGTLT
+775 
-788 FNRSDAAAYGSVIS
+788 
-802 GSGNVIKQG
+802 
-811 GGELTLSN
+811 
-819 NNSYSGG
+819 
-826 TTIAEGTLTATA
+826 
-838 GGALGS
+838 
-844 GNIDNRAYLKL
+844 
-855 DAANASDPFI
+855 
-865 VADLTTHSGATVEI
+865 
-879 GAGST
+879 
-884 LQANTLTQQDGSTL
+884 
-898 TADLTATSG
+898 
-907 PAIRAKN
+907 
-914 VNLDGTLNVASP
+914 
-926 ASQEPIRSTDDL
+926 
-938 ISLALIESDNAISG
+938 
-952 DFDGITINGNAM
+952 
-964 NPDAFIT
+964 
-971 VVGQKNVNDT
+971 
-981 HYDLVE
+981 
-987 TLTWYADRYNAA
+987 
-999 IDAHGTFNLADAD
+999 
-1012 DSFTV
+1012 
-1017 NTVLENVDANSGW
+1017 
-1030 NGQSLTKTGAGT
+1030 
-1042 LILNAENTYTG
+1042 
-1053 GTTISDGTLVATN
+1053 
-1066 VEALG
+1066 
-1071 TGNVTDNAT
+1071 
-1080 LELNTGGDF
+1080 
-1089 DNAISGSG
+1089 
-1097 QVVKSGDETLTL
+1097 
-1109 SGSNT
+1109 
-1114 YTGGTIISGGTLVA
+1114 
-1128 TNVEA
+1128 
-1133 LGTGDVTD
+1133 GDVTD

-1147 NTGGDFDNAIGG
+1147 NTGGTFDNVIS
-1159 TGSVVKSGDKTL
+1159 GSGQVVKSGDEML

-1208 LELNTGGDFANNIG
+1208 LELNTGGDFDNAIS
-1222 GTGSVVKSGDKTLT
+1222 GSGQVVKSGDDALT
-1236 LSGTNS
+1236 LSGNNS
-1242 YTGGTTISGGTL
+1242 YTGGTLISDGTL
-1254 VANNVEALGTGDVT
+1254 VASNVEALGSGDVT
-1268 NNATLELNT
+1268 NDAVLELNT

-1286 GSGQVVKS
+1286 GSGQ
-1294 GDETLTLSGANSY
+1294 
-1307 TGGTTISGGT
+1307 
-1317 LVATNVEALGTGD
+1317 
-1330 ITDNATLELNAGG
+1330 
-1343 DFTNNIGGTGSV
+1343 
-1355 EKSGDKTLTLSG
+1355 
-1367 TNTYRGGT
+1367 
-1375 LISGGTL
+1375 
-1382 VASNVEALGSGDV
+1382 
-1395 TDNATL
+1395 
-1401 EMNTGGDF
+1401 
-1409 ANNIGG
+1409 
-1415 TGSVVKSGDKTLT
+1415 VVKSGDKTLT

-1454 GTGNVTD
+1454 GSGDITD

-1478 GSGQVVKSGDGA
+1478 GSGQVVKSGDET
-1490 LTLSGANSYSGA
+1490 LTLSGTNTYTGG

-1509 LIAANVNALGTGAI
+1509 LIATHVNALGTGAI

-1537 TVTDLTTESGGNTEI
+1537 AVTDLTTESGGNTEI

-1567 DSTLTINLNSNTVD
+1567 DSTLTINLNSNTAD

-1702 ATLDPASA
+1702 ATLDPDSA

-1730 ENTYTG
+1730 ENTYTV

-1784 SGDDVLTLS
+1784 SGDKMLTLS
-1793 GANSYSGGTLI
+1793 GTNSYSGGTLI
-1804 SDGTLVASNVDA
+1804 SGGTLVATNVDA
-1816 LGSGDVTNNAT
+1816 LGSGDVT
-1827 LEMNTGGDFINN
+1827 
-1839 IGGTGRVE
+1839 
-1847 KSGDDTLTLSGS
+1847 DD
-1859 NTYTGGTLISDGTLV
+1859 
-1874 ASNVE
+1874 
-1879 ALGTGD
+1879 
-1885 VTNNATLELNT
+1885 ATLELNT

-1914 DDVLTLSG
+1914 DDT
-1922 ANSYSGGTLISGGT
+1922 
-1936 LVANNVEALGTGDV
+1936 
-1950 TDNATLEMN
+1950 
-1959 TGGDFINNIGG
+1959 
-1970 TGRVEKSGDDALTL
+1970 LTL
-1984 SGSNTYTGGTTINDG
+1984 SGSNTYTGGTIISGG
-1999 TLIATSVDALGSGDV
+1999 TLVASNVEALGTGDV
-2014 TNNAVLEL
+2014 TNDAVLEL
-2022 NTGGDFI
+2022 NTGGDFDNAI
-2029 NNIGG
+2029 SGSG
-2034 TGRVEKSGD
+2034 QVVKSGD

-2066 ATNVE
+2066 ASNVEALGSGDVTNDAVLELNTGGDFTNAISGSGQVVKSGDETLTLSGANSYTGGTLISGGTLIASNVE

-2086 NTGGDFI
+2086 NTGGDF
-2093 NNIGGTGRVE
+2093 
-2103 KSGDDTL
+2103 
-2110 TLSGS
+2110 
-2115 NSYTGGTLISSGTL
+2115 
-2129 VATNVD
+2129 
-2135 ALGSGDVTDN
+2135 
-2145 ATLELNTGG
+2145 
-2154 DFTNNISGSGQ
+2154 
-2165 VVKSGDET
+2165 
-2173 LTLSGS
+2173 
-2179 NTYTG
+2179 
-2184 GTTINDGTLVAT
+2184 
-2196 SVEALGSGDV
+2196 
-2206 TNDAV
+2206 
-2211 LALNTGGDFANN
+2211 
-2223 IGGTGS
+2223 
-2229 VVKSGDETLT
+2229 
-2239 LSGTNSYTGGTTI
+2239 
-2252 SGGTLVATNVEALGT
+2252 
-2267 GDVTNNATLELNTGG
+2267 
-2282 DFTNNISG
+2282 
-2290 NGQVV
+2290 
-2295 KSGDD
+2295 
-2300 TLTFSGSNTYTGGT
+2300 
-2314 TINDGTLVATSVE
+2314 
-2327 ALGSGDVTNDAV
+2327 
-2339 LALNTGGDFANNIG
+2339 
-2353 GTGSVVKSGDETLTL
+2353 
-2368 SGSNTYTGSTLISSG
+2368 
-2383 TLVANDV
+2383 
-2390 NALGTG
+2390 
-2396 DVTDNATLML
+2396 
-2406 NTGGDFINNIGGTG
+2406 
-2420 RVEKSGDDTLTLSG
+2420 
-2434 SNSYTGGTLISSGT
+2434 
-2448 LVATNVDALGSGDV
+2448 
-2462 TDNATLELNTGGTF
+2462 

-2486 VKSGDETLTLSGA
+2486 EKSGDETLTLSGA

-2527 DNAVLELNTGGDF
+2527 DNAVLELNTGGTFDNAISGSGQVVKSGDETLTLSGSNTYTGGTTINDGTLIATSVDALGSGDVTDNAVLELNTGGDF

-2558 TLSGANS
+2558 TLSGTNS
-2565 YTGGTTISGG
+2565 YTDGTLISGGTLVATNLEALGTGDVTNNATLELNTGGTFDNAISGSGQVVKSGDDALTLSGSNTYTGGTTISGG
-2575 TLVASNVEALGS
+2575 TLIATSVDALGSGDVTDNAVLELNTGGTFDNAISGSGQVVKSGDKTLTLSGSNTYTGGTTISGGTLIASNVEALGS
-2587 GDIDNYASLQ
+2587 GNIDNYASLQ

-2604 VTANLTTHDNAI
+2604 VTANLTTHDNAT

-2621 GSALRANTLTQ
+2621 GSTLRANTLTQ

-2642 IDSNSGAIVTADHAN
+2642 TDSNSGAIVTADHAN

-2714 RVNADDD
+2714 RVNAADD

-2765 DATLNPDSATYW
+2765 DATLNPDSATDW

-2833 FGGHNSTVNG
+2833 FGGHNATVNG
-2843 HVNNQGSLY
+2843 HVNNLGSLY

-2944 QSDGDFRLYKGH
+2944 QSDGDFTLYKGH

-2981 VPDDGGEVTP
+2981 VPDDGG
-2991 PDDGGEVT
+2991 D
-2999 PPDDGGEVTPPDD
+2999 
-3012 GGEVTPPDDGG
+3012 
-3023 EVTPPD
+3023 
-3029 DDGEVTPPDD
+3029 VTPPDD
-3039 GGDITPPDDGGDI
+3039 GGDVIPPDDGGDVTPPDDGGDVTPPDDGGDVTPPDDGGDVTPPDDGGDVTPPDDDGDI

-3093 GSQYRSADGSIWMR
+3093 GSQYRSADGSVWMR

-3283 WTTRLGVRVDGKL
+3283 WTTRLGMRVDGKL

>member
-112 SLTDSQAMNLDSS
+112 SLTDSQAMNLDSL

-143 GTIMLQNGG
+143 GTILLQNGG

-160 ENNATYEH
+160 ENSATYEH

-212 NGGMINSDGSWRSYG
+212 NGGMISSDGSWRSYG

-239 NTGTIITTASDGSGK
+239 NTGTIITTASDGSNK

-288 VALYYG
+288 VALYHG

-365 ITTTGGGSGDA
+365 ITTTGGGAGDA

-381 GNGDGTVVN
+381 GNGDGTIVN

-396 STVYGV
+396 SSVYGV

-437 SNQGKMTG
+437 TNQGKMTG
-445 VSDGLVLSG
+445 VSDGLLISG

-492 TSTGISIAGGN
+492 TSTGISIASGN
-503 NQVTTESGSTIVA
+503 NQVTTESGSAIVA

-536 TATGSSISYGIQ
+536 TATGSSNSYGIQ
-548 YNSGTSGTITNT
+548 YNSGASGTITNT

-567 KGAGD
+567 KGVGD

-642 INGSGNTLTS
+642 ISGSGNTLTS
-652 QGKITGGTNAIL
+652 QGKITGGTNAVL
-664 INSGSKNNTLTLNT
+664 INSGSKNNTITLNT

-802 GSGNVIKQG
+802 GSGNVVKQG

-855 DAANASDPFI
+855 EAASASDPFI

-898 TADLTATSG
+898 TADLTETSG

-952 DFDGITINGNAM
+952 DFDDITINGNAM

-987 TLTWYADRYNAA
+987 TLTWYADRDNAA

-1053 GTTISDGTLVATN
+1053 STTISEGTLIATN

-1071 TGNVTDNAT
+1071 TGDVTNDAV

-1097 QVVKSGDETLTL
+1097 QVVKSGDEMLTL

-1114 YTGGTIISGGTLVA
+1114 
-1128 TNVEA
+1128 
-1133 LGTGDVTD
+1133 
-1141 NATLEL
+1141 
-1147 NTGGDFDNAIGG
+1147 
-1159 TGSVVKSGDKTL
+1159 
-1171 TLSGANSYTG
+1171 YTG

-1208 LELNTGGDFANNIG
+1208 LELNTGGDFDNNIG

-1236 LSGTNS
+1236 LSGANS

-1254 VANNVEALGTGDVT
+1254 VVSNVEALGSGDVT
-1268 NNATLELNT
+1268 DNATLELNT
-1277 GGDFDNAIS
+1277 GGDFDNNIGGT
-1286 GSGQVVKS
+1286 GSVVKS

-1355 EKSGDKTLTLSG
+1355 VKSGDKTLTLSG

-1375 LISGGTL
+1375 LISDGTL
-1382 VASNVEALGSGDV
+1382 VASNVEALGTGNV

-1401 EMNTGGDF
+1401 ELSTGGDF

-1454 GTGNVTD
+1454 GSGDITD

-1478 GSGQVVKSGDGA
+1478 GSGQVVKSGDKT

-1509 LIAANVNALGTGAI
+1509 LIATHVNALGTGAI

-1567 DSTLTINLNSNTVD
+1567 DSTLTINLNSNTAD

-1804 SDGTLVASNVDA
+1804 SDGTLVASNVEA
-1816 LGSGDVTNNAT
+1816 LGTGDVTDDAT
-1827 LEMNTGGDFINN
+1827 LELNTGGDFTNNIGGTGCVEKSGDDTLTLSGSNTYTGGTLISGGTLVANDVNALGTGDVTDDATLELNTGGDFTNN

-1859 NTYTGGTLISDGTLV
+1859 NTYTGGTLISGGTLVANDVNALGTGDVTDNAALMLNTGGDFTNNIGGTGRVEKSGDGTLTLSGGNTYTGGTLISGGTLVATNVDALGSGDVTDNATLELNTGGDFDNAISGSGQVVKSGDETLTLSGANSYTGGTLISGGTLV

-1885 VTNNATLELNT
+1885 VT
-1896 GGTFD
+1896 
-1901 NAISGSGQVVKSG
+1901 
-1914 DDVLTLSG
+1914 
-1922 ANSYSGGTLISGGT
+1922 
-1936 LVANNVEALGTGDV
+1936 
-1950 TDNATLEMN
+1950 DNAT
-1959 TGGDFINNIGG
+1959 
-1970 TGRVEKSGDDALTL
+1970 
-1984 SGSNTYTGGTTINDG
+1984 
-1999 TLIATSVDALGSGDV
+1999 
-2014 TNNAVLEL
+2014 LEL

-2029 NNIGG
+2029 NSIGG

-2043 ETLTLSGS
+2043 ETLTLSGTNS
-2051 NTYTGGTL
+2051 YTGGTL
-2059 ISGGTLV
+2059 ISGGTL
-2066 ATNVE
+2066 
-2071 ALGTGDVTDNAVLEL
+2071 
-2086 NTGGDFI
+2086 I
-2093 NNIGGTGRVE
+2093 
-2103 KSGDDTL
+2103 
-2110 TLSGS
+2110 
-2115 NSYTGGTLISSGTL
+2115 
-2129 VATNVD
+2129 ATNVD

-2173 LTLSGS
+2173 LTLSGA

-2184 GTTINDGTLVAT
+2184 GTTISGGTLVA
-2196 SVEALGSGDV
+2196 SNVEALGTGDV
-2206 TNDAV
+2206 TDNAT
-2211 LALNTGGDFANN
+2211 LELNTS
-2223 IGGTGS
+2223 GTFDNVISGS
-2229 VVKSGDETLT
+2229 GQVVKSGDDALT
-2239 LSGTNSYTGGTTI
+2239 LSGANSYTGGTTI
-2252 SGGTLVATNVEALGT
+2252 SGGTLVA
-2267 GDVTNNATLELNTGG
+2267 
-2282 DFTNNISG
+2282 
-2290 NGQVV
+2290 
-2295 KSGDD
+2295 
-2300 TLTFSGSNTYTGGT
+2300 SN
-2314 TINDGTLVATSVE
+2314 VE

-2339 LALNTGGDFANNIG
+2339 LELNTGGDFTNN
-2353 GTGSVVKSGDETLTL
+2353 
-2368 SGSNTYTGSTLISSG
+2368 
-2383 TLVANDV
+2383 
-2390 NALGTG
+2390 
-2396 DVTDNATLML
+2396 
-2406 NTGGDFINNIGGTG
+2406 
-2420 RVEKSGDDTLTLSG
+2420 
-2434 SNSYTGGTLISSGT
+2434 
-2448 LVATNVDALGSGDV
+2448 
-2462 TDNATLELNTGGTF
+2462 
-2476 DNAIS
+2476 IS

-2499 NSYTGGTLISSGTL
+2499 NSYTGGTTISGGTL
-2513 VANDV
+2513 IASNVE
-2518 NALGTGDVT
+2518 ALGSGDVT
-2527 DNAVLELNTGGDF
+2527 NDAVLELNTGGDF

-2549 VVKSGDETL
+2549 VVKSGDDAL

-2604 VTANLTTHDNAI
+2604 VTANLTTHDNAT

-2642 IDSNSGAIVTADHAN
+2642 TNSNSGAIVTADHAN

-2684 DTDSA
+2684 DSDSA
-2689 INSDFAQFTVAGM
+2689 IDSDFAQFTVAGM

-2765 DATLNPDSATYW
+2765 DATLDPDSATDW

-2826 NIAANAA
+2826 NIAANAV
-2833 FGGHNSTVNG
+2833 FGGHNATVNG
-2843 HVNNQGSLY
+2843 HVNNLGSLY

-2944 QSDGDFRLYKGH
+2944 QSDGDFTLYKGH

-2981 VPDDGGEVTP
+2981 VPDDGGDVTP
-2991 PDDGGEVT
+2991 PDDGGDVT
-2999 PPDDGGEVTPPDD
+2999 PPDDGGDVTPPDD

-3039 GGDITPPDDGGDI
+3039 GGDVTPPDDDGDI

-3059 VTPVAP
+3059 VTPVTP

-3093 GSQYRSADGSIWMR
+3093 GSQYRSADGSVWMR

-3156 NASTDSTG
+3156 NANTDSTG

>member
-143 GTIMLQNGG
+143 GAIMLQNGG

-160 ENNATYEH
+160 ENSATYEH

-212 NGGMINSDGSWRSYG
+212 NGGMISSDGSWRSYG

-239 NTGTIITTASDGSGK
+239 NTGTIITTASDGSNK

-288 VALYYG
+288 VALYHG

-365 ITTTGGGSGDA
+365 ITTTGGGAGDA

-417 AGGAISANTAVAI
+417 AGSAISANTAVAI

-445 VSDGLVLSG
+445 VSDGLLISG

-478 GNQITAKSGSKITA
+478 GNQITAKSGSKITT

-503 NQVTTESGSTIVA
+503 NQITTESGSAIVA

-536 TATGSSISYGIQ
+536 TATGSNMSYGIQ
-548 YNSGTSGTITNT
+548 YNSGASGTITNT

-601 GHTLNNLAGGSITAN
+601 GHTLNNLAGGSISAN
-616 TAVQLNGNNNTLAN
+616 TAVQFHGNNNKLAN

-652 QGKITGGTNAIL
+652 QGKITGGINAIL

-802 GSGNVIKQG
+802 GSGNVVKQG

-855 DAANASDPFI
+855 DAASASDPFI

-952 DFDGITINGNAM
+952 DFDDITINGNAM

-987 TLTWYADRYNAA
+987 TLTWYADRDNAA

-1053 GTTISDGTLVATN
+1053 STTISEGTLIATN

-1080 LELNTGGDF
+1080 LEMNTGGDF

-1097 QVVKSGDETLTL
+1097 QVVKSGDKTLTL
-1109 SGSNT
+1109 SGINS
-1114 YTGGTIISGGTLVA
+1114 YTGGTTISGGTLVA
-1128 TNVEA
+1128 SNVDA
-1133 LGTGDVTD
+1133 LGSGDVTD

-1294 GDETLTLSGANSY
+1294 GD
-1307 TGGTTISGGT
+1307 
-1317 LVATNVEALGTGD
+1317 
-1330 ITDNATLELNAGG
+1330 
-1343 DFTNNIGGTGSV
+1343 
-1355 EKSGDKTLTLSG
+1355 KT
-1367 TNTYRGGT
+1367 
-1375 LISGGTL
+1375 
-1382 VASNVEALGSGDV
+1382 
-1395 TDNATL
+1395 
-1401 EMNTGGDF
+1401 
-1409 ANNIGG
+1409 
-1415 TGSVVKSGDKTLT
+1415 
-1428 LSGANS
+1428 
-1434 YTGGTTIS
+1434 
-1442 GGTLVASNVEAL
+1442 
-1454 GTGNVTD
+1454 
-1461 NATLE
+1461 
-1466 LNTGGDFDNAIS
+1466 
-1478 GSGQVVKSGDGA
+1478 

-1509 LIAANVNALGTGAI
+1509 LIATHVNALGTGAI

-1567 DSTLTINLNSNTVD
+1567 DSTLTINLDSNTAD

-1804 SDGTLVASNVDA
+1804 SDGTLVASNVEA
-1816 LGSGDVTNNAT
+1816 LGTGDVTDDAV
-1827 LEMNTGGDFINN
+1827 LELNTGGDFDNAIS
-1839 IGGTGRVE
+1839 GSGQVV
-1847 KSGDDTLTLSGS
+1847 KSGDETLTLSGS

-1885 VTNNATLELNT
+1885 VTDDAVLELNT
-1896 GGTFD
+1896 GGDFD

-1922 ANSYSGGTLISGGT
+1922 ANSYSGGTLISDGT
-1936 LVANNVEALGTGDV
+1936 LVASNVEALGTGDV
-1950 TDNATLEMN
+1950 TDDAT
-1959 TGGDFINNIGG
+1959 
-1970 TGRVEKSGDDALTL
+1970 
-1984 SGSNTYTGGTTINDG
+1984 
-1999 TLIATSVDALGSGDV
+1999 
-2014 TNNAVLEL
+2014 
-2022 NTGGDFI
+2022 
-2029 NNIGG
+2029 
-2034 TGRVEKSGD
+2034 
-2043 ETLTLSGS
+2043 
-2051 NTYTGGTL
+2051 
-2059 ISGGTLV
+2059 
-2066 ATNVE
+2066 
-2071 ALGTGDVTDNAVLEL
+2071 LEL

-2103 KSGDDTL
+2103 KSGDD
-2110 TLSGS
+2110 
-2115 NSYTGGTLISSGTL
+2115 
-2129 VATNVD
+2129 
-2135 ALGSGDVTDN
+2135 
-2145 ATLELNTGG
+2145 
-2154 DFTNNISGSGQ
+2154 
-2165 VVKSGDET
+2165 K

-2184 GTTINDGTLVAT
+2184 G
-2196 SVEALGSGDV
+2196 
-2206 TNDAV
+2206 
-2211 LALNTGGDFANN
+2211 
-2223 IGGTGS
+2223 
-2229 VVKSGDETLT
+2229 
-2239 LSGTNSYTGGTTI
+2239 
-2252 SGGTLVATNVEALGT
+2252 
-2267 GDVTNNATLELNTGG
+2267 
-2282 DFTNNISG
+2282 
-2290 NGQVV
+2290 
-2295 KSGDD
+2295 
-2300 TLTFSGSNTYTGGT
+2300 
-2314 TINDGTLVATSVE
+2314 
-2327 ALGSGDVTNDAV
+2327 
-2339 LALNTGGDFANNIG
+2339 
-2353 GTGSVVKSGDETLTL
+2353 
-2368 SGSNTYTGSTLISSG
+2368 TLISSG

-2406 NTGGDFINNIGGTG
+2406 NTGGDFTNNIGGTG
-2420 RVEKSGDDTLTLSG
+2420 RVEKSGDDALTLSG
-2434 SNSYTGGTLISSGT
+2434 SNTYTGGTLISGGTLVANDVNALGTGDITDNATLALNAVGDFDNAISGSGKVEKSGDDALTLSGSNTYTGGTLISSGTLVASNVEALGTGDVTDNATLELNTSGTFDNAISGSGQVVKSGDKMLTLSGANSYSGGTLISDGTLVASNVESLGTGDVTNNATLELNTGGDFTNNISGSGQVVKSGDDALALSGANSYTGGTLISSGT

-2486 VKSGDETLTLSGA
+2486 VKSGDKTLTLSGSNTYTGGTLISDGTLVASNVEALGTGDVTDNATLELNTSGTFDNVISGSGQVVKSGDDALTLSGSNTYRGGTTISGGTLVATSVEALGTGDVTDNATLALNTGGDFINNIGGTGRVEKSGDQTLTLSGA

-2513 VANDV
+2513 VASNV
-2518 NALGTGDVT
+2518 NALGSGDVT
-2527 DNAVLELNTGGDF
+2527 DNAVLELNTGGTF

-2549 VVKSGDETL
+2549 VEKSGDGTL
-2558 TLSGANS
+2558 TLSGSNT
-2565 YTGGTTISGG
+2565 YTGGTLISDG

-2604 VTANLTTHDNAI
+2604 VTANLTTHDNAT

-2765 DATLNPDSATYW
+2765 DATLNPDSATDW

-2833 FGGHNSTVNG
+2833 FGGHNATVNG
-2843 HVNNQGSLY
+2843 HVNNLGNLY

-2999 PPDDGGEVTPPDD
+2999 PPDDGGDVTPPDDGGDVTPPDD

-3029 DDGEVTPPDD
+3029 DGGDVTPPDD
-3039 GGDITPPDDGGDI
+3039 GGDVTPPDDGGDI

-3328 QDLPNDRVEVK
+3328 QDLPNDRLEVK

>member
-76 ETGNTVAT
+76 EAGNTIAT
-84 DTATSAAIVGDNSN
+84 DTAASAAIVGDNSN

-112 SLTDSQAMNLDSS
+112 SLIDSQAMNLDSL

-135 TITGSNED
+135 TITGSSAD
-143 GTIMLQNGG
+143 GTILLQNGG
-152 SVINDARI
+152 SVINDGRI
-160 ENNATYEH
+160 ENSAIYVHNLDLGA
-168 DPEDIPQEYAGV
+168 PEIDAAI

-192 SGVLEG
+192 NGVLKG
-198 VSGVIVQSGEAHIT
+198 VSGVIVQSGEVHIT
-212 NGGMINSDGSWRSYG
+212 NGGTINSDGSWRSYG
-227 VEFRDG
+227 VELRG
-233 TYGTIV
+233 GAYGTIV
-239 NTGTIITTASDGSGK
+239 NTGTIITTASDGSGE
-254 IEDAAIYVHTL
+254 IEDAAIYAHTF
-265 NDMAVSGSVS
+265 DDIAAGDYVS
-275 VDNSGLMQSDFIT
+275 VDNSGLLQSDFIA
-288 VALYYG
+288 VALYHG
-294 SHFEVV
+294 AHFEVI
-300 NRVGGVITAGNSS
+300 NRAGGVITAGNSS
-313 LVGIKSTAMELK
+313 LVGIQSAAMELK
-325 VGVDNLVTNDGT
+325 AGANNLVTNDGT

-365 ITTTGGGSGDA
+365 ITTTGGGAGDA

-437 SNQGKMTG
+437 TNQGKMTG
-445 VSDGLVLSG
+445 VSDGLLISG

-478 GNQITAKSGSKITA
+478 GNQITAKSGSKITT

-503 NQVTTESGSTIVA
+503 NQITTESGSAIVA

-536 TATGSSISYGIQ
+536 TATGSSISYGIH
-548 YNSGTSGTITNT
+548 YYSGTSGTITNT

-616 TAVQLNGNNNTLAN
+616 TAVQFHGNNNTLAN

-642 INGSGNTLTS
+642 ISGSGNTLTN

-765 LQIGNGGTLG
+765 LQIGNSGTLG
-775 AFNGDIVDNGTLT
+775 TFNGDIVDNGTLT

-802 GSGNVIKQG
+802 GSGNVVKQG

-855 DAANASDPFI
+855 DAASASDPFI

-1053 GTTISDGTLVATN
+1053 GTTISEGTLVANN

-1097 QVVKSGDETLTL
+1097 QVVKSGDKTLTL
-1109 SGSNT
+1109 SGANS
-1114 YTGGTIISGGTLVA
+1114 YTGGTTISGGTLVA

-1133 LGTGDVTD
+1133 LGSGDVTD

-1147 NTGGDFDNAIGG
+1147 NTGGTFDNVIS
-1159 TGSVVKSGDKTL
+1159 GSGQVVKSGDEML

-1208 LELNTGGDFANNIG
+1208 LELNTGGDFDNAIS
-1222 GTGSVVKSGDKTLT
+1222 GSGQVVKSGDDALT
-1236 LSGTNS
+1236 LSGNNS
-1242 YTGGTTISGGTL
+1242 YTGGTLISDGTL
-1254 VANNVEALGTGDVT
+1254 VASNVEALGSGDVT
-1268 NNATLELNT
+1268 NDAVLELNT

-1286 GSGQVVKS
+1286 GSGQ
-1294 GDETLTLSGANSY
+1294 
-1307 TGGTTISGGT
+1307 
-1317 LVATNVEALGTGD
+1317 
-1330 ITDNATLELNAGG
+1330 
-1343 DFTNNIGGTGSV
+1343 
-1355 EKSGDKTLTLSG
+1355 
-1367 TNTYRGGT
+1367 
-1375 LISGGTL
+1375 
-1382 VASNVEALGSGDV
+1382 
-1395 TDNATL
+1395 
-1401 EMNTGGDF
+1401 
-1409 ANNIGG
+1409 
-1415 TGSVVKSGDKTLT
+1415 VVKSGDKTLT

-1454 GTGNVTD
+1454 GSGDITD

-1478 GSGQVVKSGDGA
+1478 GSGQVVKSGDET
-1490 LTLSGANSYSGA
+1490 LTLSGTNTYTGG

-1509 LIAANVNALGTGAI
+1509 LIATHVNALGTGAI

-1537 TVTDLTTESGGNTEI
+1537 AVTDLTTESGGNTEI

-1567 DSTLTINLNSNTVD
+1567 DSTLTINLNSNTAD

-1702 ATLDPASA
+1702 ATLDPDSA

-1730 ENTYTG
+1730 ENTYTV

-1784 SGDDVLTLS
+1784 SGDKMLTLS
-1793 GANSYSGGTLI
+1793 GTNSYSGGTLI
-1804 SDGTLVASNVDA
+1804 SGGTLVATNVDA
-1816 LGSGDVTNNAT
+1816 LGSGDVT
-1827 LEMNTGGDFINN
+1827 
-1839 IGGTGRVE
+1839 
-1847 KSGDDTLTLSGS
+1847 DD
-1859 NTYTGGTLISDGTLV
+1859 
-1874 ASNVE
+1874 
-1879 ALGTGD
+1879 
-1885 VTNNATLELNT
+1885 ATLELNT

-1914 DDVLTLSG
+1914 DD
-1922 ANSYSGGTLISGGT
+1922 
-1936 LVANNVEALGTGDV
+1936 
-1950 TDNATLEMN
+1950 
-1959 TGGDFINNIGG
+1959 
-1970 TGRVEKSGDDALTL
+1970 
-1984 SGSNTYTGGTTINDG
+1984 
-1999 TLIATSVDALGSGDV
+1999 
-2014 TNNAVLEL
+2014 
-2022 NTGGDFI
+2022 
-2029 NNIGG
+2029 
-2034 TGRVEKSGD
+2034 
-2043 ETLTLSGS
+2043 TLTLSGS
-2051 NTYTGGTL
+2051 NTYTGGTI

-2066 ATNVE
+2066 A
-2071 ALGTGDVTDNAVLEL
+2071 
-2086 NTGGDFI
+2086 
-2093 NNIGGTGRVE
+2093 
-2103 KSGDDTL
+2103 S
-2110 TLSGS
+2110 
-2115 NSYTGGTLISSGTL
+2115 
-2129 VATNVD
+2129 
-2135 ALGSGDVTDN
+2135 
-2145 ATLELNTGG
+2145 
-2154 DFTNNISGSGQ
+2154 
-2165 VVKSGDET
+2165 
-2173 LTLSGS
+2173 
-2179 NTYTG
+2179 
-2184 GTTINDGTLVAT
+2184 
-2196 SVEALGSGDV
+2196 
-2206 TNDAV
+2206 
-2211 LALNTGGDFANN
+2211 
-2223 IGGTGS
+2223 
-2229 VVKSGDETLT
+2229 
-2239 LSGTNSYTGGTTI
+2239 
-2252 SGGTLVATNVEALGT
+2252 NVEALGT
-2267 GDVTNNATLELNTGG
+2267 GDVTN
-2282 DFTNNISG
+2282 D
-2290 NGQVV
+2290 
-2295 KSGDD
+2295 
-2300 TLTFSGSNTYTGGT
+2300 
-2314 TINDGTLVATSVE
+2314 
-2327 ALGSGDVTNDAV
+2327 
-2339 LALNTGGDFANNIG
+2339 
-2353 GTGSVVKSGDETLTL
+2353 
-2368 SGSNTYTGSTLISSG
+2368 
-2383 TLVANDV
+2383 
-2390 NALGTG
+2390 
-2396 DVTDNATLML
+2396 
-2406 NTGGDFINNIGGTG
+2406 
-2420 RVEKSGDDTLTLSG
+2420 
-2434 SNSYTGGTLISSGT
+2434 
-2448 LVATNVDALGSGDV
+2448 
-2462 TDNATLELNTGGTF
+2462 
-2476 DNAIS
+2476 
-2481 GSGQV
+2481 
-2486 VKSGDETLTLSGA
+2486 
-2499 NSYTGGTLISSGTL
+2499 
-2513 VANDV
+2513 
-2518 NALGTGDVT
+2518 
-2527 DNAVLELNTGGDF
+2527 AVLELNTGGDF

-2558 TLSGANS
+2558 TLSGSNT

-2575 TLVASNVEALGS
+2575 TLIATSVDALGSGDVTDNAVLELNTGGTFDNAISGSGQVVKSGDETLTLSGSNTYTGGTTISGGTLIASNVEALGS
-2587 GDIDNYASLQ
+2587 GNIDNYASLQ

-2604 VTANLTTHDNAI
+2604 VTANLTTHDNAT

-2621 GSALRANTLTQ
+2621 GSTLRANTLTQ

-2642 IDSNSGAIVTADHAN
+2642 TDSNSGAIVTADHAN

-2714 RVNADDD
+2714 RVNAADD

-2765 DATLNPDSATYW
+2765 DATLNPDSATDW

-2833 FGGHNSTVNG
+2833 FGGHNATVNG
-2843 HVNNQGSLY
+2843 HVNNLGSLY

-2944 QSDGDFRLYKGH
+2944 QSDGDFTLYKGH

-2981 VPDDGGEVTP
+2981 VPDDGG
-2991 PDDGGEVT
+2991 D
-2999 PPDDGGEVTPPDD
+2999 
-3012 GGEVTPPDDGG
+3012 
-3023 EVTPPD
+3023 
-3029 DDGEVTPPDD
+3029 VTPPDD
-3039 GGDITPPDDGGDI
+3039 GGDVTPPDDGGDVTPPDDGGDVTPPDDGGDVTPPDDDGDI

-3093 GSQYRSADGSIWMR
+3093 GSQYRSADGSVWMR

-3283 WTTRLGVRVDGKL
+3283 WTTRLGMRVDGKL

>member
-143 GTIMLQNGG
+143 GAIMLQNGG

-160 ENNATYEH
+160 ENSATYEH

-212 NGGMINSDGSWRSYG
+212 NGGMISSDGSWRSYG

-239 NTGTIITTASDGSGK
+239 NTGTIITTASDGSNK

-288 VALYYG
+288 VALYHG

-365 ITTTGGGSGDA
+365 ITTTGGGAGDA

-417 AGGAISANTAVAI
+417 AGSAISANTAVAI

-445 VSDGLVLSG
+445 VSDGLLISG

-478 GNQITAKSGSKITA
+478 GNQITAKSGSKITT

-503 NQVTTESGSTIVA
+503 NQITTESGSAIVA

-536 TATGSSISYGIQ
+536 TATGSNMSYGIQ
-548 YNSGTSGTITNT
+548 YNSGASGTITNT

-601 GHTLNNLAGGSITAN
+601 GHTLNNLAGGSISAN
-616 TAVQLNGNNNTLAN
+616 TAVQFHGNNNKLAN

-652 QGKITGGTNAIL
+652 QGKITGGINAIL

-802 GSGNVIKQG
+802 GSGNVVKQG

-855 DAANASDPFI
+855 DAASASDPFI

-952 DFDGITINGNAM
+952 DFDDITINGNAM

-987 TLTWYADRYNAA
+987 TLTWYADRDNAA

-1053 GTTISDGTLVATN
+1053 STTISEGTLIATN

-1071 TGNVTDNAT
+1071 TGNVTDNATLEMNTGGDFDNAISGSGQVVKSGDETLTLSGANSYTGGTTISGGTLVASNVEALGTGDITDNATLELNAGGDFANNIGGTGSVVKSGDKTLTLSGSNTYTGGTTISGGTLVASNVEALGSGDVTDNATLEMNTGGDFANNIGGTGSVVKSGDETLTLSGANSYTGGTTISGGTLVASNVEALGTGDVTDNAT

-1097 QVVKSGDETLTL
+1097 QVVKSGDKTLTL
-1109 SGSNT
+1109 SGINS
-1114 YTGGTIISGGTLVA
+1114 YTGGTTISGGTLVA
-1128 TNVEA
+1128 SNVDA
-1133 LGTGDVTD
+1133 LGSGDVTD

-1294 GDETLTLSGANSY
+1294 GD
-1307 TGGTTISGGT
+1307 
-1317 LVATNVEALGTGD
+1317 
-1330 ITDNATLELNAGG
+1330 
-1343 DFTNNIGGTGSV
+1343 
-1355 EKSGDKTLTLSG
+1355 KT
-1367 TNTYRGGT
+1367 
-1375 LISGGTL
+1375 
-1382 VASNVEALGSGDV
+1382 
-1395 TDNATL
+1395 
-1401 EMNTGGDF
+1401 
-1409 ANNIGG
+1409 
-1415 TGSVVKSGDKTLT
+1415 
-1428 LSGANS
+1428 
-1434 YTGGTTIS
+1434 
-1442 GGTLVASNVEAL
+1442 
-1454 GTGNVTD
+1454 
-1461 NATLE
+1461 
-1466 LNTGGDFDNAIS
+1466 
-1478 GSGQVVKSGDGA
+1478 

-1509 LIAANVNALGTGAI
+1509 LIATHVNALGTGAI

-1567 DSTLTINLNSNTVD
+1567 DSTLTINLDSNTAD

-1804 SDGTLVASNVDA
+1804 SDGTLVASNV
-1816 LGSGDVTNNAT
+1816 
-1827 LEMNTGGDFINN
+1827 
-1839 IGGTGRVE
+1839 
-1847 KSGDDTLTLSGS
+1847 
-1859 NTYTGGTLISDGTLV
+1859 
-1874 ASNVE
+1874 
-1879 ALGTGD
+1879 
-1885 VTNNATLELNT
+1885 
-1896 GGTFD
+1896 
-1901 NAISGSGQVVKSG
+1901 
-1914 DDVLTLSG
+1914 
-1922 ANSYSGGTLISGGT
+1922 
-1936 LVANNVEALGTGDV
+1936 EALGTGDV
-1950 TDNATLEMN
+1950 TDDAT
-1959 TGGDFINNIGG
+1959 
-1970 TGRVEKSGDDALTL
+1970 
-1984 SGSNTYTGGTTINDG
+1984 
-1999 TLIATSVDALGSGDV
+1999 
-2014 TNNAVLEL
+2014 
-2022 NTGGDFI
+2022 
-2029 NNIGG
+2029 
-2034 TGRVEKSGD
+2034 
-2043 ETLTLSGS
+2043 
-2051 NTYTGGTL
+2051 
-2059 ISGGTLV
+2059 
-2066 ATNVE
+2066 
-2071 ALGTGDVTDNAVLEL
+2071 LEL

-2103 KSGDDTL
+2103 KSGDD
-2110 TLSGS
+2110 
-2115 NSYTGGTLISSGTL
+2115 
-2129 VATNVD
+2129 
-2135 ALGSGDVTDN
+2135 
-2145 ATLELNTGG
+2145 
-2154 DFTNNISGSGQ
+2154 
-2165 VVKSGDET
+2165 K

-2184 GTTINDGTLVAT
+2184 G
-2196 SVEALGSGDV
+2196 
-2206 TNDAV
+2206 
-2211 LALNTGGDFANN
+2211 
-2223 IGGTGS
+2223 
-2229 VVKSGDETLT
+2229 
-2239 LSGTNSYTGGTTI
+2239 
-2252 SGGTLVATNVEALGT
+2252 
-2267 GDVTNNATLELNTGG
+2267 
-2282 DFTNNISG
+2282 
-2290 NGQVV
+2290 
-2295 KSGDD
+2295 
-2300 TLTFSGSNTYTGGT
+2300 
-2314 TINDGTLVATSVE
+2314 
-2327 ALGSGDVTNDAV
+2327 
-2339 LALNTGGDFANNIG
+2339 
-2353 GTGSVVKSGDETLTL
+2353 
-2368 SGSNTYTGSTLISSG
+2368 TLISSG

-2406 NTGGDFINNIGGTG
+2406 NTGGDFTNNIGGTG
-2420 RVEKSGDDTLTLSG
+2420 RVEKSGDDALTLSG
-2434 SNSYTGGTLISSGT
+2434 SNTYTGGTLISGGTLVANDVNALGTGDITDNATLALNAVGDFDNAISGSGKVEKSGDDALTLSGSNTYTGGTLISSGTLVASNVEALGTGDVTDNATLELNTSGTFDNAISGSGQVVKSGDKMLTLSGANSYSGGTLISDGTLVASNVESLGTGDVTNNATLELNTGGDFTNNISGSGQVVKSGDDALALSGANSYTGGTLISSGT

-2486 VKSGDETLTLSGA
+2486 VKSGDKTLTLSGSNTYTGGTLISDGTLVASNVEALGTGDVTDNATLELNTSGTFDNVISGSGQVVKSGDDALTLSGSNTYRGGTTISGGTLVATSVEALGTGDVTDNATLALNTGGDFINNIGGTGRVEKSGDQTLTLSGA

-2513 VANDV
+2513 VASNV
-2518 NALGTGDVT
+2518 NALGSGDVT
-2527 DNAVLELNTGGDF
+2527 DNAVLELNTGGTF

-2549 VVKSGDETL
+2549 VEKSGD
-2558 TLSGANS
+2558 
-2565 YTGGTTISGG
+2565 GT
-2575 TLVASNVEALGS
+2575 
-2587 GDIDNYASLQ
+2587 
-2597 LNASGQF
+2597 
-2604 VTANLTTHDNAI
+2604 
-2616 TAIGA
+2616 
-2621 GSALRANTLTQ
+2621 
-2632 EANSTLAVHL
+2632 
-2642 IDSNSGAIVTADHAN
+2642 
-2657 LGGTLDITGIGN
+2657 
-2669 VAKSWTRDAYAYTLI
+2669 
-2684 DTDSA
+2684 
-2689 INSDFAQFTVAGM
+2689 
-2702 DAKQVD
+2702 
-2708 FLTVDG
+2708 
-2714 RVNADDD
+2714 
-2721 TRYDVTASLSWYADS
+2721 
-2736 DNAATDAHG
+2736 
-2745 TFTLSEQGHS
+2745 
-2755 FTLNTALTDV
+2755 
-2765 DATLNPDSATYW
+2765 
-2777 DGKSLIKRG
+2777 
-2786 AGTLILGAQNTYS
+2786 
-2799 GDTDVQEGALW
+2799 
-2810 LAETATIGS
+2810 
-2819 AGSAQAV
+2819 
-2826 NIAANAA
+2826 
-2833 FGGHNSTVNG
+2833 
-2843 HVNNQGSLY
+2843 
-2852 FVDTFTVNGDVVN
+2852 
-2865 SSAMISG
+2865 
-2872 SDQPNNTL
+2872 
-2880 TIAGNYTG
+2880 
-2888 NDGHL
+2888 
-2893 YLNTQ
+2893 
-2898 LGDDSSPT
+2898 
-2906 DKLIVTGD
+2906 
-2914 TAGSTTLHIT
+2914 
-2924 NVNGLGAQTVNGI
+2924 
-2937 EVIEVGG
+2937 
-2944 QSDGDFRLYKGH
+2944 
-2956 VDINAWT
+2956 
-2963 YTLKQ
+2963 
-2968 DGGDWYL
+2968 
-2975 RSESDD
+2975 
-2981 VPDDGGEVTP
+2981 
-2991 PDDGGEVT
+2991 
-2999 PPDDGGEVTPPDD
+2999 
-3012 GGEVTPPDDGG
+3012 
-3023 EVTPPD
+3023 
-3029 DDGEVTPPDD
+3029 
-3039 GGDITPPDDGGDI
+3039 
-3052 TPPDGGD
+3052 
-3059 VTPVAP
+3059 
-3065 QYRADIGV
+3065 
-3073 YLGNQWMARNLQMQ
+3073 
-3087 TLYDRE
+3087 
-3093 GSQYRSADGSIWMR
+3093 
-3107 FKAGKAESQAVNGN
+3107 
-3121 VDIDSDYSQFQLG
+3121 
-3134 GDILTWS
+3134 
-3141 DGAQSVTVGLMGSYI
+3141 
-3156 NASTDSTG
+3156 
-3164 NRGAD
+3164 
-3169 GSQFSAN
+3169 
-3176 GSVDGYNLGLY
+3176 
-3187 ATWFADAQ
+3187 
-3195 SHRGAYIDSWYQY
+3195 
-3208 GAYNNSVD
+3208 
-3216 NDGLSAS
+3216 
-3223 RYDSAAHAVSL
+3223 
-3234 ETGYRYDIALS
+3234 
-3245 NRNTVSLTP
+3245 
-3254 QAQVTWQRYSADT
+3254 
-3267 VIDDGGTR
+3267 
-3275 ISGQNDDS
+3275 
-3283 WTTRLGVRVDGKL
+3283 
-3296 YKESGRIQPFMEV
+3296 
-3309 NWLHASDNAS
+3309 
-3319 ATFGDTKVS
+3319 
-3328 QDLPNDRVEVK
+3328 
-3339 VGIQANVSER
+3339 
-3349 LSVYAQAAGQKGK
+3349 
-3362 NDYGDASF
+3362 
-3370 SLNMRYNW
+3370 

>member
-112 SLTDSQAMNLDSS
+112 SLTDSQAMNLDSL

-135 TITGSNED
+135 TITGSSAD
-143 GTIMLQNGG
+143 GTILLQNGG
-152 SVINDARI
+152 SVINDGRI
-160 ENNATYEH
+160 ENSAIYVHNLDYGA
-168 DPEDIPQEYAGV
+168 PEIDAAI

-192 SGVLEG
+192 NGVLKG
-198 VSGVIVQSGEAHIT
+198 VSGVIVQSGEVHIT
-212 NGGMINSDGSWRSYG
+212 NGGTINSDGSWRSYG
-227 VEFRDG
+227 VELRG
-233 TYGTIV
+233 GAYGTIV
-239 NTGTIITTASDGSGK
+239 NTGTIITTASDGSNK
-254 IEDAAIYVHTL
+254 IEDAAIYAHTF
-265 NDMAVSGSVS
+265 DDIAAGDSVS
-275 VDNSGLMQSDFIT
+275 VDNSGLLQSDFIA
-288 VALYYG
+288 VALYHG
-294 SHFEVV
+294 AHFEVF
-300 NRVGGVITAGNSS
+300 NRAGGVITAGNSS
-313 LVGIKSTAMELK
+313 LVGIQSAAMELK
-325 VGVDNLVTNDGT
+325 AGADNLVTNDGT

-347 GIHYGEST
+347 GIHYGENT

-437 SNQGKMTG
+437 TNQGKMTG
-445 VSDGLVLSG
+445 VSDGLLISG

-478 GNQITAKSGSKITA
+478 GNQITAKSGSKITT

-503 NQVTTESGSTIVA
+503 NQVTTESGSAIVA

-548 YNSGTSGTITNT
+548 YNSGASGTITNT

-630 AGAILGDTNGVT
+630 AGAISGDTNGVT
-642 INGSGNTLTS
+642 ISGSGNTLTS
-652 QGKITGGTNAIL
+652 QGKITGGTNAVL
-664 INSGSKNNTLTLNT
+664 INSGSKNNTITLNT

-713 LNSVTSSGDWTLSGA
+713 LNSVTSNGDWTLSGA

-744 GTLILNGAMT
+744 GTLIVNGAMT

-802 GSGNVIKQG
+802 GSGNVVKQG

-855 DAANASDPFI
+855 DAASASDPFI

-898 TADLTATSG
+898 TADLTETSG
-907 PAIRAKN
+907 PVIRAKN

-952 DFDGITINGNAM
+952 DFGDITINGNAM

-987 TLTWYADRYNAA
+987 TLTWYADRDNAA

-1053 GTTISDGTLVATN
+1053 STTISEGTLIATN

-1080 LELNTGGDF
+1080 LEMNTGGDF

-1109 SGSNT
+1109 SGANS
-1114 YTGGTIISGGTLVA
+1114 YTGGTTISGGTLVA
-1128 TNVEA
+1128 SNVEA
-1133 LGTGDVTD
+1133 LGTGDITD

-1147 NTGGDFDNAIGG
+1147 NTGGDFDNVIS
-1159 TGSVVKSGDKTL
+1159 GSGQVVKSGDKTL

-1208 LELNTGGDFANNIG
+1208 LELNT
-1222 GTGSVVKSGDKTLT
+1222 S
-1236 LSGTNS
+1236 
-1242 YTGGTTISGGTL
+1242 
-1254 VANNVEALGTGDVT
+1254 
-1268 NNATLELNT
+1268 
-1277 GGDFDNAIS
+1277 
-1286 GSGQVVKS
+1286 
-1294 GDETLTLSGANSY
+1294 
-1307 TGGTTISGGT
+1307 
-1317 LVATNVEALGTGD
+1317 
-1330 ITDNATLELNAGG
+1330 
-1343 DFTNNIGGTGSV
+1343 
-1355 EKSGDKTLTLSG
+1355 
-1367 TNTYRGGT
+1367 
-1375 LISGGTL
+1375 
-1382 VASNVEALGSGDV
+1382 
-1395 TDNATL
+1395 
-1401 EMNTGGDF
+1401 GDF

-1434 YTGGTTIS
+1434 YTGGTIIS
-1442 GGTLVASNVEAL
+1442 GGTLVATNVDAL
-1454 GTGNVTD
+1454 GTGDVID

-1478 GSGQVVKSGDGA
+1478 GSGQVVKSGDDTLA
-1490 LTLSGANSYSGA
+1490 LSGANSYSGA

-1567 DSTLTINLNSNTVD
+1567 DSTLTINLDSNTAD

-1784 SGDDVLTLS
+1784 SGD
-1793 GANSYSGGTLI
+1793 
-1804 SDGTLVASNVDA
+1804 
-1816 LGSGDVTNNAT
+1816 
-1827 LEMNTGGDFINN
+1827 E
-1839 IGGTGRVE
+1839 
-1847 KSGDDTLTLSGS
+1847 TLTLSGT
-1859 NTYTGGTLISDGTLV
+1859 NT
-1874 ASNVE
+1874 
-1879 ALGTGD
+1879 
-1885 VTNNATLELNT
+1885 
-1896 GGTFD
+1896 
-1901 NAISGSGQVVKSG
+1901 
-1914 DDVLTLSG
+1914 
-1922 ANSYSGGTLISGGT
+1922 YSGGTLISGGT
-1936 LVANNVEALGTGDV
+1936 LVASNVEALGTGDV

-2115 NSYTGGTLISSGTL
+2115 NSYTGGTLISGGTL

-2135 ALGSGDVTDN
+2135 ALGSGDVTNN
-2145 ATLELNTGG
+2145 AVLELNTGG
-2154 DFTNNISGSGQ
+2154 TFDNAISGSGQ

-2184 GTTINDGTLVAT
+2184 GTTINDGTLIAT
-2196 SVEALGSGDV
+2196 SVDALGSGDV
-2206 TNDAV
+2206 TDNAV
-2211 LALNTGGDFANN
+2211 LELNTGGDFDNA
-2223 IGGTGS
+2223 ISGS
-2229 VVKSGDETLT
+2229 GQVVKSGNETLT
-2239 LSGTNSYTGGTTI
+2239 LSGTNSYTDGTLI
-2252 SGGTLVATNVEALGT
+2252 SGGTLVATNLEALGT

-2282 DFTNNISG
+2282 DFI
-2290 NGQVV
+2290 
-2295 KSGDD
+2295 
-2300 TLTFSGSNTYTGGT
+2300 
-2314 TINDGTLVATSVE
+2314 
-2327 ALGSGDVTNDAV
+2327 
-2339 LALNTGGDFANNIG
+2339 NNIG
-2353 GTGSVVKSGDETLTL
+2353 GTGRVEKSGDETLTL
-2368 SGSNTYTGSTLISSG
+2368 SGSNTYTGGTLISGG
-2383 TLVANDV
+2383 TLVATNV
-2390 NALGTG
+2390 EALGTG
-2396 DVTDNATLML
+2396 DVTDNAVLEL

-2434 SNSYTGGTLISSGT
+2434 SNSYTGGTLISGGT

-2565 YTGGTTISGG
+2565 YTGGTLISGGTLVATSVEALGSGDVTDNAVLELNTGGTFDNAISGSGQVVKSGDKTLTLSGANSYTGGTTISGG

-2604 VTANLTTHDNAI
+2604 VTANLTTHDNAT

-2642 IDSNSGAIVTADHAN
+2642 TDSNSGAIVTADRAN

-2799 GDTDVQEGALW
+2799 GDTDVQEGTLW

-2833 FGGHNSTVNG
+2833 FGGHNATVNG
-2843 HVNNQGSLY
+2843 HVNNLGNLY

-2898 LGDDSSPT
+2898 LGDDNSPT

-2944 QSDGDFRLYKGH
+2944 QSDGDFTLYKGH

-2981 VPDDGGEVTP
+2981 VPDDGG
-2991 PDDGGEVT
+2991 D
-2999 PPDDGGEVTPPDD
+2999 
-3012 GGEVTPPDDGG
+3012 
-3023 EVTPPD
+3023 
-3029 DDGEVTPPDD
+3029 VTPPDD
-3039 GGDITPPDDGGDI
+3039 GGDVTPPDDGGDVTPPDDGGDVTPPDDGGDVSPPDDGGDVTPPDDGGDVTPPDGDGDI

-3059 VTPVAP
+3059 VTPVTP

-3093 GSQYRSADGSIWMR
+3093 GSQYRSADGSVWMR

>member
-84 DTATSAAIVGDNSN
+84 DIATSAAIVGDNSN

-112 SLTDSQAMNLDSS
+112 SLTDSQAMNLDSL

-143 GTIMLQNGG
+143 GTILLQNGG
-152 SVINDARI
+152 SVINDGRI
-160 ENNATYEH
+160 ENSATYEH
-168 DPEDIPQEYAGV
+168 DPQDIPQEYAGV

-288 VALYYG
+288 VALYHG

-365 ITTTGGGSGDA
+365 ITTTGGGAGDA

-417 AGGAISANTAVAI
+417 AGSAISANTAVAI

-437 SNQGKMTG
+437 TNQGKMTG
-445 VSDGLVLSG
+445 VSDGLLISG

-492 TSTGISIAGGN
+492 TSTGISIASGN
-503 NQVTTESGSTIVA
+503 NQVTTESGSAIVA

-536 TATGSSISYGIQ
+536 TATGSSNSYGIQ
-548 YNSGTSGTITNT
+548 YNSGASGTITNT

-567 KGAGD
+567 KGVGD

-601 GHTLNNLAGGSITAN
+601 GHTLNNLAGGSISAN
-616 TAVQLNGNNNTLAN
+616 TAVQFHGNNNKLAN
-630 AGAILGDTNGVT
+630 AGAISGDTNGVT
-642 INGSGNTLTS
+642 ISGSGNTLTN

-802 GSGNVIKQG
+802 GSGNVVKQG

-855 DAANASDPFI
+855 DAASASDPFI

-1053 GTTISDGTLVATN
+1053 GTLISDGTLVASN

-1071 TGNVTDNAT
+1071 TGDITDNAV

-1194 VEALGSGDVTDNAT
+1194 VEAMGSGDVTDNAT

-1294 GDETLTLSGANSY
+1294 GD
-1307 TGGTTISGGT
+1307 
-1317 LVATNVEALGTGD
+1317 
-1330 ITDNATLELNAGG
+1330 
-1343 DFTNNIGGTGSV
+1343 
-1355 EKSGDKTLTLSG
+1355 KT
-1367 TNTYRGGT
+1367 
-1375 LISGGTL
+1375 
-1382 VASNVEALGSGDV
+1382 
-1395 TDNATL
+1395 
-1401 EMNTGGDF
+1401 
-1409 ANNIGG
+1409 
-1415 TGSVVKSGDKTLT
+1415 
-1428 LSGANS
+1428 
-1434 YTGGTTIS
+1434 
-1442 GGTLVASNVEAL
+1442 
-1454 GTGNVTD
+1454 
-1461 NATLE
+1461 
-1466 LNTGGDFDNAIS
+1466 
-1478 GSGQVVKSGDGA
+1478 

-1509 LIAANVNALGTGAI
+1509 LIATHVNALGTGAI

-1567 DSTLTINLNSNTVD
+1567 DSTLTINLNGNTVD

-1773 NAISG
+1773 NAIGG
-1778 SGQVVK
+1778 SGNVVK
-1784 SGDDVLTLS
+1784 SGADTLTLS
-1793 GANSYSGGTLI
+1793 GSNSYTGGTTI
-1804 SDGTLVASNVDA
+1804 SGGTLVASNVEA
-1816 LGSGDVTNNAT
+1816 LGTGDVTNNAT
-1827 LEMNTGGDFINN
+1827 LELNTGGDFINN

-1859 NTYTGGTLISDGTLV
+1859 NTYTGGTLINGGTLV

-1885 VTNNATLELNT
+1885 VTDNATLALNT

-1901 NAISGSGQVVKSG
+1901 NAISGSGQ
-1914 DDVLTLSG
+1914 
-1922 ANSYSGGTLISGGT
+1922 
-1936 LVANNVEALGTGDV
+1936 
-1950 TDNATLEMN
+1950 
-1959 TGGDFINNIGG
+1959 
-1970 TGRVEKSGDDALTL
+1970 
-1984 SGSNTYTGGTTINDG
+1984 
-1999 TLIATSVDALGSGDV
+1999 
-2014 TNNAVLEL
+2014 
-2022 NTGGDFI
+2022 
-2029 NNIGG
+2029 
-2034 TGRVEKSGD
+2034 
-2043 ETLTLSGS
+2043 
-2051 NTYTGGTL
+2051 
-2059 ISGGTLV
+2059 
-2066 ATNVE
+2066 
-2071 ALGTGDVTDNAVLEL
+2071 
-2086 NTGGDFI
+2086 
-2093 NNIGGTGRVE
+2093 
-2103 KSGDDTL
+2103 
-2110 TLSGS
+2110 
-2115 NSYTGGTLISSGTL
+2115 
-2129 VATNVD
+2129 
-2135 ALGSGDVTDN
+2135 
-2145 ATLELNTGG
+2145 
-2154 DFTNNISGSGQ
+2154 
-2165 VVKSGDET
+2165 
-2173 LTLSGS
+2173 
-2179 NTYTG
+2179 
-2184 GTTINDGTLVAT
+2184 
-2196 SVEALGSGDV
+2196 
-2206 TNDAV
+2206 
-2211 LALNTGGDFANN
+2211 
-2223 IGGTGS
+2223 

-2252 SGGTLVATNVEALGT
+2252 SGGTLVATNVEALGSGDVTDDATLELNTGGTFDNAISGSGQVVKSGDKMLTLSGANSYSGGTLISDGTLVASNVEALGT
-2267 GDVTNNATLELNTGG
+2267 GDVTNNATLALNTGG

-2290 NGQVV
+2290 SGQVV

-2300 TLTFSGSNTYTGGT
+2300 TLTLSGANSYTGGT
-2314 TINDGTLVATSVE
+2314 TI
-2327 ALGSGDVTNDAV
+2327 SG
-2339 LALNTGGDFANNIG
+2339 
-2353 GTGSVVKSGDETLTL
+2353 
-2368 SGSNTYTGSTLISSG
+2368 
-2383 TLVANDV
+2383 
-2390 NALGTG
+2390 
-2396 DVTDNATLML
+2396 
-2406 NTGGDFINNIGGTG
+2406 
-2420 RVEKSGDDTLTLSG
+2420 
-2434 SNSYTGGTLISSGT
+2434 GT
-2448 LVATNVDALGSGDV
+2448 LVATNVDALGTGDV
-2462 TDNATLELNTGGTF
+2462 TNSSTLELNTGGTF

-2486 VKSGDETLTLSGA
+2486 VKSGDETLTLSGSNTYTGGTLISGGTLVATNVDALGTGDVTDNATLELNTGGTFDNVISGSGQVVKSGDDTLTLSGA
-2499 NSYTGGTLISSGTL
+2499 NSYTGGTLISGGTL
-2513 VANDV
+2513 VATSV
-2518 NALGTGDVT
+2518 EALGSGDVT
-2527 DNAVLELNTGGDF
+2527 DNAVLELNTGGTF

-2549 VVKSGDETL
+2549 VVKSGDKTL

-2642 IDSNSGAIVTADHAN
+2642 TDSNSGAIVTADRAN

-2684 DTDSA
+2684 DSDSA
-2689 INSDFAQFTVAGM
+2689 IDSDFAQFTVAGM

-2833 FGGHNSTVNG
+2833 FGGHNATVNG
-2843 HVNNQGSLY
+2843 HVNNLGNLY

-3283 WTTRLGVRVDGKL
+3283 WTTRLGMRVDGKL

>member
-1 MNKTYNIIWNAA
+1 
-13 RGMYIVTSELARSG
+13 
-27 SRAIV
+27 
-32 SVSASCAVT
+32 
-41 LLAMDAAPA
+41 
-50 VAEETRVSIPSQ
+50 
-62 TTTYTLSGATPFVV
+62 
-76 ETGNTVAT
+76 
-84 DTATSAAIVGDNSN
+84 
-98 DWDLLIESGAVVGS
+98 
-112 SLTDSQAMNLDSS
+112 
-125 TGATSVHNQG
+125 
-135 TITGSNED
+135 
-143 GTIMLQNGG
+143 
-152 SVINDARI
+152 
-160 ENNATYEH
+160 
-168 DPEDIPQEYAGV
+168 
-180 YMLNG
+180 
-185 GSYVSSE
+185 
-192 SGVLEG
+192 
-198 VSGVIVQSGEAHIT
+198 
-212 NGGMINSDGSWRSYG
+212 
-227 VEFRDG
+227 
-233 TYGTIV
+233 
-239 NTGTIITTASDGSGK
+239 
-254 IEDAAIYVHTL
+254 
-265 NDMAVSGSVS
+265 
-275 VDNSGLMQSDFIT
+275 
-288 VALYYG
+288 
-294 SHFEVV
+294 
-300 NRVGGVITAGNSS
+300 
-313 LVGIKSTAMELK
+313 
-325 VGVDNLVTNDGT
+325 
-337 ISAYG
+337 
-342 TANTY
+342 
-347 GIHYGEST
+347 
-355 SGGVITNTGS
+355 
-365 ITTTGGGSGDA
+365 
-376 SVYVH
+376 
-381 GNGDGTVVN
+381 
-390 NSGTMS
+390 
-396 STVYGV
+396 
-402 YLDSARSKGHTLNNQ
+402 
-417 AGGAISANTAVAI
+417 
-430 NGNGNTI
+430 
-437 SNQGKMTG
+437 
-445 VSDGLVLSG
+445 
-454 NNNIVTTSGGE
+454 
-465 ISGKNGIRVSKGS
+465 
-478 GNQITAKSGSKITA
+478 
-492 TSTGISIAGGN
+492 
-503 NQVTTESGSTIVA
+503 
-516 KDNGILI
+516 
-523 NSGANNVTNGGSI
+523 
-536 TATGSSISYGIQ
+536 
-548 YNSGTSGTITNT
+548 
-560 GTITTTG
+560 
-567 KGAGD
+567 
-572 ASVYAHGGA
+572 
-581 VTINNSGTMDSSV
+581 
-594 FGVYVTT
+594 
-601 GHTLNNLAGGSITAN
+601 
-616 TAVQLNGNNNTLAN
+616 
-630 AGAILGDTNGVT
+630 
-642 INGSGNTLTS
+642 
-652 QGKITGGTNAIL
+652 
-664 INSGSKNNTLTLNT
+664 
-678 GTEISGSITD
+678 
-688 DNNSASA
+688 
-695 NNNLILDGEGTL
+695 
-707 GSSISG
+707 
-713 LNSVTSSGDWTLSGA
+713 
-728 TMNLSG
+728 
-734 TTNSALWVKS
+734 
-744 GTLILNGAMT
+744 
-754 AKGATVDSGTT
+754 
-765 LQIGNGGTLG
+765 
-775 AFNGDIVDNGTLT
+775 
-788 FNRSDAAAYGSVIS
+788 
-802 GSGNVIKQG
+802 
-811 GGELTLSN
+811 
-819 NNSYSGG
+819 
-826 TTIAEGTLTATA
+826 
-838 GGALGS
+838 
-844 GNIDNRAYLKL
+844 
-855 DAANASDPFI
+855 
-865 VADLTTHSGATVEI
+865 
-879 GAGST
+879 
-884 LQANTLTQQDGSTL
+884 
-898 TADLTATSG
+898 
-907 PAIRAKN
+907 
-914 VNLDGTLNVASP
+914 
-926 ASQEPIRSTDDL
+926 
-938 ISLALIESDNAISG
+938 
-952 DFDGITINGNAM
+952 
-964 NPDAFIT
+964 
-971 VVGQKNVNDT
+971 
-981 HYDLVE
+981 
-987 TLTWYADRYNAA
+987 
-999 IDAHGTFNLADAD
+999 
-1012 DSFTV
+1012 
-1017 NTVLENVDANSGW
+1017 
-1030 NGQSLTKTGAGT
+1030 
-1042 LILNAENTYTG
+1042 
-1053 GTTISDGTLVATN
+1053 
-1066 VEALG
+1066 
-1071 TGNVTDNAT
+1071 
-1080 LELNTGGDF
+1080 
-1089 DNAISGSG
+1089 
-1097 QVVKSGDETLTL
+1097 
-1109 SGSNT
+1109 
-1114 YTGGTIISGGTLVA
+1114 
-1128 TNVEA
+1128 
-1133 LGTGDVTD
+1133 
-1141 NATLEL
+1141 
-1147 NTGGDFDNAIGG
+1147 
-1159 TGSVVKSGDKTL
+1159 
-1171 TLSGANSYTG
+1171 
-1181 GTTISGGTLVASN
+1181 
-1194 VEALGSGDVTDNAT
+1194 
-1208 LELNTGGDFANNIG
+1208 NNIG
-1222 GTGSVVKSGDKTLT
+1222 GTGSVVKSGDETLT

-1242 YTGGTTISGGTL
+1242 YTGGTT
-1254 VANNVEALGTGDVT
+1254 
-1268 NNATLELNT
+1268 
-1277 GGDFDNAIS
+1277 
-1286 GSGQVVKS
+1286 
-1294 GDETLTLSGANSY
+1294 
-1307 TGGTTISGGT
+1307 
-1317 LVATNVEALGTGD
+1317 
-1330 ITDNATLELNAGG
+1330 
-1343 DFTNNIGGTGSV
+1343 
-1355 EKSGDKTLTLSG
+1355 
-1367 TNTYRGGT
+1367 
-1375 LISGGTL
+1375 ISGGTL

-1428 LSGANS
+1428 LSGSNTYA
-1434 YTGGTTIS
+1434 GGTTIND
-1442 GGTLVASNVEAL
+1442 GTLVANNVEAL
-1454 GTGNVTD
+1454 GTGDVID

-1478 GSGQVVKSGDGA
+1478 GSGQVVKSGDKT

-1509 LIAANVNALGTGAI
+1509 LIATHVNALGTGAI

-1552 GAGSTLQATTLTQKS
+1552 GAGSTLQANTLTQKS
-1567 DSTLTINLNSNTVD
+1567 DSTLTINLNSNTAD

-1762 TLELNTGGTFD
+1762 TLELNTDGTFD
-1773 NAISG
+1773 NAINGSGQVVKSGDDTLTLSGRNTYTGGTIISGGTLVASNVEALGTGDVTDNATLELNTGGDFTNNISG

-1804 SDGTLVASNVDA
+1804 SDGTLVASNV
-1816 LGSGDVTNNAT
+1816 
-1827 LEMNTGGDFINN
+1827 
-1839 IGGTGRVE
+1839 
-1847 KSGDDTLTLSGS
+1847 
-1859 NTYTGGTLISDGTLV
+1859 
-1874 ASNVE
+1874 E

-1885 VTNNATLELNT
+1885 
-1896 GGTFD
+1896 
-1901 NAISGSGQVVKSG
+1901 I
-1914 DDVLTLSG
+1914 
-1922 ANSYSGGTLISGGT
+1922 
-1936 LVANNVEALGTGDV
+1936 
-1950 TDNATLEMN
+1950 
-1959 TGGDFINNIGG
+1959 
-1970 TGRVEKSGDDALTL
+1970 
-1984 SGSNTYTGGTTINDG
+1984 
-1999 TLIATSVDALGSGDV
+1999 
-2014 TNNAVLEL
+2014 
-2022 NTGGDFI
+2022 
-2029 NNIGG
+2029 
-2034 TGRVEKSGD
+2034 
-2043 ETLTLSGS
+2043 
-2051 NTYTGGTL
+2051 
-2059 ISGGTLV
+2059 
-2066 ATNVE
+2066 
-2071 ALGTGDVTDNAVLEL
+2071 
-2086 NTGGDFI
+2086 
-2093 NNIGGTGRVE
+2093 
-2103 KSGDDTL
+2103 
-2110 TLSGS
+2110 
-2115 NSYTGGTLISSGTL
+2115 
-2129 VATNVD
+2129 
-2135 ALGSGDVTDN
+2135 
-2145 ATLELNTGG
+2145 
-2154 DFTNNISGSGQ
+2154 
-2165 VVKSGDET
+2165 
-2173 LTLSGS
+2173 
-2179 NTYTG
+2179 
-2184 GTTINDGTLVAT
+2184 
-2196 SVEALGSGDV
+2196 
-2206 TNDAV
+2206 
-2211 LALNTGGDFANN
+2211 
-2223 IGGTGS
+2223 
-2229 VVKSGDETLT
+2229 
-2239 LSGTNSYTGGTTI
+2239 
-2252 SGGTLVATNVEALGT
+2252 
-2267 GDVTNNATLELNTGG
+2267 
-2282 DFTNNISG
+2282 
-2290 NGQVV
+2290 
-2295 KSGDD
+2295 
-2300 TLTFSGSNTYTGGT
+2300 
-2314 TINDGTLVATSVE
+2314 
-2327 ALGSGDVTNDAV
+2327 
-2339 LALNTGGDFANNIG
+2339 
-2353 GTGSVVKSGDETLTL
+2353 
-2368 SGSNTYTGSTLISSG
+2368 
-2383 TLVANDV
+2383 
-2390 NALGTG
+2390 
-2396 DVTDNATLML
+2396 
-2406 NTGGDFINNIGGTG
+2406 
-2420 RVEKSGDDTLTLSG
+2420 
-2434 SNSYTGGTLISSGT
+2434 
-2448 LVATNVDALGSGDV
+2448 
-2462 TDNATLELNTGGTF
+2462 
-2476 DNAIS
+2476 
-2481 GSGQV
+2481 
-2486 VKSGDETLTLSGA
+2486 
-2499 NSYTGGTLISSGTL
+2499 
-2513 VANDV
+2513 
-2518 NALGTGDVT
+2518 T

-2558 TLSGANS
+2558 TLSGSNTYTGGTTISGGTLVASNVDALGTGDVTDNATLELNTGGTFDNVISGSGQVVKSGDKTLTLSGANYYTGGTTINDGTLVASNVEALGSGDVTNDAVLELNTGGDFTNNISGSGQVVKSGDDVLTLSGANS
-2565 YTGGTTISGG
+2565 YSGGTTISGGTLVATSVEALGSGDVTDNAVLELNTGGTFDNVISGSGQVVKSGDDALTLSGANTYTGGTTISGG

-2587 GDIDNYASLQ
+2587 GNIDNYASLQ

-2642 IDSNSGAIVTADHAN
+2642 TDSNSGAIVTADRAN

-2684 DTDSA
+2684 DSDSA
-2689 INSDFAQFTVAGM
+2689 IDSDFAQFTVAGM

-2714 RVNADDD
+2714 RVNAADD

-2765 DATLNPDSATYW
+2765 DATLNPDNATYW

-2799 GDTDVQEGALW
+2799 GDTDVQEGTLW
-2810 LAETATIGS
+2810 LAETAAIGS

-2833 FGGHNSTVNG
+2833 FGGHNATVNG

-2944 QSDGDFRLYKGH
+2944 QSDGDFTLYKGH

-3012 GGEVTPPDDGG
+3012 GGDVTPPDDGG
-3023 EVTPPD
+3023 DVTPPD
-3029 DDGEVTPPDD
+3029 DGGDVTPPDD

-3121 VDIDSDYSQFQLG
+3121 VDIDSGYSQFQLG

-3283 WTTRLGVRVDGKL
+3283 WTTRLGMRVDGKL

-3319 ATFGDTKVS
+3319 ATFGGTKVS

>member
-84 DTATSAAIVGDNSN
+84 DIATSAAIVGDNSN

-112 SLTDSQAMNLDSS
+112 SLTDSQAMNLDSL

-143 GTIMLQNGG
+143 GTILLQNGG
-152 SVINDARI
+152 SVINDGRI
-160 ENNATYEH
+160 ENSATYEH
-168 DPEDIPQEYAGV
+168 DPQDIPQEYAGV

-288 VALYYG
+288 VALYHG

-365 ITTTGGGSGDA
+365 ITTTGGGAGDA

-417 AGGAISANTAVAI
+417 AGSAISANTAVAI

-437 SNQGKMTG
+437 TNQGKMTG
-445 VSDGLVLSG
+445 VSDGLLISG

-492 TSTGISIAGGN
+492 TSTGISIASGN
-503 NQVTTESGSTIVA
+503 NQVTTESGSAIVA

-536 TATGSSISYGIQ
+536 TATGSSNSYGIQ
-548 YNSGTSGTITNT
+548 YNSGASGTITNT

-567 KGAGD
+567 KGVGD

-601 GHTLNNLAGGSITAN
+601 GHTLNNLAGGSISAN
-616 TAVQLNGNNNTLAN
+616 TAVQFHGNNNKLAN
-630 AGAILGDTNGVT
+630 AGAISGDTNGVT
-642 INGSGNTLTS
+642 ISGSGNTLTN

-802 GSGNVIKQG
+802 GSGNVVKQG

-855 DAANASDPFI
+855 DAASASDPFI

-1053 GTTISDGTLVATN
+1053 GTLISDGTLVASN

-1071 TGNVTDNAT
+1071 TGDITDNAV

-1294 GDETLTLSGANSY
+1294 GD
-1307 TGGTTISGGT
+1307 
-1317 LVATNVEALGTGD
+1317 
-1330 ITDNATLELNAGG
+1330 
-1343 DFTNNIGGTGSV
+1343 
-1355 EKSGDKTLTLSG
+1355 KT
-1367 TNTYRGGT
+1367 
-1375 LISGGTL
+1375 
-1382 VASNVEALGSGDV
+1382 
-1395 TDNATL
+1395 
-1401 EMNTGGDF
+1401 
-1409 ANNIGG
+1409 
-1415 TGSVVKSGDKTLT
+1415 
-1428 LSGANS
+1428 
-1434 YTGGTTIS
+1434 
-1442 GGTLVASNVEAL
+1442 
-1454 GTGNVTD
+1454 
-1461 NATLE
+1461 
-1466 LNTGGDFDNAIS
+1466 
-1478 GSGQVVKSGDGA
+1478 

-1509 LIAANVNALGTGAI
+1509 LIATHVNALGTGAI

-1567 DSTLTINLNSNTVD
+1567 DSTLTINLNGNTVD

-1773 NAISG
+1773 NAIGG
-1778 SGQVVK
+1778 SGNVVK
-1784 SGDDVLTLS
+1784 SGADTLTLS
-1793 GANSYSGGTLI
+1793 GSNSYTGGTTI
-1804 SDGTLVASNVDA
+1804 SGGTLVASNVEA
-1816 LGSGDVTNNAT
+1816 LGTGDVTNNAT
-1827 LEMNTGGDFINN
+1827 LELNTGGDFINN

-1859 NTYTGGTLISDGTLV
+1859 NTYTGGTLINGGTLV

-1885 VTNNATLELNT
+1885 VTDNATLALNT

-1901 NAISGSGQVVKSG
+1901 NAISGSGQ
-1914 DDVLTLSG
+1914 
-1922 ANSYSGGTLISGGT
+1922 
-1936 LVANNVEALGTGDV
+1936 
-1950 TDNATLEMN
+1950 
-1959 TGGDFINNIGG
+1959 
-1970 TGRVEKSGDDALTL
+1970 
-1984 SGSNTYTGGTTINDG
+1984 
-1999 TLIATSVDALGSGDV
+1999 
-2014 TNNAVLEL
+2014 
-2022 NTGGDFI
+2022 
-2029 NNIGG
+2029 
-2034 TGRVEKSGD
+2034 
-2043 ETLTLSGS
+2043 
-2051 NTYTGGTL
+2051 
-2059 ISGGTLV
+2059 
-2066 ATNVE
+2066 
-2071 ALGTGDVTDNAVLEL
+2071 
-2086 NTGGDFI
+2086 
-2093 NNIGGTGRVE
+2093 
-2103 KSGDDTL
+2103 
-2110 TLSGS
+2110 
-2115 NSYTGGTLISSGTL
+2115 
-2129 VATNVD
+2129 
-2135 ALGSGDVTDN
+2135 
-2145 ATLELNTGG
+2145 
-2154 DFTNNISGSGQ
+2154 
-2165 VVKSGDET
+2165 
-2173 LTLSGS
+2173 
-2179 NTYTG
+2179 
-2184 GTTINDGTLVAT
+2184 
-2196 SVEALGSGDV
+2196 
-2206 TNDAV
+2206 
-2211 LALNTGGDFANN
+2211 
-2223 IGGTGS
+2223 

-2252 SGGTLVATNVEALGT
+2252 SGGTLVATNVEALGSGDVTDDATLELNTGGTFDNAISGSGQVVKSGDKMLTLSGANSYSGGTLISDGTLVASNVEALGT
-2267 GDVTNNATLELNTGG
+2267 GDVTNNATLALNTGG

-2290 NGQVV
+2290 SGQVV

-2300 TLTFSGSNTYTGGT
+2300 TLTLSGANSYTGGT
-2314 TINDGTLVATSVE
+2314 TI
-2327 ALGSGDVTNDAV
+2327 SG
-2339 LALNTGGDFANNIG
+2339 
-2353 GTGSVVKSGDETLTL
+2353 
-2368 SGSNTYTGSTLISSG
+2368 
-2383 TLVANDV
+2383 
-2390 NALGTG
+2390 
-2396 DVTDNATLML
+2396 
-2406 NTGGDFINNIGGTG
+2406 
-2420 RVEKSGDDTLTLSG
+2420 
-2434 SNSYTGGTLISSGT
+2434 GT
-2448 LVATNVDALGSGDV
+2448 LVATNVDALGTGDV
-2462 TDNATLELNTGGTF
+2462 TNSSTLELNTGGTF

-2486 VKSGDETLTLSGA
+2486 VKSGDETLTLSGSNTYTGGTLISGGTLVATNVDALGTGDVTDNATLELNTGGTFDNVISGSGQVVKSGDDTLTLSGA
-2499 NSYTGGTLISSGTL
+2499 NSYTGGTLISGGTL
-2513 VANDV
+2513 VATSV
-2518 NALGTGDVT
+2518 EALGSGDVT
-2527 DNAVLELNTGGDF
+2527 DNAVLELNTGGTF

-2549 VVKSGDETL
+2549 VVKSGDKTL

-2642 IDSNSGAIVTADHAN
+2642 TDSNSGAIVTADRAN

-2684 DTDSA
+2684 DSDSA
-2689 INSDFAQFTVAGM
+2689 IDSDFAQFTVAGM

-2833 FGGHNSTVNG
+2833 FGGHNATVNG
-2843 HVNNQGSLY
+2843 HVNNLGNLY

-2981 VPDDGGEVTP
+2981 VPDDGGEVTPPDDGGEVTP

-3283 WTTRLGVRVDGKL
+3283 WTTRLGMRVDGKL

>member
-152 SVINDARI
+152 SVINDALI

-239 NTGTIITTASDGSGK
+239 NTGTIITTASDGSNK

-288 VALYYG
+288 VALYHG

-365 ITTTGGGSGDA
+365 ITTTGGGAGDA

-417 AGGAISANTAVAI
+417 AGGVISANTAVAV

-437 SNQGKMTG
+437 TNQGKMTG
-445 VSDGLVLSG
+445 VSDGLLISG

-478 GNQITAKSGSKITA
+478 GNQITAKSGSKITT

-503 NQVTTESGSTIVA
+503 NQITTESGSAIVA

-536 TATGSSISYGIQ
+536 TATGSNMSYGIQ
-548 YNSGTSGTITNT
+548 YNSGASGTITNT

-601 GHTLNNLAGGSITAN
+601 GHTLNNLAGGSISAN
-616 TAVQLNGNNNTLAN
+616 TAVQFHGNNNKLAN

-652 QGKITGGTNAIL
+652 QGKITGGINAIL

-802 GSGNVIKQG
+802 GSGNVVKQG

-855 DAANASDPFI
+855 DAASASDPFI

-898 TADLTATSG
+898 TADLTETSG
-907 PAIRAKN
+907 PVIRAKN

-952 DFDGITINGNAM
+952 DFDDITINGNAM

-987 TLTWYADRYNAA
+987 TLTWYADRDNAA

-1017 NTVLENVDANSGW
+1017 NTVLEDVDANSGW

-1053 GTTISDGTLVATN
+1053 STTISEGTLIATN

-1080 LELNTGGDF
+1080 LE
-1089 DNAISGSG
+1089 
-1097 QVVKSGDETLTL
+1097 
-1109 SGSNT
+1109 
-1114 YTGGTIISGGTLVA
+1114 
-1128 TNVEA
+1128 
-1133 LGTGDVTD
+1133 
-1141 NATLEL
+1141 
-1147 NTGGDFDNAIGG
+1147 
-1159 TGSVVKSGDKTL
+1159 
-1171 TLSGANSYTG
+1171 
-1181 GTTISGGTLVASN
+1181 
-1194 VEALGSGDVTDNAT
+1194 
-1208 LELNTGGDFANNIG
+1208 
-1222 GTGSVVKSGDKTLT
+1222 
-1236 LSGTNS
+1236 
-1242 YTGGTTISGGTL
+1242 
-1254 VANNVEALGTGDVT
+1254 
-1268 NNATLELNT
+1268 
-1277 GGDFDNAIS
+1277 
-1286 GSGQVVKS
+1286 
-1294 GDETLTLSGANSY
+1294 
-1307 TGGTTISGGT
+1307 
-1317 LVATNVEALGTGD
+1317 
-1330 ITDNATLELNAGG
+1330 
-1343 DFTNNIGGTGSV
+1343 
-1355 EKSGDKTLTLSG
+1355 
-1367 TNTYRGGT
+1367 
-1375 LISGGTL
+1375 
-1382 VASNVEALGSGDV
+1382 
-1395 TDNATL
+1395 
-1401 EMNTGGDF
+1401 M
-1409 ANNIGG
+1409 
-1415 TGSVVKSGDKTLT
+1415 
-1428 LSGANS
+1428 
-1434 YTGGTTIS
+1434 
-1442 GGTLVASNVEAL
+1442 
-1454 GTGNVTD
+1454 
-1461 NATLE
+1461 
-1466 LNTGGDFDNAIS
+1466 
-1478 GSGQVVKSGDGA
+1478 
-1490 LTLSGANSYSGA
+1490 
-1502 TTISGGT
+1502 
-1509 LIAANVNALGTGAI
+1509 
-1523 DNRASLLLDASGQF
+1523 
-1537 TVTDLTTESGGNTEI
+1537 
-1552 GAGSTLQATTLTQKS
+1552 
-1567 DSTLTINLNSNTVD
+1567 
-1581 PVIHAASQV
+1581 
-1590 SLAGTLDITGV
+1590 
-1601 GDVLDSDPASTDD
+1601 
-1614 LDTFT
+1614 
-1619 LIASDKTIA
+1619 
-1628 GDFEK
+1628 
-1633 LTVAGMDADLAD
+1633 
-1645 FITVDGRIDDTGK
+1645 
-1658 QYELTTALTW
+1658 
-1668 YADRDDAVTD
+1668 
-1678 AHGTFNLTNADGS
+1678 
-1691 FAVNTVLENVD
+1691 
-1702 ATLDPASA
+1702 
-1710 TGWDGTSLI
+1710 
-1719 KQGAG
+1719 
-1724 TLILNA
+1724 
-1730 ENTYTG
+1730 
-1736 GTTISGGTLV
+1736 
-1746 ATNVDALGS
+1746 
-1755 GDVTDDA
+1755 
-1762 TLELNTGGTFD
+1762 
-1773 NAISG
+1773 
-1778 SGQVVK
+1778 
-1784 SGDDVLTLS
+1784 
-1793 GANSYSGGTLI
+1793 
-1804 SDGTLVASNVDA
+1804 
-1816 LGSGDVTNNAT
+1816 
-1827 LEMNTGGDFINN
+1827 
-1839 IGGTGRVE
+1839 
-1847 KSGDDTLTLSGS
+1847 
-1859 NTYTGGTLISDGTLV
+1859 
-1874 ASNVE
+1874 
-1879 ALGTGD
+1879 
-1885 VTNNATLELNT
+1885 
-1896 GGTFD
+1896 
-1901 NAISGSGQVVKSG
+1901 
-1914 DDVLTLSG
+1914 
-1922 ANSYSGGTLISGGT
+1922 
-1936 LVANNVEALGTGDV
+1936 
-1950 TDNATLEMN
+1950 
-1959 TGGDFINNIGG
+1959 
-1970 TGRVEKSGDDALTL
+1970 
-1984 SGSNTYTGGTTINDG
+1984 
-1999 TLIATSVDALGSGDV
+1999 
-2014 TNNAVLEL
+2014 
-2022 NTGGDFI
+2022 
-2029 NNIGG
+2029 
-2034 TGRVEKSGD
+2034 
-2043 ETLTLSGS
+2043 
-2051 NTYTGGTL
+2051 
-2059 ISGGTLV
+2059 
-2066 ATNVE
+2066 
-2071 ALGTGDVTDNAVLEL
+2071 
-2086 NTGGDFI
+2086 
-2093 NNIGGTGRVE
+2093 
-2103 KSGDDTL
+2103 
-2110 TLSGS
+2110 
-2115 NSYTGGTLISSGTL
+2115 
-2129 VATNVD
+2129 
-2135 ALGSGDVTDN
+2135 
-2145 ATLELNTGG
+2145 
-2154 DFTNNISGSGQ
+2154 
-2165 VVKSGDET
+2165 
-2173 LTLSGS
+2173 
-2179 NTYTG
+2179 
-2184 GTTINDGTLVAT
+2184 
-2196 SVEALGSGDV
+2196 
-2206 TNDAV
+2206 
-2211 LALNTGGDFANN
+2211 
-2223 IGGTGS
+2223 
-2229 VVKSGDETLT
+2229 
-2239 LSGTNSYTGGTTI
+2239 
-2252 SGGTLVATNVEALGT
+2252 
-2267 GDVTNNATLELNTGG
+2267 
-2282 DFTNNISG
+2282 
-2290 NGQVV
+2290 
-2295 KSGDD
+2295 
-2300 TLTFSGSNTYTGGT
+2300 
-2314 TINDGTLVATSVE
+2314 
-2327 ALGSGDVTNDAV
+2327 
-2339 LALNTGGDFANNIG
+2339 
-2353 GTGSVVKSGDETLTL
+2353 
-2368 SGSNTYTGSTLISSG
+2368 
-2383 TLVANDV
+2383 
-2390 NALGTG
+2390 
-2396 DVTDNATLML
+2396 
-2406 NTGGDFINNIGGTG
+2406 
-2420 RVEKSGDDTLTLSG
+2420 
-2434 SNSYTGGTLISSGT
+2434 
-2448 LVATNVDALGSGDV
+2448 
-2462 TDNATLELNTGGTF
+2462 
-2476 DNAIS
+2476 
-2481 GSGQV
+2481 
-2486 VKSGDETLTLSGA
+2486 
-2499 NSYTGGTLISSGTL
+2499 
-2513 VANDV
+2513 
-2518 NALGTGDVT
+2518 
-2527 DNAVLELNTGGDF
+2527 NTGGDF

-2575 TLVASNVEALGS
+2575 TLVASNVEALGTGDVTDNATLELNTGGDFTNNIGGTGRVEKSGDGTLTLSGSNTYTGGTLISDGTLVASNVEALGS

-2604 VTANLTTHDNAI
+2604 VTANLTTHDNAT

-2621 GSALRANTLTQ
+2621 DSALRGNTLTQ

-2642 IDSNSGAIVTADHAN
+2642 TDSNSGAIVTADHAN

-2714 RVNADDD
+2714 RVNAADD

-2745 TFTLSEQGHS
+2745 TFTLSEQGHC

-2799 GDTDVQEGALW
+2799 GDTDVQEGVLW

-2833 FGGHNSTVNG
+2833 FGGHNATVNG
-2843 HVNNQGSLY
+2843 HVNNLGNLY

-2944 QSDGDFRLYKGH
+2944 QSDGDFTLYKGH

-2981 VPDDGGEVTP
+2981 VPDDGGDVIP
-2991 PDDGGEVT
+2991 PDDGG
-2999 PPDDGGEVTPPDD
+2999 D
-3012 GGEVTPPDDGG
+3012 
-3023 EVTPPD
+3023 
-3029 DDGEVTPPDD
+3029 VTPPDD
-3039 GGDITPPDDGGDI
+3039 GGDVTPPDDGGDVTPPDDGGDVSPPDDGGDVTPPDDGGDVTPPDDDGDI

>member
-76 ETGNTVAT
+76 ETGNTIAT
-84 DTATSAAIVGDNSN
+84 DTAASAAIVGDNSN

-112 SLTDSQAMNLDSS
+112 SLIDSQAMNLDSL

-135 TITGSNED
+135 TITGSSAD
-143 GTIMLQNGG
+143 GTILLQNGG
-152 SVINDARI
+152 SVINDGRI
-160 ENNATYEH
+160 ENSAIYVHNLDLGA
-168 DPEDIPQEYAGV
+168 PEIDAAI

-192 SGVLEG
+192 NGVLKG
-198 VSGVIVQSGEAHIT
+198 VSGVIVQSGEVHIT
-212 NGGMINSDGSWRSYG
+212 NGGTINSDGSWRSYG
-227 VEFRDG
+227 VELRG
-233 TYGTIV
+233 GAYGTIV
-239 NTGTIITTASDGSGK
+239 NTGTIITTASDGSGE
-254 IEDAAIYVHTL
+254 IEDAAIYAHTF
-265 NDMAVSGSVS
+265 DDIAAGDYVS
-275 VDNSGLMQSDFIT
+275 VDNSGLLQSDFIA
-288 VALYYG
+288 VALYHG
-294 SHFEVV
+294 AHFEVI
-300 NRVGGVITAGNSS
+300 NRAGGVITAGNSS
-313 LVGIKSTAMELK
+313 LVGIQSAAMELK
-325 VGVDNLVTNDGT
+325 AGANNLVTNDGT

-365 ITTTGGGSGDA
+365 ITTTGGGAGDA

-417 AGGAISANTAVAI
+417 AEGAISANTAVAI

-437 SNQGKMTG
+437 TNQGKMTG
-445 VSDGLVLSG
+445 VSDGLLISG

-492 TSTGISIAGGN
+492 TSTGISIASGN
-503 NQVTTESGSTIVA
+503 NQVTTESGSAIVA

-616 TAVQLNGNNNTLAN
+616 TAVQFNGNNNTLAN

-642 INGSGNTLTS
+642 ISGSGNTLTS

-664 INSGSKNNTLTLNT
+664 INSGSKNNTITLNT

-688 DNNSASA
+688 GNNSASA

-744 GTLILNGAMT
+744 GTLIVNGAMT

-765 LQIGNGGTLG
+765 LQIGNSGTLG

-788 FNRSDAAAYGSVIS
+788 FNRSDAAVYGSVIS
-802 GSGNVIKQG
+802 GSGNVVKQG

-855 DAANASDPFI
+855 DAASASDPFI

-938 ISLALIESDNAISG
+938 ISLALIESDNVISG
-952 DFDGITINGNAM
+952 DFDDITINGNAM

-987 TLTWYADRYNAA
+987 TLTWYADRDNAA

-1053 GTTISDGTLVATN
+1053 GTTISEGTLIANN

-1097 QVVKSGDETLTL
+1097 QVVKSGDDALTL
-1109 SGSNT
+1109 SGNNS
-1114 YTGGTIISGGTLVA
+1114 YTGGTLISDGTLVA

-1133 LGTGDVTD
+1133 LGSGDVTD

-1147 NTGGDFDNAIGG
+1147 NTGGDFDNNIGG

-1194 VEALGSGDVTDNAT
+1194 VEALGSGDVTDNAV
-1208 LELNTGGDFANNIG
+1208 LELNTGGTFDNVIS
-1222 GTGSVVKSGDKTLT
+1222 GSGQVVKSGDEMLT
-1236 LSGTNS
+1236 LSGANS
-1242 YTGGTTISGGTL
+1242 YTGGTTISDGTL
-1254 VANNVEALGTGDVT
+1254 VASNVEALGSGDVT
-1268 NNATLELNT
+1268 NDAVLELNT

-1317 LVATNVEALGTGD
+1317 LVASNVEALGSGD
-1330 ITDNATLELNAGG
+1330 ITDNATLELN
-1343 DFTNNIGGTGSV
+1343 
-1355 EKSGDKTLTLSG
+1355 
-1367 TNTYRGGT
+1367 
-1375 LISGGTL
+1375 
-1382 VASNVEALGSGDV
+1382 
-1395 TDNATL
+1395 
-1401 EMNTGGDF
+1401 
-1409 ANNIGG
+1409 
-1415 TGSVVKSGDKTLT
+1415 
-1428 LSGANS
+1428 
-1434 YTGGTTIS
+1434 TGGT
-1442 GGTLVASNVEAL
+1442 
-1454 GTGNVTD
+1454 
-1461 NATLE
+1461 
-1466 LNTGGDFDNAIS
+1466 FDNAIS
-1478 GSGQVVKSGDGA
+1478 GSGQVVKSGDET
-1490 LTLSGANSYSGA
+1490 LTLSGTNTYTGG

-1509 LIAANVNALGTGAI
+1509 LIATHVNALGTGAI

-1804 SDGTLVASNVDA
+1804 SDGTLVASNVEALGTGDVTDNAVLELNTGGDFDNAISGSGQVVKSGDETLTLSGTNSYTGGTLISGGTLVAINVEA
-1816 LGSGDVTNNAT
+1816 LGSGDVTDNAT
-1827 LEMNTGGDFINN
+1827 LELNTGGDFANN
-1839 IGGTGRVE
+1839 IGGTGSVV
-1847 KSGDDTLTLSGS
+1847 KSGDETLTLSGANS
-1859 NTYTGGTLISDGTLV
+1859 YTGGTTISGGTLV

-1879 ALGTGD
+1879 ALGSGD
-1885 VTNNATLELNT
+1885 VTDNAVLELNT
-1896 GGTFD
+1896 GGDFT
-1901 NAISGSGQVVKSG
+1901 NSISGSGQVEKSG

-1922 ANSYSGGTLISGGT
+1922 ANSYSGGTLISDGT
-1936 LVANNVEALGTGDV
+1936 LVATNVEALGSGDV
-1950 TDNATLEMN
+1950 TNNAVLELN
-1959 TGGDFINNIGG
+1959 TGGTFDSAISGSG
-1970 TGRVEKSGDDALTL
+1970 QVVKSGDETLTL

-2014 TNNAVLEL
+2014 T
-2022 NTGGDFI
+2022 
-2029 NNIGG
+2029 
-2034 TGRVEKSGD
+2034 
-2043 ETLTLSGS
+2043 
-2051 NTYTGGTL
+2051 
-2059 ISGGTLV
+2059 
-2066 ATNVE
+2066 
-2071 ALGTGDVTDNAVLEL
+2071 DNAVLEL
-2086 NTGGDFI
+2086 NTGGDF
-2093 NNIGGTGRVE
+2093 
-2103 KSGDDTL
+2103 
-2110 TLSGS
+2110 
-2115 NSYTGGTLISSGTL
+2115 
-2129 VATNVD
+2129 
-2135 ALGSGDVTDN
+2135 DN
-2145 ATLELNTGG
+2145 A
-2154 DFTNNISGSGQ
+2154 ISGSGQ

-2173 LTLSGS
+2173 LTLSG
-2179 NTYTG
+2179 
-2184 GTTINDGTLVAT
+2184 
-2196 SVEALGSGDV
+2196 
-2206 TNDAV
+2206 
-2211 LALNTGGDFANN
+2211 
-2223 IGGTGS
+2223 
-2229 VVKSGDETLT
+2229 
-2239 LSGTNSYTGGTTI
+2239 TNSYTDGTLI
-2252 SGGTLVATNVEALGT
+2252 SGGTLVATNLEALGT

-2282 DFTNNISG
+2282 DFTNN
-2290 NGQVV
+2290 
-2295 KSGDD
+2295 
-2300 TLTFSGSNTYTGGT
+2300 
-2314 TINDGTLVATSVE
+2314 
-2327 ALGSGDVTNDAV
+2327 
-2339 LALNTGGDFANNIG
+2339 
-2353 GTGSVVKSGDETLTL
+2353 
-2368 SGSNTYTGSTLISSG
+2368 
-2383 TLVANDV
+2383 
-2390 NALGTG
+2390 
-2396 DVTDNATLML
+2396 
-2406 NTGGDFINNIGGTG
+2406 
-2420 RVEKSGDDTLTLSG
+2420 
-2434 SNSYTGGTLISSGT
+2434 
-2448 LVATNVDALGSGDV
+2448 
-2462 TDNATLELNTGGTF
+2462 
-2476 DNAIS
+2476 
-2481 GSGQV
+2481 
-2486 VKSGDETLTLSGA
+2486 
-2499 NSYTGGTLISSGTL
+2499 
-2513 VANDV
+2513 
-2518 NALGTGDVT
+2518 
-2527 DNAVLELNTGGDF
+2527 
-2540 DNAISGSGQ
+2540 ISGSGQ

-2587 GDIDNYASLQ
+2587 GDVTDNATLEMNTGGDFDNAISGSGQVVKSGDKTLTLSGANTYTGGTTINGGTLVASNVEALGSGDIDNYASLQ

-2604 VTANLTTHDNAI
+2604 VTANLTTHDNAT

-2642 IDSNSGAIVTADHAN
+2642 TNSNSGAIVTADRAN

-2684 DTDSA
+2684 DSDSA
-2689 INSDFAQFTVAGM
+2689 IDSDFAQFTVAGM

-2799 GDTDVQEGALW
+2799 GDTDVQEGTLW

-2833 FGGHNSTVNG
+2833 FGGHNATVNG

-2944 QSDGDFRLYKGH
+2944 QSDGDFTLYKGH

-2981 VPDDGGEVTP
+2981 VPDDGGDVIPPDDGGDVTP
-2991 PDDGGEVT
+2991 PDDGG
-2999 PPDDGGEVTPPDD
+2999 DVTPPDD

-3029 DDGEVTPPDD
+3029 DDGDVTPPDD
-3039 GGDITPPDDGGDI
+3039 GGDVTPPDDDGDI

-3059 VTPVAP
+3059 VTPVTP

>member
-1 MNKTYNIIWNAA
+1 
-13 RGMYIVTSELARSG
+13 
-27 SRAIV
+27 
-32 SVSASCAVT
+32 
-41 LLAMDAAPA
+41 
-50 VAEETRVSIPSQ
+50 
-62 TTTYTLSGATPFVV
+62 
-76 ETGNTVAT
+76 
-84 DTATSAAIVGDNSN
+84 
-98 DWDLLIESGAVVGS
+98 
-112 SLTDSQAMNLDSS
+112 
-125 TGATSVHNQG
+125 
-135 TITGSNED
+135 
-143 GTIMLQNGG
+143 
-152 SVINDARI
+152 
-160 ENNATYEH
+160 
-168 DPEDIPQEYAGV
+168 
-180 YMLNG
+180 
-185 GSYVSSE
+185 
-192 SGVLEG
+192 
-198 VSGVIVQSGEAHIT
+198 
-212 NGGMINSDGSWRSYG
+212 
-227 VEFRDG
+227 
-233 TYGTIV
+233 
-239 NTGTIITTASDGSGK
+239 
-254 IEDAAIYVHTL
+254 
-265 NDMAVSGSVS
+265 
-275 VDNSGLMQSDFIT
+275 
-288 VALYYG
+288 
-294 SHFEVV
+294 
-300 NRVGGVITAGNSS
+300 
-313 LVGIKSTAMELK
+313 
-325 VGVDNLVTNDGT
+325 
-337 ISAYG
+337 
-342 TANTY
+342 
-347 GIHYGEST
+347 
-355 SGGVITNTGS
+355 
-365 ITTTGGGSGDA
+365 
-376 SVYVH
+376 
-381 GNGDGTVVN
+381 
-390 NSGTMS
+390 
-396 STVYGV
+396 
-402 YLDSARSKGHTLNNQ
+402 
-417 AGGAISANTAVAI
+417 
-430 NGNGNTI
+430 
-437 SNQGKMTG
+437 
-445 VSDGLVLSG
+445 
-454 NNNIVTTSGGE
+454 
-465 ISGKNGIRVSKGS
+465 
-478 GNQITAKSGSKITA
+478 
-492 TSTGISIAGGN
+492 
-503 NQVTTESGSTIVA
+503 
-516 KDNGILI
+516 
-523 NSGANNVTNGGSI
+523 
-536 TATGSSISYGIQ
+536 
-548 YNSGTSGTITNT
+548 
-560 GTITTTG
+560 
-567 KGAGD
+567 
-572 ASVYAHGGA
+572 
-581 VTINNSGTMDSSV
+581 
-594 FGVYVTT
+594 
-601 GHTLNNLAGGSITAN
+601 
-616 TAVQLNGNNNTLAN
+616 
-630 AGAILGDTNGVT
+630 
-642 INGSGNTLTS
+642 
-652 QGKITGGTNAIL
+652 
-664 INSGSKNNTLTLNT
+664 
-678 GTEISGSITD
+678 
-688 DNNSASA
+688 
-695 NNNLILDGEGTL
+695 
-707 GSSISG
+707 
-713 LNSVTSSGDWTLSGA
+713 
-728 TMNLSG
+728 
-734 TTNSALWVKS
+734 
-744 GTLILNGAMT
+744 
-754 AKGATVDSGTT
+754 
-765 LQIGNGGTLG
+765 
-775 AFNGDIVDNGTLT
+775 
-788 FNRSDAAAYGSVIS
+788 
-802 GSGNVIKQG
+802 
-811 GGELTLSN
+811 
-819 NNSYSGG
+819 
-826 TTIAEGTLTATA
+826 
-838 GGALGS
+838 
-844 GNIDNRAYLKL
+844 
-855 DAANASDPFI
+855 
-865 VADLTTHSGATVEI
+865 
-879 GAGST
+879 
-884 LQANTLTQQDGSTL
+884 
-898 TADLTATSG
+898 
-907 PAIRAKN
+907 
-914 VNLDGTLNVASP
+914 
-926 ASQEPIRSTDDL
+926 
-938 ISLALIESDNAISG
+938 
-952 DFDGITINGNAM
+952 
-964 NPDAFIT
+964 
-971 VVGQKNVNDT
+971 
-981 HYDLVE
+981 
-987 TLTWYADRYNAA
+987 
-999 IDAHGTFNLADAD
+999 
-1012 DSFTV
+1012 
-1017 NTVLENVDANSGW
+1017 
-1030 NGQSLTKTGAGT
+1030 
-1042 LILNAENTYTG
+1042 TG
-1053 GTTISDGTLVATN
+1053 GTTISGGTLVVSN

-1071 TGNVTDNAT
+1071 
-1080 LELNTGGDF
+1080 
-1089 DNAISGSG
+1089 S
-1097 QVVKSGDETLTL
+1097 
-1109 SGSNT
+1109 
-1114 YTGGTIISGGTLVA
+1114 
-1128 TNVEA
+1128 
-1133 LGTGDVTD
+1133 GDVTD

-1147 NTGGDFDNAIGG
+1147 NTGGDFDNNIGG
-1159 TGSVVKSGDKTL
+1159 TGSVVKSGDKTLTLSGANSYTGGTTISGGTLVATNVEALGSGDVTDNATLELNTGGTFDNVISGSGQVVKSGDEML

-1208 LELNTGGDFANNIG
+1208 LELNTGGDFDNAIS
-1222 GTGSVVKSGDKTLT
+1222 GSGQVVKSGDDALT
-1236 LSGTNS
+1236 LSGNNS
-1242 YTGGTTISGGTL
+1242 YTGGTLISDGTL
-1254 VANNVEALGTGDVT
+1254 VASNVEALGSGDVT
-1268 NNATLELNT
+1268 NDAVLELNT

-1286 GSGQVVKS
+1286 GSGQ
-1294 GDETLTLSGANSY
+1294 
-1307 TGGTTISGGT
+1307 
-1317 LVATNVEALGTGD
+1317 
-1330 ITDNATLELNAGG
+1330 
-1343 DFTNNIGGTGSV
+1343 
-1355 EKSGDKTLTLSG
+1355 
-1367 TNTYRGGT
+1367 
-1375 LISGGTL
+1375 
-1382 VASNVEALGSGDV
+1382 
-1395 TDNATL
+1395 
-1401 EMNTGGDF
+1401 
-1409 ANNIGG
+1409 
-1415 TGSVVKSGDKTLT
+1415 VVKSGDKTLT

-1454 GTGNVTD
+1454 GSGDITD

-1478 GSGQVVKSGDGA
+1478 GSGQVVKSGDET
-1490 LTLSGANSYSGA
+1490 LTLSGTNTYTGG

-1509 LIAANVNALGTGAI
+1509 LIATHVNALGTGAI

-1537 TVTDLTTESGGNTEI
+1537 AVTDLTTESGGNTEI

-1567 DSTLTINLNSNTVD
+1567 DSTLTINLNSNTAD

-1702 ATLDPASA
+1702 ATLDPDSA

-1730 ENTYTG
+1730 ENTYTV

-1784 SGDDVLTLS
+1784 SGDKMLTLS
-1793 GANSYSGGTLI
+1793 GTNSYSGGTLI
-1804 SDGTLVASNVDA
+1804 SGGTLVATNVDA
-1816 LGSGDVTNNAT
+1816 LGSGDVT
-1827 LEMNTGGDFINN
+1827 
-1839 IGGTGRVE
+1839 
-1847 KSGDDTLTLSGS
+1847 DD
-1859 NTYTGGTLISDGTLV
+1859 
-1874 ASNVE
+1874 
-1879 ALGTGD
+1879 
-1885 VTNNATLELNT
+1885 ATLELNT

-1914 DDVLTLSG
+1914 DDT
-1922 ANSYSGGTLISGGT
+1922 
-1936 LVANNVEALGTGDV
+1936 
-1950 TDNATLEMN
+1950 
-1959 TGGDFINNIGG
+1959 
-1970 TGRVEKSGDDALTL
+1970 LTL
-1984 SGSNTYTGGTTINDG
+1984 SGSNTYTGGTIISGG
-1999 TLIATSVDALGSGDV
+1999 TLVASNVEALGTGDV
-2014 TNNAVLEL
+2014 TNDAVLEL
-2022 NTGGDFI
+2022 NTGGDFDNAI
-2029 NNIGG
+2029 SGSG
-2034 TGRVEKSGD
+2034 QVVKSGD

-2066 ATNVE
+2066 ASNVEALGSGDVTNDAVLELNTGGDFTNAISGSGQVVKSGDETLTLSGANSYTGGTLISGGTLIASNVE

-2086 NTGGDFI
+2086 NTGGDF
-2093 NNIGGTGRVE
+2093 
-2103 KSGDDTL
+2103 
-2110 TLSGS
+2110 
-2115 NSYTGGTLISSGTL
+2115 
-2129 VATNVD
+2129 
-2135 ALGSGDVTDN
+2135 
-2145 ATLELNTGG
+2145 
-2154 DFTNNISGSGQ
+2154 
-2165 VVKSGDET
+2165 
-2173 LTLSGS
+2173 
-2179 NTYTG
+2179 
-2184 GTTINDGTLVAT
+2184 
-2196 SVEALGSGDV
+2196 
-2206 TNDAV
+2206 
-2211 LALNTGGDFANN
+2211 
-2223 IGGTGS
+2223 
-2229 VVKSGDETLT
+2229 
-2239 LSGTNSYTGGTTI
+2239 
-2252 SGGTLVATNVEALGT
+2252 
-2267 GDVTNNATLELNTGG
+2267 
-2282 DFTNNISG
+2282 
-2290 NGQVV
+2290 
-2295 KSGDD
+2295 
-2300 TLTFSGSNTYTGGT
+2300 
-2314 TINDGTLVATSVE
+2314 
-2327 ALGSGDVTNDAV
+2327 
-2339 LALNTGGDFANNIG
+2339 
-2353 GTGSVVKSGDETLTL
+2353 
-2368 SGSNTYTGSTLISSG
+2368 
-2383 TLVANDV
+2383 
-2390 NALGTG
+2390 
-2396 DVTDNATLML
+2396 
-2406 NTGGDFINNIGGTG
+2406 
-2420 RVEKSGDDTLTLSG
+2420 
-2434 SNSYTGGTLISSGT
+2434 
-2448 LVATNVDALGSGDV
+2448 
-2462 TDNATLELNTGGTF
+2462 

-2486 VKSGDETLTLSGA
+2486 EKSGDETLTLSGA

-2527 DNAVLELNTGGDF
+2527 DNAVLELNTGGTFDNAISGSGQVVKSGDETLTLSGSNTYTGGTTINDGTLIATSVDALGSGDVTDNAVLELNTGGDF

-2558 TLSGANS
+2558 TLSGTNS
-2565 YTGGTTISGG
+2565 YTDGTLISGGTLVATNLEALGTGDVTNNATLELNTGGTFDNAISGSGQVVKSGDDALTLSGSNTYTGGTTISGG
-2575 TLVASNVEALGS
+2575 TLIATSVDALGSGDVTDNAVLELNTGGTFDNAISGSGQVVKSGDKTLTLSGSNTYTGGTTISGGTLIASNVEALGS
-2587 GDIDNYASLQ
+2587 GNIDNYASLQ

-2604 VTANLTTHDNAI
+2604 VTANLTTHDNAT

-2621 GSALRANTLTQ
+2621 GSTLRANTLTQ

-2642 IDSNSGAIVTADHAN
+2642 TDSNSGAIVTADHAN

-2714 RVNADDD
+2714 RVNAADD

-2765 DATLNPDSATYW
+2765 DATLNPDSATDW

-2833 FGGHNSTVNG
+2833 FGGHNATVNG
-2843 HVNNQGSLY
+2843 HVNNLGSLY

-2944 QSDGDFRLYKGH
+2944 QSDGDFTLYKGH

-2981 VPDDGGEVTP
+2981 VPDDGG
-2991 PDDGGEVT
+2991 D
-2999 PPDDGGEVTPPDD
+2999 
-3012 GGEVTPPDDGG
+3012 
-3023 EVTPPD
+3023 
-3029 DDGEVTPPDD
+3029 VTPPDD
-3039 GGDITPPDDGGDI
+3039 GGDVIPPDDGGDVTPPDDGGDVTPPDDGGDVTPPDDGGDVTPPDDGGDVTPPDDDGDI

-3093 GSQYRSADGSIWMR
+3093 GSQYRSADGSVWMR

-3283 WTTRLGVRVDGKL
+3283 WTTRLGMRVDGKL

>member
-143 GTIMLQNGG
+143 GAIMLQNGG

-160 ENNATYEH
+160 ENSATYEH

-212 NGGMINSDGSWRSYG
+212 NGGMISSDGSWRSYG

-239 NTGTIITTASDGSGK
+239 NTGTIITTASDGSNK

-288 VALYYG
+288 VALYHG

-365 ITTTGGGSGDA
+365 ITTTGGGAGDA

-417 AGGAISANTAVAI
+417 AGSAISANTAVAI

-445 VSDGLVLSG
+445 VSDGLLISG

-478 GNQITAKSGSKITA
+478 GNQITAKSGSKITT

-503 NQVTTESGSTIVA
+503 NQITTESGSAIVA

-536 TATGSSISYGIQ
+536 TATGSNMSYGIQ
-548 YNSGTSGTITNT
+548 YNSGASGTITNT

-601 GHTLNNLAGGSITAN
+601 GHTLNNLAGGSISAN
-616 TAVQLNGNNNTLAN
+616 TAVQFHGNNNKLAN

-652 QGKITGGTNAIL
+652 QGKITGGINAIL

-802 GSGNVIKQG
+802 GSGNVVKQG

-855 DAANASDPFI
+855 DAASASDPFI

-952 DFDGITINGNAM
+952 DFDDITINGNAM

-987 TLTWYADRYNAA
+987 TLTWYADRDNAA

-1053 GTTISDGTLVATN
+1053 STTISEGTLIATN

-1080 LELNTGGDF
+1080 LEMNTGGDF

-1097 QVVKSGDETLTL
+1097 QVVKSGDDALTL

-1114 YTGGTIISGGTLVA
+1114 YTGGTLISGGTLVA
-1128 TNVEA
+1128 NDVNALGTGDITDNATLALNAVGDFDNAISGSGKVEKSGDDALTLSGSNTYTGGTLISSGTLVASNVEA

-1147 NTGGDFDNAIGG
+1147 NT
-1159 TGSVVKSGDKTL
+1159 S
-1171 TLSGANSYTG
+1171 
-1181 GTTISGGTLVASN
+1181 
-1194 VEALGSGDVTDNAT
+1194 
-1208 LELNTGGDFANNIG
+1208 
-1222 GTGSVVKSGDKTLT
+1222 
-1236 LSGTNS
+1236 
-1242 YTGGTTISGGTL
+1242 
-1254 VANNVEALGTGDVT
+1254 
-1268 NNATLELNT
+1268 
-1277 GGDFDNAIS
+1277 
-1286 GSGQVVKS
+1286 
-1294 GDETLTLSGANSY
+1294 
-1307 TGGTTISGGT
+1307 
-1317 LVATNVEALGTGD
+1317 
-1330 ITDNATLELNAGG
+1330 
-1343 DFTNNIGGTGSV
+1343 
-1355 EKSGDKTLTLSG
+1355 
-1367 TNTYRGGT
+1367 
-1375 LISGGTL
+1375 
-1382 VASNVEALGSGDV
+1382 
-1395 TDNATL
+1395 
-1401 EMNTGGDF
+1401 
-1409 ANNIGG
+1409 
-1415 TGSVVKSGDKTLT
+1415 
-1428 LSGANS
+1428 
-1434 YTGGTTIS
+1434 
-1442 GGTLVASNVEAL
+1442 
-1454 GTGNVTD
+1454 
-1461 NATLE
+1461 
-1466 LNTGGDFDNAIS
+1466 
-1478 GSGQVVKSGDGA
+1478 
-1490 LTLSGANSYSGA
+1490 
-1502 TTISGGT
+1502 
-1509 LIAANVNALGTGAI
+1509 
-1523 DNRASLLLDASGQF
+1523 
-1537 TVTDLTTESGGNTEI
+1537 
-1552 GAGSTLQATTLTQKS
+1552 
-1567 DSTLTINLNSNTVD
+1567 
-1581 PVIHAASQV
+1581 
-1590 SLAGTLDITGV
+1590 
-1601 GDVLDSDPASTDD
+1601 
-1614 LDTFT
+1614 
-1619 LIASDKTIA
+1619 
-1628 GDFEK
+1628 
-1633 LTVAGMDADLAD
+1633 
-1645 FITVDGRIDDTGK
+1645 
-1658 QYELTTALTW
+1658 
-1668 YADRDDAVTD
+1668 
-1678 AHGTFNLTNADGS
+1678 
-1691 FAVNTVLENVD
+1691 
-1702 ATLDPASA
+1702 
-1710 TGWDGTSLI
+1710 
-1719 KQGAG
+1719 
-1724 TLILNA
+1724 
-1730 ENTYTG
+1730 
-1736 GTTISGGTLV
+1736 
-1746 ATNVDALGS
+1746 
-1755 GDVTDDA
+1755 
-1762 TLELNTGGTFD
+1762 GTFD

-1784 SGDDVLTLS
+1784 SGDKMLTLS

-1804 SDGTLVASNVDA
+1804 SDGTLVASNVE
-1816 LGSGDVTNNAT
+1816 S
-1827 LEMNTGGDFINN
+1827 
-1839 IGGTGRVE
+1839 
-1847 KSGDDTLTLSGS
+1847 
-1859 NTYTGGTLISDGTLV
+1859 
-1874 ASNVE
+1874 
-1879 ALGTGD
+1879 LGTGD
-1885 VTNNATLELNT
+1885 VTN
-1896 GGTFD
+1896 
-1901 NAISGSGQVVKSG
+1901 
-1914 DDVLTLSG
+1914 
-1922 ANSYSGGTLISGGT
+1922 
-1936 LVANNVEALGTGDV
+1936 
-1950 TDNATLEMN
+1950 
-1959 TGGDFINNIGG
+1959 
-1970 TGRVEKSGDDALTL
+1970 
-1984 SGSNTYTGGTTINDG
+1984 
-1999 TLIATSVDALGSGDV
+1999 
-2014 TNNAVLEL
+2014 
-2022 NTGGDFI
+2022 
-2029 NNIGG
+2029 
-2034 TGRVEKSGD
+2034 
-2043 ETLTLSGS
+2043 
-2051 NTYTGGTL
+2051 
-2059 ISGGTLV
+2059 
-2066 ATNVE
+2066 
-2071 ALGTGDVTDNAVLEL
+2071 
-2086 NTGGDFI
+2086 
-2093 NNIGGTGRVE
+2093 
-2103 KSGDDTL
+2103 
-2110 TLSGS
+2110 
-2115 NSYTGGTLISSGTL
+2115 
-2129 VATNVD
+2129 
-2135 ALGSGDVTDN
+2135 N

-2165 VVKSGDET
+2165 VVKSGDDA
-2173 LTLSGS
+2173 LALSG
-2179 NTYTG
+2179 
-2184 GTTINDGTLVAT
+2184 A
-2196 SVEALGSGDV
+2196 
-2206 TNDAV
+2206 
-2211 LALNTGGDFANN
+2211 
-2223 IGGTGS
+2223 
-2229 VVKSGDETLT
+2229 
-2239 LSGTNSYTGGTTI
+2239 
-2252 SGGTLVATNVEALGT
+2252 
-2267 GDVTNNATLELNTGG
+2267 
-2282 DFTNNISG
+2282 
-2290 NGQVV
+2290 
-2295 KSGDD
+2295 
-2300 TLTFSGSNTYTGGT
+2300 
-2314 TINDGTLVATSVE
+2314 
-2327 ALGSGDVTNDAV
+2327 
-2339 LALNTGGDFANNIG
+2339 
-2353 GTGSVVKSGDETLTL
+2353 
-2368 SGSNTYTGSTLISSG
+2368 
-2383 TLVANDV
+2383 
-2390 NALGTG
+2390 
-2396 DVTDNATLML
+2396 
-2406 NTGGDFINNIGGTG
+2406 
-2420 RVEKSGDDTLTLSG
+2420 
-2434 SNSYTGGTLISSGT
+2434 NSYTGGTLISSGT

-2486 VKSGDETLTLSGA
+2486 VKSGDKTLTLSGSNTYTGGTLISDGTLVASNVEALGTGDVTDNATLELNTSGTFDNVISGSGQVVKSGDDALTLSGSNTYRGGTTISGGTLVATSVEALGTGDVTDNATLALNTGGDFINNIGGTGRVEKSGDQTLTLSGA

-2513 VANDV
+2513 VASNV
-2518 NALGTGDVT
+2518 NALGSGDVT
-2527 DNAVLELNTGGDF
+2527 DNAVLELNTGGTF

-2549 VVKSGDETL
+2549 VEKSGDGTL
-2558 TLSGANS
+2558 TLSGSNT
-2565 YTGGTTISGG
+2565 YTGGTLISDG

-2604 VTANLTTHDNAI
+2604 VTANLTTHDNAT

-2765 DATLNPDSATYW
+2765 DATLNPDSATDW

-2833 FGGHNSTVNG
+2833 FGGHNATVNG
-2843 HVNNQGSLY
+2843 HVNNLGNLY

-2999 PPDDGGEVTPPDD
+2999 PPDDGGDVTPPDDGGDVTPPDD

-3029 DDGEVTPPDD
+3029 DGGDVTPPDD
-3039 GGDITPPDDGGDI
+3039 GGDVTPPDDGGDI

-3328 QDLPNDRVEVK
+3328 QDLPNDRLEVK

>member
-76 ETGNTVAT
+76 EAGNTIAT
-84 DTATSAAIVGDNSN
+84 DTAASAAIVGDNSN

-112 SLTDSQAMNLDSS
+112 SLIDSQAMNLDSL

-135 TITGSNED
+135 TITGSSAD
-143 GTIMLQNGG
+143 GTILLQNGG
-152 SVINDARI
+152 SVINDGRI
-160 ENNATYEH
+160 ENSAIYVHNLDLGA
-168 DPEDIPQEYAGV
+168 PEIDAAI

-192 SGVLEG
+192 NGVLKG
-198 VSGVIVQSGEAHIT
+198 VSGVIVQSGEVHIT
-212 NGGMINSDGSWRSYG
+212 NGGTINSDGSWRSYG
-227 VEFRDG
+227 VELRG
-233 TYGTIV
+233 GAYGTIV
-239 NTGTIITTASDGSGK
+239 NTGTIITTASDGSGE
-254 IEDAAIYVHTL
+254 IEDAAIYAHTF
-265 NDMAVSGSVS
+265 DDIAAGDYVS
-275 VDNSGLMQSDFIT
+275 VDNSGLLQSDFIA
-288 VALYYG
+288 VALYHG
-294 SHFEVV
+294 AHFEVI
-300 NRVGGVITAGNSS
+300 NRAGGVITAGNSS
-313 LVGIKSTAMELK
+313 LVGIQSAAMELK
-325 VGVDNLVTNDGT
+325 AGANNLVTNDGT

-365 ITTTGGGSGDA
+365 ITTTGGGAGDA

-437 SNQGKMTG
+437 TNQGKMTG
-445 VSDGLVLSG
+445 VSDGLLISG

-478 GNQITAKSGSKITA
+478 GNQITAKSGSKITT

-503 NQVTTESGSTIVA
+503 NQITTESGSAIVA

-536 TATGSSISYGIQ
+536 TATGSSISYGIH
-548 YNSGTSGTITNT
+548 YYSGTSGTITNT

-616 TAVQLNGNNNTLAN
+616 TAVQFHGNNNTLAN

-642 INGSGNTLTS
+642 ISGSGNTLTN

-765 LQIGNGGTLG
+765 LQIGNSGTLG
-775 AFNGDIVDNGTLT
+775 TFNGDIVDNGTLT

-802 GSGNVIKQG
+802 GSGNVVKQG

-855 DAANASDPFI
+855 DAASASDPFI

-1053 GTTISDGTLVATN
+1053 GTTISEGTLVANN

-1097 QVVKSGDETLTL
+1097 QVVKSGDKTLTL
-1109 SGSNT
+1109 SGANS
-1114 YTGGTIISGGTLVA
+1114 YTGGTTISGGTLVA

-1133 LGTGDVTD
+1133 LGSGDVTDNATLELNTGGTFDNVISGSGQVVKSGDEMLTLSGANSYTGGTTISGGTLVVSNVEALGSGDVTD

-1147 NTGGDFDNAIGG
+1147 NTGGDFDNNIGG
-1159 TGSVVKSGDKTL
+1159 TGSVVKSGDKTLTLSGANSYTGGTTISGGTLVATNVEALGSGDVTDNATLELNTGGTFDNVISGSGQVVKSGDEML

-1208 LELNTGGDFANNIG
+1208 LELNTGGDFDNAIS
-1222 GTGSVVKSGDKTLT
+1222 GSGQVVKSGDDALT
-1236 LSGTNS
+1236 LSGNNS
-1242 YTGGTTISGGTL
+1242 YTGGTLISDGTL
-1254 VANNVEALGTGDVT
+1254 VASNVEALGSGDVT
-1268 NNATLELNT
+1268 NDAVLELNT

-1286 GSGQVVKS
+1286 GSGQ
-1294 GDETLTLSGANSY
+1294 
-1307 TGGTTISGGT
+1307 
-1317 LVATNVEALGTGD
+1317 
-1330 ITDNATLELNAGG
+1330 
-1343 DFTNNIGGTGSV
+1343 
-1355 EKSGDKTLTLSG
+1355 
-1367 TNTYRGGT
+1367 
-1375 LISGGTL
+1375 
-1382 VASNVEALGSGDV
+1382 
-1395 TDNATL
+1395 
-1401 EMNTGGDF
+1401 
-1409 ANNIGG
+1409 
-1415 TGSVVKSGDKTLT
+1415 VVKSGDKTLT

-1454 GTGNVTD
+1454 GSGDITD

-1478 GSGQVVKSGDGA
+1478 GSGQVVKSGDET
-1490 LTLSGANSYSGA
+1490 LTLSG
-1502 TTISGGT
+1502 T
-1509 LIAANVNALGTGAI
+1509 
-1523 DNRASLLLDASGQF
+1523 
-1537 TVTDLTTESGGNTEI
+1537 
-1552 GAGSTLQATTLTQKS
+1552 
-1567 DSTLTINLNSNTVD
+1567 
-1581 PVIHAASQV
+1581 
-1590 SLAGTLDITGV
+1590 
-1601 GDVLDSDPASTDD
+1601 
-1614 LDTFT
+1614 
-1619 LIASDKTIA
+1619 
-1628 GDFEK
+1628 
-1633 LTVAGMDADLAD
+1633 
-1645 FITVDGRIDDTGK
+1645 
-1658 QYELTTALTW
+1658 
-1668 YADRDDAVTD
+1668 
-1678 AHGTFNLTNADGS
+1678 
-1691 FAVNTVLENVD
+1691 
-1702 ATLDPASA
+1702 
-1710 TGWDGTSLI
+1710 
-1719 KQGAG
+1719 
-1724 TLILNA
+1724 
-1730 ENTYTG
+1730 NTYTG
-1736 GTTISGGTLV
+1736 GTTIS
-1746 ATNVDALGS
+1746 
-1755 GDVTDDA
+1755 
-1762 TLELNTGGTFD
+1762 GGTFD

-1784 SGDDVLTLS
+1784 SGDD
-1793 GANSYSGGTLI
+1793 
-1804 SDGTLVASNVDA
+1804 
-1816 LGSGDVTNNAT
+1816 
-1827 LEMNTGGDFINN
+1827 
-1839 IGGTGRVE
+1839 
-1847 KSGDDTLTLSGS
+1847 TLTLSGS
-1859 NTYTGGTLISDGTLV
+1859 NTYTGGTIISGGTLV

-1885 VTNNATLELNT
+1885 VTNDAVLELNT
-1896 GGTFD
+1896 GGDFD
-1901 NAISGSGQVVKSG
+1901 NAISGSGQVV
-1914 DDVLTLSG
+1914 
-1922 ANSYSGGTLISGGT
+1922 
-1936 LVANNVEALGTGDV
+1936 
-1950 TDNATLEMN
+1950 
-1959 TGGDFINNIGG
+1959 
-1970 TGRVEKSGDDALTL
+1970 
-1984 SGSNTYTGGTTINDG
+1984 
-1999 TLIATSVDALGSGDV
+1999 
-2014 TNNAVLEL
+2014 
-2022 NTGGDFI
+2022 
-2029 NNIGG
+2029 
-2034 TGRVEKSGD
+2034 KSGD

-2066 ATNVE
+2066 ASNVEALGSGDVTNDAVLELNTGGDFTNAISGSGQVVKSGDETLTLSGANSYTGGTLISGGTLIASNVE

-2086 NTGGDFI
+2086 NTGGDF
-2093 NNIGGTGRVE
+2093 
-2103 KSGDDTL
+2103 
-2110 TLSGS
+2110 
-2115 NSYTGGTLISSGTL
+2115 
-2129 VATNVD
+2129 
-2135 ALGSGDVTDN
+2135 
-2145 ATLELNTGG
+2145 
-2154 DFTNNISGSGQ
+2154 
-2165 VVKSGDET
+2165 
-2173 LTLSGS
+2173 
-2179 NTYTG
+2179 
-2184 GTTINDGTLVAT
+2184 
-2196 SVEALGSGDV
+2196 
-2206 TNDAV
+2206 
-2211 LALNTGGDFANN
+2211 
-2223 IGGTGS
+2223 
-2229 VVKSGDETLT
+2229 
-2239 LSGTNSYTGGTTI
+2239 
-2252 SGGTLVATNVEALGT
+2252 
-2267 GDVTNNATLELNTGG
+2267 
-2282 DFTNNISG
+2282 
-2290 NGQVV
+2290 
-2295 KSGDD
+2295 
-2300 TLTFSGSNTYTGGT
+2300 
-2314 TINDGTLVATSVE
+2314 
-2327 ALGSGDVTNDAV
+2327 
-2339 LALNTGGDFANNIG
+2339 
-2353 GTGSVVKSGDETLTL
+2353 
-2368 SGSNTYTGSTLISSG
+2368 
-2383 TLVANDV
+2383 
-2390 NALGTG
+2390 
-2396 DVTDNATLML
+2396 
-2406 NTGGDFINNIGGTG
+2406 
-2420 RVEKSGDDTLTLSG
+2420 
-2434 SNSYTGGTLISSGT
+2434 
-2448 LVATNVDALGSGDV
+2448 
-2462 TDNATLELNTGGTF
+2462 

-2486 VKSGDETLTLSGA
+2486 EKSGDETLTLSGA

-2527 DNAVLELNTGGDF
+2527 DNAVLELNTGGTFDNAISGSGQVVKSGDETLTLSGSNTYTGGTTINDGTLIATSVDALGSGDVTDNAVLELNTGGDF

-2558 TLSGANS
+2558 TLSGTNS
-2565 YTGGTTISGG
+2565 YTDGTLISGGTLVATNLEALGTGDVTNNATLELNTGGTFDNAISGSGQVVKSGDDALTLSGSNTYTGGTTISGG
-2575 TLVASNVEALGS
+2575 TLIATSVDALGSGDVTDNAVLELNTGGTFDNAISGSGQVVKSGDKTLTLSGSNTYTGGTTISGGTLIASNVEALGS
-2587 GDIDNYASLQ
+2587 GNIDNYASLQ

-2604 VTANLTTHDNAI
+2604 VTANLTTHDNAT

-2621 GSALRANTLTQ
+2621 GSTLRANTLTQ

-2642 IDSNSGAIVTADHAN
+2642 TDSNSGAIVTADHAN

-2714 RVNADDD
+2714 RVNAADD

-2765 DATLNPDSATYW
+2765 DATLNPDSATDW

-2833 FGGHNSTVNG
+2833 FGGHNATVNG
-2843 HVNNQGSLY
+2843 HVNNLGSLY

-2944 QSDGDFRLYKGH
+2944 QSDGDFTLYKGH

-2981 VPDDGGEVTP
+2981 VPDDGG
-2991 PDDGGEVT
+2991 D
-2999 PPDDGGEVTPPDD
+2999 
-3012 GGEVTPPDDGG
+3012 
-3023 EVTPPD
+3023 
-3029 DDGEVTPPDD
+3029 VTPPDD
-3039 GGDITPPDDGGDI
+3039 GGDVTPPDDGGDVTPPDDGGDVTPPDDGGDVTPPDDDGDI

-3093 GSQYRSADGSIWMR
+3093 GSQYRSADGSVWMR

-3283 WTTRLGVRVDGKL
+3283 WTTRLGMRVDGKL

>member
-1 MNKTYNIIWNAA
+1 
-13 RGMYIVTSELARSG
+13 
-27 SRAIV
+27 
-32 SVSASCAVT
+32 
-41 LLAMDAAPA
+41 
-50 VAEETRVSIPSQ
+50 
-62 TTTYTLSGATPFVV
+62 
-76 ETGNTVAT
+76 
-84 DTATSAAIVGDNSN
+84 
-98 DWDLLIESGAVVGS
+98 
-112 SLTDSQAMNLDSS
+112 
-125 TGATSVHNQG
+125 
-135 TITGSNED
+135 
-143 GTIMLQNGG
+143 
-152 SVINDARI
+152 
-160 ENNATYEH
+160 
-168 DPEDIPQEYAGV
+168 
-180 YMLNG
+180 
-185 GSYVSSE
+185 
-192 SGVLEG
+192 
-198 VSGVIVQSGEAHIT
+198 
-212 NGGMINSDGSWRSYG
+212 
-227 VEFRDG
+227 
-233 TYGTIV
+233 
-239 NTGTIITTASDGSGK
+239 
-254 IEDAAIYVHTL
+254 
-265 NDMAVSGSVS
+265 
-275 VDNSGLMQSDFIT
+275 
-288 VALYYG
+288 
-294 SHFEVV
+294 
-300 NRVGGVITAGNSS
+300 
-313 LVGIKSTAMELK
+313 
-325 VGVDNLVTNDGT
+325 
-337 ISAYG
+337 
-342 TANTY
+342 
-347 GIHYGEST
+347 
-355 SGGVITNTGS
+355 
-365 ITTTGGGSGDA
+365 
-376 SVYVH
+376 
-381 GNGDGTVVN
+381 
-390 NSGTMS
+390 
-396 STVYGV
+396 
-402 YLDSARSKGHTLNNQ
+402 
-417 AGGAISANTAVAI
+417 
-430 NGNGNTI
+430 
-437 SNQGKMTG
+437 
-445 VSDGLVLSG
+445 
-454 NNNIVTTSGGE
+454 
-465 ISGKNGIRVSKGS
+465 
-478 GNQITAKSGSKITA
+478 
-492 TSTGISIAGGN
+492 
-503 NQVTTESGSTIVA
+503 
-516 KDNGILI
+516 
-523 NSGANNVTNGGSI
+523 
-536 TATGSSISYGIQ
+536 
-548 YNSGTSGTITNT
+548 
-560 GTITTTG
+560 
-567 KGAGD
+567 
-572 ASVYAHGGA
+572 
-581 VTINNSGTMDSSV
+581 
-594 FGVYVTT
+594 
-601 GHTLNNLAGGSITAN
+601 
-616 TAVQLNGNNNTLAN
+616 
-630 AGAILGDTNGVT
+630 
-642 INGSGNTLTS
+642 
-652 QGKITGGTNAIL
+652 
-664 INSGSKNNTLTLNT
+664 
-678 GTEISGSITD
+678 
-688 DNNSASA
+688 
-695 NNNLILDGEGTL
+695 
-707 GSSISG
+707 
-713 LNSVTSSGDWTLSGA
+713 
-728 TMNLSG
+728 
-734 TTNSALWVKS
+734 
-744 GTLILNGAMT
+744 
-754 AKGATVDSGTT
+754 
-765 LQIGNGGTLG
+765 
-775 AFNGDIVDNGTLT
+775 
-788 FNRSDAAAYGSVIS
+788 
-802 GSGNVIKQG
+802 
-811 GGELTLSN
+811 
-819 NNSYSGG
+819 
-826 TTIAEGTLTATA
+826 
-838 GGALGS
+838 
-844 GNIDNRAYLKL
+844 
-855 DAANASDPFI
+855 
-865 VADLTTHSGATVEI
+865 
-879 GAGST
+879 
-884 LQANTLTQQDGSTL
+884 
-898 TADLTATSG
+898 
-907 PAIRAKN
+907 
-914 VNLDGTLNVASP
+914 
-926 ASQEPIRSTDDL
+926 
-938 ISLALIESDNAISG
+938 
-952 DFDGITINGNAM
+952 
-964 NPDAFIT
+964 
-971 VVGQKNVNDT
+971 
-981 HYDLVE
+981 
-987 TLTWYADRYNAA
+987 
-999 IDAHGTFNLADAD
+999 
-1012 DSFTV
+1012 
-1017 NTVLENVDANSGW
+1017 
-1030 NGQSLTKTGAGT
+1030 
-1042 LILNAENTYTG
+1042 
-1053 GTTISDGTLVATN
+1053 
-1066 VEALG
+1066 
-1071 TGNVTDNAT
+1071 
-1080 LELNTGGDF
+1080 
-1089 DNAISGSG
+1089 
-1097 QVVKSGDETLTL
+1097 
-1109 SGSNT
+1109 
-1114 YTGGTIISGGTLVA
+1114 
-1128 TNVEA
+1128 
-1133 LGTGDVTD
+1133 
-1141 NATLEL
+1141 
-1147 NTGGDFDNAIGG
+1147 
-1159 TGSVVKSGDKTL
+1159 VKSGDKTL

-1194 VEALGSGDVTDNAT
+1194 VEALGSGDITD
-1208 LELNTGGDFANNIG
+1208 
-1222 GTGSVVKSGDKTLT
+1222 
-1236 LSGTNS
+1236 
-1242 YTGGTTISGGTL
+1242 
-1254 VANNVEALGTGDVT
+1254 
-1268 NNATLELNT
+1268 NATLELNT

-1294 GDETLTLSGANSY
+1294 GDETLTLSGTNTY

-1317 LVATNVEALGTGD
+1317 LIATH
-1330 ITDNATLELNAGG
+1330 
-1343 DFTNNIGGTGSV
+1343 
-1355 EKSGDKTLTLSG
+1355 
-1367 TNTYRGGT
+1367 
-1375 LISGGTL
+1375 
-1382 VASNVEALGSGDV
+1382 
-1395 TDNATL
+1395 
-1401 EMNTGGDF
+1401 
-1409 ANNIGG
+1409 
-1415 TGSVVKSGDKTLT
+1415 
-1428 LSGANS
+1428 
-1434 YTGGTTIS
+1434 
-1442 GGTLVASNVEAL
+1442 
-1454 GTGNVTD
+1454 
-1461 NATLE
+1461 
-1466 LNTGGDFDNAIS
+1466 
-1478 GSGQVVKSGDGA
+1478 
-1490 LTLSGANSYSGA
+1490 
-1502 TTISGGT
+1502 
-1509 LIAANVNALGTGAI
+1509 VNALGTGAI

-1537 TVTDLTTESGGNTEI
+1537 AVTDLTTESGGNTEI

-1567 DSTLTINLNSNTVD
+1567 DSTLTINLNSNTAD

-1702 ATLDPASA
+1702 ATLDPDSA

-1730 ENTYTG
+1730 ENTYTV

-1784 SGDDVLTLS
+1784 SGDKMLTLS
-1793 GANSYSGGTLI
+1793 GTNSYSGGTLI
-1804 SDGTLVASNVDA
+1804 SGGTLVATNVDA
-1816 LGSGDVTNNAT
+1816 LGSGDVT
-1827 LEMNTGGDFINN
+1827 
-1839 IGGTGRVE
+1839 
-1847 KSGDDTLTLSGS
+1847 DD
-1859 NTYTGGTLISDGTLV
+1859 
-1874 ASNVE
+1874 
-1879 ALGTGD
+1879 
-1885 VTNNATLELNT
+1885 ATLELNT

-1914 DDVLTLSG
+1914 DDT
-1922 ANSYSGGTLISGGT
+1922 
-1936 LVANNVEALGTGDV
+1936 
-1950 TDNATLEMN
+1950 
-1959 TGGDFINNIGG
+1959 
-1970 TGRVEKSGDDALTL
+1970 LTL
-1984 SGSNTYTGGTTINDG
+1984 SGSNTYTGGTIISGG
-1999 TLIATSVDALGSGDV
+1999 TLVASNVEALGTGDV
-2014 TNNAVLEL
+2014 TNDAVLEL
-2022 NTGGDFI
+2022 NTGGDFDNAI
-2029 NNIGG
+2029 SGSG
-2034 TGRVEKSGD
+2034 QVVKSGD

-2066 ATNVE
+2066 ASNVEALGSGDVTNDAVLELNTGGDFTNAISGSGQVVKSGDETLTLSGANSYTGGTLISGGTLIASNVE

-2086 NTGGDFI
+2086 NTGGDF
-2093 NNIGGTGRVE
+2093 
-2103 KSGDDTL
+2103 
-2110 TLSGS
+2110 
-2115 NSYTGGTLISSGTL
+2115 
-2129 VATNVD
+2129 
-2135 ALGSGDVTDN
+2135 
-2145 ATLELNTGG
+2145 
-2154 DFTNNISGSGQ
+2154 
-2165 VVKSGDET
+2165 
-2173 LTLSGS
+2173 
-2179 NTYTG
+2179 
-2184 GTTINDGTLVAT
+2184 
-2196 SVEALGSGDV
+2196 
-2206 TNDAV
+2206 
-2211 LALNTGGDFANN
+2211 
-2223 IGGTGS
+2223 
-2229 VVKSGDETLT
+2229 
-2239 LSGTNSYTGGTTI
+2239 
-2252 SGGTLVATNVEALGT
+2252 
-2267 GDVTNNATLELNTGG
+2267 
-2282 DFTNNISG
+2282 
-2290 NGQVV
+2290 
-2295 KSGDD
+2295 
-2300 TLTFSGSNTYTGGT
+2300 
-2314 TINDGTLVATSVE
+2314 
-2327 ALGSGDVTNDAV
+2327 
-2339 LALNTGGDFANNIG
+2339 
-2353 GTGSVVKSGDETLTL
+2353 
-2368 SGSNTYTGSTLISSG
+2368 
-2383 TLVANDV
+2383 
-2390 NALGTG
+2390 
-2396 DVTDNATLML
+2396 
-2406 NTGGDFINNIGGTG
+2406 
-2420 RVEKSGDDTLTLSG
+2420 
-2434 SNSYTGGTLISSGT
+2434 
-2448 LVATNVDALGSGDV
+2448 
-2462 TDNATLELNTGGTF
+2462 

-2486 VKSGDETLTLSGA
+2486 EKSGDETLTLSGA

-2527 DNAVLELNTGGDF
+2527 DNAVLELNTGGTFDNAISGSGQVVKSGDETLTLSGSNTYTGGTTINDGTLIATSVDALGSGDVTDNAVLELNTGGDF

-2558 TLSGANS
+2558 TLSGTNS
-2565 YTGGTTISGG
+2565 YTDGTLISGGTLVATNLEALGTGDVTNNATLELNTGGTFDNAISGSGQVVKSGDDALTLSGSNTYTGGTTISGG
-2575 TLVASNVEALGS
+2575 TLIATSVDALGSGDVTDNAVLELNTGGTFDNAISGSGQVVKSGDKTLTLSGSNTYTGGTTISGGTLIASNVEALGS
-2587 GDIDNYASLQ
+2587 GNIDNYASLQ

-2604 VTANLTTHDNAI
+2604 VTANLTTHDNAT

-2621 GSALRANTLTQ
+2621 GSTLRANTLTQ

-2642 IDSNSGAIVTADHAN
+2642 TDSNSGAIVTADHAN

-2714 RVNADDD
+2714 RVNAADD

-2765 DATLNPDSATYW
+2765 DATLNPDSATDW

-2833 FGGHNSTVNG
+2833 FGGHNATVNG
-2843 HVNNQGSLY
+2843 HVNNLGSLY

-2944 QSDGDFRLYKGH
+2944 QSDGDFTLYKGH

-2981 VPDDGGEVTP
+2981 VPDDGG
-2991 PDDGGEVT
+2991 D
-2999 PPDDGGEVTPPDD
+2999 
-3012 GGEVTPPDDGG
+3012 
-3023 EVTPPD
+3023 
-3029 DDGEVTPPDD
+3029 VTPPDD
-3039 GGDITPPDDGGDI
+3039 GGDVTPPDDGGDVTPPDDGGDVTPPDDGGDVTPPDDDGDI

-3093 GSQYRSADGSIWMR
+3093 GSQYRSADGSVWMR

-3283 WTTRLGVRVDGKL
+3283 WTTRLGMRVDGKL

>member
-76 ETGNTVAT
+76 ETGNTIAT
-84 DTATSAAIVGDNSN
+84 DTAASAAIVGDNSN

-112 SLTDSQAMNLDSS
+112 SLTDSQAMNLDSL

-143 GTIMLQNGG
+143 GTILLQNGG
-152 SVINDARI
+152 SVINDGRI
-160 ENNATYEH
+160 ENSAIYVHNLDLGA
-168 DPEDIPQEYAGV
+168 PEIDAAI

-192 SGVLEG
+192 NGVLKG
-198 VSGVIVQSGEAHIT
+198 VSGVIVQSGEVHIT
-212 NGGMINSDGSWRSYG
+212 NGGTINSDGSWRSYG
-227 VEFRDG
+227 VELRG
-233 TYGTIV
+233 GAYGTIV
-239 NTGTIITTASDGSGK
+239 NTGTIITTASDGSGE
-254 IEDAAIYVHTL
+254 IEDAAIYAHTF
-265 NDMAVSGSVS
+265 DDIAAGDYVS
-275 VDNSGLMQSDFIT
+275 VDNSGLLQSDFIA
-288 VALYYG
+288 VALYHG
-294 SHFEVV
+294 AHFEVI
-300 NRVGGVITAGNSS
+300 NRAGGVITAGNSS
-313 LVGIKSTAMELK
+313 LVGIQSAAMELK
-325 VGVDNLVTNDGT
+325 AGVDNLVTNDGT

-365 ITTTGGGSGDA
+365 ITTTGGGAGDA

-437 SNQGKMTG
+437 TNQGKMTG
-445 VSDGLVLSG
+445 VSDGLLISG

-492 TSTGISIAGGN
+492 TSTGISIASGN
-503 NQVTTESGSTIVA
+503 NQVTTESGSAIVA

-548 YNSGTSGTITNT
+548 YNSGASGTITNT

-642 INGSGNTLTS
+642 ISGSGNTLTN
-652 QGKITGGTNAIL
+652 QGKITGGTNAVL

-688 DNNSASA
+688 GNNSASA

-744 GTLILNGAMT
+744 GTLIVNGAMT

-775 AFNGDIVDNGTLT
+775 AFNGNIVDNGTLT

-802 GSGNVIKQG
+802 GSGNVVKQG

-855 DAANASDPFI
+855 EAANAGDPFI

-987 TLTWYADRYNAA
+987 TLTWYADRDNAA

-1109 SGSNT
+1109 SGANS
-1114 YTGGTIISGGTLVA
+1114 YTGGTTISGGTLVA

-1133 LGTGDVTD
+1133 LGSGDVTDNATLELNTGGTFDNVISGSGQVVKSGDEMLTLSGANSYTGGTTISGGTLVVSNVEALGSGDVTD

-1147 NTGGDFDNAIGG
+1147 NTGGDFDNNIGG

-1181 GTTISGGTLVASN
+1181 GTTISGGTLVATN

-1208 LELNTGGDFANNIG
+1208 LELNTGGTFDNVIS
-1222 GTGSVVKSGDKTLT
+1222 GSGQVVKSGDDALTLSGNNSYTGGTLISGGTLVASNVDALGSGDVTDNATLEMNTGGDFDNAISGSGQVVKSGDETLT
-1236 LSGTNS
+1236 LSGANS

-1294 GDETLTLSGANSY
+1294 GD
-1307 TGGTTISGGT
+1307 
-1317 LVATNVEALGTGD
+1317 
-1330 ITDNATLELNAGG
+1330 
-1343 DFTNNIGGTGSV
+1343 
-1355 EKSGDKTLTLSG
+1355 
-1367 TNTYRGGT
+1367 
-1375 LISGGTL
+1375 
-1382 VASNVEALGSGDV
+1382 
-1395 TDNATL
+1395 
-1401 EMNTGGDF
+1401 
-1409 ANNIGG
+1409 
-1415 TGSVVKSGDKTLT
+1415 KTLT

-1442 GGTLVASNVEAL
+1442 GGTLI
-1454 GTGNVTD
+1454 
-1461 NATLE
+1461 AT
-1466 LNTGGDFDNAIS
+1466 
-1478 GSGQVVKSGDGA
+1478 
-1490 LTLSGANSYSGA
+1490 
-1502 TTISGGT
+1502 
-1509 LIAANVNALGTGAI
+1509 NVNALGTGAI

-1702 ATLDPASA
+1702 ATLDPDSA

-1804 SDGTLVASNVDA
+1804 SDGTLVASNV
-1816 LGSGDVTNNAT
+1816 
-1827 LEMNTGGDFINN
+1827 
-1839 IGGTGRVE
+1839 
-1847 KSGDDTLTLSGS
+1847 
-1859 NTYTGGTLISDGTLV
+1859 
-1874 ASNVE
+1874 E

-1885 VTNNATLELNT
+1885 VTN
-1896 GGTFD
+1896 
-1901 NAISGSGQVVKSG
+1901 
-1914 DDVLTLSG
+1914 
-1922 ANSYSGGTLISGGT
+1922 
-1936 LVANNVEALGTGDV
+1936 
-1950 TDNATLEMN
+1950 
-1959 TGGDFINNIGG
+1959 
-1970 TGRVEKSGDDALTL
+1970 
-1984 SGSNTYTGGTTINDG
+1984 
-1999 TLIATSVDALGSGDV
+1999 
-2014 TNNAVLEL
+2014 
-2022 NTGGDFI
+2022 
-2029 NNIGG
+2029 
-2034 TGRVEKSGD
+2034 
-2043 ETLTLSGS
+2043 
-2051 NTYTGGTL
+2051 
-2059 ISGGTLV
+2059 
-2066 ATNVE
+2066 
-2071 ALGTGDVTDNAVLEL
+2071 
-2086 NTGGDFI
+2086 
-2093 NNIGGTGRVE
+2093 
-2103 KSGDDTL
+2103 
-2110 TLSGS
+2110 
-2115 NSYTGGTLISSGTL
+2115 
-2129 VATNVD
+2129 
-2135 ALGSGDVTDN
+2135 
-2145 ATLELNTGG
+2145 
-2154 DFTNNISGSGQ
+2154 
-2165 VVKSGDET
+2165 
-2173 LTLSGS
+2173 
-2179 NTYTG
+2179 
-2184 GTTINDGTLVAT
+2184 
-2196 SVEALGSGDV
+2196 
-2206 TNDAV
+2206 DAV
-2211 LALNTGGDFANN
+2211 
-2223 IGGTGS
+2223 
-2229 VVKSGDETLT
+2229 
-2239 LSGTNSYTGGTTI
+2239 
-2252 SGGTLVATNVEALGT
+2252 
-2267 GDVTNNATLELNTGG
+2267 
-2282 DFTNNISG
+2282 
-2290 NGQVV
+2290 
-2295 KSGDD
+2295 
-2300 TLTFSGSNTYTGGT
+2300 
-2314 TINDGTLVATSVE
+2314 
-2327 ALGSGDVTNDAV
+2327 
-2339 LALNTGGDFANNIG
+2339 
-2353 GTGSVVKSGDETLTL
+2353 
-2368 SGSNTYTGSTLISSG
+2368 
-2383 TLVANDV
+2383 
-2390 NALGTG
+2390 
-2396 DVTDNATLML
+2396 
-2406 NTGGDFINNIGGTG
+2406 
-2420 RVEKSGDDTLTLSG
+2420 
-2434 SNSYTGGTLISSGT
+2434 
-2448 LVATNVDALGSGDV
+2448 
-2462 TDNATLELNTGGTF
+2462 LELNTGGTF

-2499 NSYTGGTLISSGTL
+2499 NSYTGGTLISGGTL
-2513 VANDV
+2513 VASNV
-2518 NALGTGDVT
+2518 EALGTGDVT
-2527 DNAVLELNTGGDF
+2527 DNATLELNTGGDF

-2558 TLSGANS
+2558 TLSGSNT
-2565 YTGGTTISGG
+2565 YTGGTLISGG
-2575 TLVASNVEALGS
+2575 TLVASNVEALGTGDVTNDAVLELNTGGDFDNAISGSGKVEKS
-2587 GDIDNYASLQ
+2587 GDGTLTLSGSNTYRGGTTISGGTLLASNVEALGTGDVTNNATLELNTGGDFDNAISGSGQVVKSGGDTLTLSGNNSYTGGTLISDGTLVASNVEALGSGNIDNYASLQ

-2604 VTANLTTHDNAI
+2604 VTANLTTHDNAT

-2642 IDSNSGAIVTADHAN
+2642 TDSNSDAIVTADHAN

-2684 DTDSA
+2684 DSDSA

-2765 DATLNPDSATYW
+2765 DATLNPDSATGW

-2799 GDTDVQEGALW
+2799 GDTDVQEGTLW

-2833 FGGHNSTVNG
+2833 FGGHNATVNG

-2944 QSDGDFRLYKGH
+2944 QSDGDFTLYKGH

-2981 VPDDGGEVTP
+2981 VPDDGGDVIPPDDGGDVTP
-2991 PDDGGEVT
+2991 PDDGG
-2999 PPDDGGEVTPPDD
+2999 DVTPPDD

-3029 DDGEVTPPDD
+3029 DDGDVTPPDD
-3039 GGDITPPDDGGDI
+3039 GGDVTPPDDDGDI

-3059 VTPVAP
+3059 VTPVTP

>member
-143 GTIMLQNGG
+143 GAIMLQNGG

-160 ENNATYEH
+160 ENSATYEH

-212 NGGMINSDGSWRSYG
+212 NGGMISSDGSWRSYG

-239 NTGTIITTASDGSGK
+239 NTGTIITTASDGSNK

-288 VALYYG
+288 VALYHG

-365 ITTTGGGSGDA
+365 ITTTGGGAGDA

-417 AGGAISANTAVAI
+417 AGSAISANTAVAI

-445 VSDGLVLSG
+445 VSDGLLISG

-478 GNQITAKSGSKITA
+478 GNQITAKSGSKITT

-503 NQVTTESGSTIVA
+503 NQITTESGSAIVA

-536 TATGSSISYGIQ
+536 TATGSNMSYGIQ
-548 YNSGTSGTITNT
+548 YNSGASGTITNT

-601 GHTLNNLAGGSITAN
+601 GHTLNNLAGGSISAN
-616 TAVQLNGNNNTLAN
+616 TAVQFHGNNNKLAN

-652 QGKITGGTNAIL
+652 QGKITGGINAIL

-802 GSGNVIKQG
+802 GSGNVVKQG

-855 DAANASDPFI
+855 DAASASDPFI

-952 DFDGITINGNAM
+952 DFDDITINGNAM

-987 TLTWYADRYNAA
+987 TLTWYADRDNAA

-1053 GTTISDGTLVATN
+1053 STTISEGTLIATN

-1071 TGNVTDNAT
+1071 TGNVTDNATLEMNTGGDFDNAISGSGQVVKSGDETLTLSGANSYTGGTTISGGTLVASNVEALGTGDITDNATLELNAGGDFANNIGGTGSVVKSGDKTLTLSGSNTYTGGTTISGGTLVASNVEALGSGDVTDNATLEMNTGGDFANNIGGTGSVVKSGDETLTLSGANSYTGGTTISGGTLVASNVEALGTGDVTDNAT

-1097 QVVKSGDETLTL
+1097 QVVKSGDKTLTL
-1109 SGSNT
+1109 SGINS
-1114 YTGGTIISGGTLVA
+1114 YTGGTTISGGTLVA
-1128 TNVEA
+1128 SNVDA
-1133 LGTGDVTD
+1133 LGSGDVTD

-1294 GDETLTLSGANSY
+1294 GD
-1307 TGGTTISGGT
+1307 
-1317 LVATNVEALGTGD
+1317 
-1330 ITDNATLELNAGG
+1330 
-1343 DFTNNIGGTGSV
+1343 
-1355 EKSGDKTLTLSG
+1355 KT
-1367 TNTYRGGT
+1367 
-1375 LISGGTL
+1375 
-1382 VASNVEALGSGDV
+1382 
-1395 TDNATL
+1395 
-1401 EMNTGGDF
+1401 
-1409 ANNIGG
+1409 
-1415 TGSVVKSGDKTLT
+1415 
-1428 LSGANS
+1428 
-1434 YTGGTTIS
+1434 
-1442 GGTLVASNVEAL
+1442 
-1454 GTGNVTD
+1454 
-1461 NATLE
+1461 
-1466 LNTGGDFDNAIS
+1466 
-1478 GSGQVVKSGDGA
+1478 

-1509 LIAANVNALGTGAI
+1509 LIATHVNALGTGAI

-1567 DSTLTINLNSNTVD
+1567 DSTLTINLDSNTAD

-1804 SDGTLVASNVDA
+1804 SDGTLVASNVEA
-1816 LGSGDVTNNAT
+1816 LGTGDVTDDAVLELNTGGDFDNAISGSGQVVKSGDDVLTLSGANSYSGGTLISDGTLVASNVEALGTGDVTDDAT
-1827 LEMNTGGDFINN
+1827 LELNTGGDFINN

-1847 KSGDDTLTLSGS
+1847 KSGDDKLTLSGSNTYTGGTLISSGTLVANDVNALGTGDVTDNATLMLNTGGDFTNNIGGTGRVEKSGDDALTLSGSNTYTGGTLISGGTLVANDVNALGTGDITDNATLALNAVGDFDNAISGSGQVVKSGDKTLTLSGS

-1885 VTNNATLELNT
+1885 VTDNATLELNT
-1896 GGTFD
+1896 SGTFD
-1901 NAISGSGQVVKSG
+1901 NVISGSGQVVKSG
-1914 DDVLTLSG
+1914 DDALTLSG
-1922 ANSYSGGTLISGGT
+1922 SNTYRGGTTISGGT
-1936 LVANNVEALGTGDV
+1936 LVATSVEALGTGDV
-1950 TDNATLEMN
+1950 TDNATL
-1959 TGGDFINNIGG
+1959 
-1970 TGRVEKSGDDALTL
+1970 A
-1984 SGSNTYTGGTTINDG
+1984 
-1999 TLIATSVDALGSGDV
+1999 
-2014 TNNAVLEL
+2014 L

-2043 ETLTLSGS
+2043 
-2051 NTYTGGTL
+2051 
-2059 ISGGTLV
+2059 
-2066 ATNVE
+2066 
-2071 ALGTGDVTDNAVLEL
+2071 
-2086 NTGGDFI
+2086 
-2093 NNIGGTGRVE
+2093 
-2103 KSGDDTL
+2103 
-2110 TLSGS
+2110 
-2115 NSYTGGTLISSGTL
+2115 
-2129 VATNVD
+2129 
-2135 ALGSGDVTDN
+2135 
-2145 ATLELNTGG
+2145 
-2154 DFTNNISGSGQ
+2154 Q
-2165 VVKSGDET
+2165 
-2173 LTLSGS
+2173 
-2179 NTYTG
+2179 
-2184 GTTINDGTLVAT
+2184 
-2196 SVEALGSGDV
+2196 
-2206 TNDAV
+2206 
-2211 LALNTGGDFANN
+2211 
-2223 IGGTGS
+2223 
-2229 VVKSGDETLT
+2229 
-2239 LSGTNSYTGGTTI
+2239 
-2252 SGGTLVATNVEALGT
+2252 
-2267 GDVTNNATLELNTGG
+2267 
-2282 DFTNNISG
+2282 
-2290 NGQVV
+2290 
-2295 KSGDD
+2295 
-2300 TLTFSGSNTYTGGT
+2300 
-2314 TINDGTLVATSVE
+2314 
-2327 ALGSGDVTNDAV
+2327 
-2339 LALNTGGDFANNIG
+2339 
-2353 GTGSVVKSGDETLTL
+2353 
-2368 SGSNTYTGSTLISSG
+2368 
-2383 TLVANDV
+2383 
-2390 NALGTG
+2390 
-2396 DVTDNATLML
+2396 
-2406 NTGGDFINNIGGTG
+2406 
-2420 RVEKSGDDTLTLSG
+2420 
-2434 SNSYTGGTLISSGT
+2434 
-2448 LVATNVDALGSGDV
+2448 
-2462 TDNATLELNTGGTF
+2462 
-2476 DNAIS
+2476 
-2481 GSGQV
+2481 
-2486 VKSGDETLTLSGA
+2486 TLTLSGA

-2513 VANDV
+2513 VASNV
-2518 NALGTGDVT
+2518 NALGSGDVT
-2527 DNAVLELNTGGDF
+2527 DNAVLELNTGGTF

-2549 VVKSGDETL
+2549 VEKSGDGTL
-2558 TLSGANS
+2558 TLSGSNT
-2565 YTGGTTISGG
+2565 YTGGTLISDG

-2604 VTANLTTHDNAI
+2604 VTANLTTHDNAT

-2765 DATLNPDSATYW
+2765 DATLNPDSATDW

-2833 FGGHNSTVNG
+2833 FGGHNATVNG
-2843 HVNNQGSLY
+2843 HVNNLGNLY

-2999 PPDDGGEVTPPDD
+2999 PPDDGGDVTPPDDGGDVTPPDD

-3029 DDGEVTPPDD
+3029 DGGDVTPPDD
-3039 GGDITPPDDGGDI
+3039 GGDVTPPDDGGDI

-3328 QDLPNDRVEVK
+3328 QDLPNDRLEVK

>member
-13 RGMYIVTSELARSG
+13 RGMYIVTSELARRG

-76 ETGNTVAT
+76 ETDNTIAT
-84 DTATSAAIVGDNSN
+84 DTAASAAIVGDNSN

-212 NGGMINSDGSWRSYG
+212 NGGMISSDGSWRSYG

-239 NTGTIITTASDGSGK
+239 NTGTIITTASDGSNK

-288 VALYYG
+288 VALYHG

-300 NRVGGVITAGNSS
+300 NRVGGVITAGKSS

-365 ITTTGGGSGDA
+365 ITTTGGGAGDA

-437 SNQGKMTG
+437 TNQGKMTG
-445 VSDGLVLSG
+445 VSDGLLISG
-454 NNNIVTTSGGE
+454 NNNIVITSGGE

-478 GNQITAKSGSKITA
+478 GNQITAKSGSKITT

-503 NQVTTESGSTIVA
+503 NQITTESGSAIVA

-536 TATGSSISYGIQ
+536 TATGSNMSYGIQ
-548 YNSGTSGTITNT
+548 YNSGASGTITNT

-601 GHTLNNLAGGSITAN
+601 GHTLNNLAGGSISAN
-616 TAVQLNGNNNTLAN
+616 TAVQFHGNNNKLAN
-630 AGAILGDTNGVT
+630 AGAISGDTNGVT
-642 INGSGNTLTS
+642 ISGSGNTLTN
-652 QGKITGGTNAIL
+652 QGKITGGTNAVL

-678 GTEISGSITD
+678 GTEMSGSITD
-688 DNNSASA
+688 GNNSASA

-765 LQIGNGGTLG
+765 LQIGNSGTLG

-855 DAANASDPFI
+855 EAASASDPFI

-1109 SGSNT
+1109 SGANS
-1114 YTGGTIISGGTLVA
+1114 YTGGTTISGGTLVA
-1128 TNVEA
+1128 SNVEA
-1133 LGTGDVTD
+1133 LGTGDITD
-1141 NATLEL
+1141 NATLEM
-1147 NTGGDFDNAIGG
+1147 NTGGDFANNIGG

-1268 NNATLELNT
+1268 
-1277 GGDFDNAIS
+1277 
-1286 GSGQVVKS
+1286 
-1294 GDETLTLSGANSY
+1294 
-1307 TGGTTISGGT
+1307 
-1317 LVATNVEALGTGD
+1317 
-1330 ITDNATLELNAGG
+1330 
-1343 DFTNNIGGTGSV
+1343 
-1355 EKSGDKTLTLSG
+1355 
-1367 TNTYRGGT
+1367 
-1375 LISGGTL
+1375 
-1382 VASNVEALGSGDV
+1382 
-1395 TDNATL
+1395 
-1401 EMNTGGDF
+1401 
-1409 ANNIGG
+1409 
-1415 TGSVVKSGDKTLT
+1415 
-1428 LSGANS
+1428 
-1434 YTGGTTIS
+1434 
-1442 GGTLVASNVEAL
+1442 
-1454 GTGNVTD
+1454 D

-1478 GSGQVVKSGDGA
+1478 GSGQVVKSGDKT

-1509 LIAANVNALGTGAI
+1509 LIATHVNALGTGAI
-1523 DNRASLLLDASGQF
+1523 DNRASLLLDASGQL

-1784 SGDDVLTLS
+1784 SGDGALTLS

-1804 SDGTLVASNVDA
+1804 SDGTLVASNV
-1816 LGSGDVTNNAT
+1816 
-1827 LEMNTGGDFINN
+1827 
-1839 IGGTGRVE
+1839 
-1847 KSGDDTLTLSGS
+1847 
-1859 NTYTGGTLISDGTLV
+1859 
-1874 ASNVE
+1874 E

-1885 VTNNATLELNT
+1885 VTDDAVLELNT
-1896 GGTFD
+1896 GGDFD
-1901 NAISGSGQVVKSG
+1901 NAISGSGQVV
-1914 DDVLTLSG
+1914 
-1922 ANSYSGGTLISGGT
+1922 
-1936 LVANNVEALGTGDV
+1936 
-1950 TDNATLEMN
+1950 
-1959 TGGDFINNIGG
+1959 
-1970 TGRVEKSGDDALTL
+1970 
-1984 SGSNTYTGGTTINDG
+1984 
-1999 TLIATSVDALGSGDV
+1999 
-2014 TNNAVLEL
+2014 
-2022 NTGGDFI
+2022 
-2029 NNIGG
+2029 
-2034 TGRVEKSGD
+2034 KSGD

-2066 ATNVE
+2066 ASNVE
-2071 ALGTGDVTDNAVLEL
+2071 ALGSGDVTNDAVLELNTGGTFDNVISGSGQVVKSGDDALTLSGANTYTGGTTINDGTLVATSVDALGTGDVTDNATLEL
-2086 NTGGDFI
+2086 NTGGTFDNAI
-2093 NNIGGTGRVE
+2093 SGSGQVV
-2103 KSGDDTL
+2103 KSGDKML
-2110 TLSGS
+2110 TLSGA
-2115 NSYTGGTLISSGTL
+2115 NSYSGGTLISDGTL
-2129 VATNVD
+2129 VASNVES
-2135 ALGSGDVTDN
+2135 LGTGDVTNN

-2368 SGSNTYTGSTLISSG
+2368 SGSNTYTGGTLISSG

-2565 YTGGTTISGG
+2565 YTGGTLISGGTLVATSVEALGSGDVTDNAVLELNTGGTFDNAISGSGQVVKSGDKTLTLSGANSYTGGTTISGG

-2632 EANSTLAVHL
+2632 EANGTLAVHL
-2642 IDSNSGAIVTADHAN
+2642 TDNNSGAIVTADRAN

-2669 VAKSWTRDAYAYTLI
+2669 VTKSWTRDAYAYTLI

-2689 INSDFAQFTVAGM
+2689 IDSDFAQFTVAGM

-2765 DATLNPDSATYW
+2765 DATLDPDSATGW

-2786 AGTLILGAQNTYS
+2786 AGALILGAQNTYS

-2810 LAETATIGS
+2810 LTETATIGS

-2833 FGGHNSTVNG
+2833 FGGHNATVNG
-2843 HVNNQGSLY
+2843 HVNNLGSLY
-2852 FVDTFTVNGDVVN
+2852 FADTFTVNGDVVN

>member
-76 ETGNTVAT
+76 EAGNTIAT
-84 DTATSAAIVGDNSN
+84 DTAASAAIVGDNSN

-112 SLTDSQAMNLDSS
+112 SLIDSQAMNLDSL

-135 TITGSNED
+135 TITGSSAD
-143 GTIMLQNGG
+143 GTILLQNGG
-152 SVINDARI
+152 SVINDGRI
-160 ENNATYEH
+160 ENSAIYVHNLDLGA
-168 DPEDIPQEYAGV
+168 PEIDAAI

-192 SGVLEG
+192 NGVLKG
-198 VSGVIVQSGEAHIT
+198 VSGVIVQSGEVHIT
-212 NGGMINSDGSWRSYG
+212 NGGTINSDGSWRSYG
-227 VEFRDG
+227 VELRG
-233 TYGTIV
+233 GAYGTIV
-239 NTGTIITTASDGSGK
+239 NTGTIITTASDGSGE
-254 IEDAAIYVHTL
+254 IEDAAIYAHTF
-265 NDMAVSGSVS
+265 DDIAAGDYVS
-275 VDNSGLMQSDFIT
+275 VDNSGLLQSDFIA
-288 VALYYG
+288 VALYHG
-294 SHFEVV
+294 AHFEVI
-300 NRVGGVITAGNSS
+300 NRAGGVITAGNSS
-313 LVGIKSTAMELK
+313 LVGIQSAAMELK
-325 VGVDNLVTNDGT
+325 AGANNLVTNDGT

-365 ITTTGGGSGDA
+365 ITTTGGGAGDA

-437 SNQGKMTG
+437 TNQGKMTG
-445 VSDGLVLSG
+445 VSDGLLISG

-478 GNQITAKSGSKITA
+478 GNQITAKSGSKITT

-503 NQVTTESGSTIVA
+503 NQITTESGSAIVA

-536 TATGSSISYGIQ
+536 TATGSSISYGIH
-548 YNSGTSGTITNT
+548 YYSGTSGTITNT

-616 TAVQLNGNNNTLAN
+616 TAVQFHGNNNTLAN

-642 INGSGNTLTS
+642 ISGSGNTLTN

-765 LQIGNGGTLG
+765 LQIGNSGTLG
-775 AFNGDIVDNGTLT
+775 TFNGDIVDNGTLT

-802 GSGNVIKQG
+802 GSGNVVKQG

-855 DAANASDPFI
+855 DAASASDPFI

-1053 GTTISDGTLVATN
+1053 GTTISEGTLVANN

-1097 QVVKSGDETLTL
+1097 Q
-1109 SGSNT
+1109 
-1114 YTGGTIISGGTLVA
+1114 
-1128 TNVEA
+1128 
-1133 LGTGDVTD
+1133 
-1141 NATLEL
+1141 
-1147 NTGGDFDNAIGG
+1147 
-1159 TGSVVKSGDKTL
+1159 VVKSGDKTL

-1194 VEALGSGDVTDNAT
+1194 VEALGSGDITD
-1208 LELNTGGDFANNIG
+1208 
-1222 GTGSVVKSGDKTLT
+1222 
-1236 LSGTNS
+1236 
-1242 YTGGTTISGGTL
+1242 
-1254 VANNVEALGTGDVT
+1254 
-1268 NNATLELNT
+1268 NATLELNT

-1294 GDETLTLSGANSY
+1294 GDETLTLSGTNTY

-1317 LVATNVEALGTGD
+1317 LIATH
-1330 ITDNATLELNAGG
+1330 
-1343 DFTNNIGGTGSV
+1343 
-1355 EKSGDKTLTLSG
+1355 
-1367 TNTYRGGT
+1367 
-1375 LISGGTL
+1375 
-1382 VASNVEALGSGDV
+1382 
-1395 TDNATL
+1395 
-1401 EMNTGGDF
+1401 
-1409 ANNIGG
+1409 
-1415 TGSVVKSGDKTLT
+1415 
-1428 LSGANS
+1428 
-1434 YTGGTTIS
+1434 
-1442 GGTLVASNVEAL
+1442 
-1454 GTGNVTD
+1454 
-1461 NATLE
+1461 
-1466 LNTGGDFDNAIS
+1466 
-1478 GSGQVVKSGDGA
+1478 
-1490 LTLSGANSYSGA
+1490 
-1502 TTISGGT
+1502 
-1509 LIAANVNALGTGAI
+1509 VNALGTGAI

-1537 TVTDLTTESGGNTEI
+1537 AVTDLTTESGGNTEI

-1567 DSTLTINLNSNTVD
+1567 DSTLTINLNSNTAD

-1702 ATLDPASA
+1702 ATLDPDSA

-1730 ENTYTG
+1730 ENTYTV

-1784 SGDDVLTLS
+1784 SGDKMLTLS
-1793 GANSYSGGTLI
+1793 GTNSYSGGTLI
-1804 SDGTLVASNVDA
+1804 SGGTLVATNVDA
-1816 LGSGDVTNNAT
+1816 LGSGDVT
-1827 LEMNTGGDFINN
+1827 
-1839 IGGTGRVE
+1839 
-1847 KSGDDTLTLSGS
+1847 DD
-1859 NTYTGGTLISDGTLV
+1859 
-1874 ASNVE
+1874 
-1879 ALGTGD
+1879 
-1885 VTNNATLELNT
+1885 ATLELNT

-1914 DDVLTLSG
+1914 DD
-1922 ANSYSGGTLISGGT
+1922 
-1936 LVANNVEALGTGDV
+1936 
-1950 TDNATLEMN
+1950 
-1959 TGGDFINNIGG
+1959 
-1970 TGRVEKSGDDALTL
+1970 
-1984 SGSNTYTGGTTINDG
+1984 
-1999 TLIATSVDALGSGDV
+1999 
-2014 TNNAVLEL
+2014 
-2022 NTGGDFI
+2022 
-2029 NNIGG
+2029 
-2034 TGRVEKSGD
+2034 
-2043 ETLTLSGS
+2043 TLTLSGS
-2051 NTYTGGTL
+2051 NTYTGGTI

-2066 ATNVE
+2066 ASNVE
-2071 ALGTGDVTDNAVLEL
+2071 ALG
-2086 NTGGDFI
+2086 
-2093 NNIGGTGRVE
+2093 
-2103 KSGDDTL
+2103 S
-2110 TLSGS
+2110 
-2115 NSYTGGTLISSGTL
+2115 
-2129 VATNVD
+2129 
-2135 ALGSGDVTDN
+2135 
-2145 ATLELNTGG
+2145 
-2154 DFTNNISGSGQ
+2154 
-2165 VVKSGDET
+2165 
-2173 LTLSGS
+2173 
-2179 NTYTG
+2179 
-2184 GTTINDGTLVAT
+2184 
-2196 SVEALGSGDV
+2196 
-2206 TNDAV
+2206 
-2211 LALNTGGDFANN
+2211 
-2223 IGGTGS
+2223 
-2229 VVKSGDETLT
+2229 
-2239 LSGTNSYTGGTTI
+2239 
-2252 SGGTLVATNVEALGT
+2252 
-2267 GDVTNNATLELNTGG
+2267 
-2282 DFTNNISG
+2282 
-2290 NGQVV
+2290 
-2295 KSGDD
+2295 
-2300 TLTFSGSNTYTGGT
+2300 
-2314 TINDGTLVATSVE
+2314 
-2327 ALGSGDVTNDAV
+2327 
-2339 LALNTGGDFANNIG
+2339 
-2353 GTGSVVKSGDETLTL
+2353 
-2368 SGSNTYTGSTLISSG
+2368 
-2383 TLVANDV
+2383 
-2390 NALGTG
+2390 
-2396 DVTDNATLML
+2396 
-2406 NTGGDFINNIGGTG
+2406 
-2420 RVEKSGDDTLTLSG
+2420 
-2434 SNSYTGGTLISSGT
+2434 
-2448 LVATNVDALGSGDV
+2448 
-2462 TDNATLELNTGGTF
+2462 
-2476 DNAIS
+2476 
-2481 GSGQV
+2481 
-2486 VKSGDETLTLSGA
+2486 
-2499 NSYTGGTLISSGTL
+2499 
-2513 VANDV
+2513 
-2518 NALGTGDVT
+2518 GDVT

-2558 TLSGANS
+2558 TLSGTNS
-2565 YTGGTTISGG
+2565 YTGGTLISGGTLVATNLEALGTGDVTNNATLELNTGGTFDNAISGSGQVVKSGDDALTLSGSNTYTGGTTISGG
-2575 TLVASNVEALGS
+2575 TLIATSVDALGSGDVTDNAVLELNTGGTFDNAISGSGQVVKSGDKTLTLSGSNTYTGGTTISGGTLIASNVEALGS
-2587 GDIDNYASLQ
+2587 GNIDNYASLQ

-2604 VTANLTTHDNAI
+2604 VTANLTTHDNAT

-2621 GSALRANTLTQ
+2621 GSTLRANTLTQ

-2642 IDSNSGAIVTADHAN
+2642 TDSNSGAIVTADHAN

-2714 RVNADDD
+2714 RVNAADD

-2765 DATLNPDSATYW
+2765 DATLNPDSATDW

-2833 FGGHNSTVNG
+2833 FGGHNATVNG
-2843 HVNNQGSLY
+2843 HVNNLGSLY

-2944 QSDGDFRLYKGH
+2944 QSDGDFTLYKGH

-2981 VPDDGGEVTP
+2981 VPDDGG
-2991 PDDGGEVT
+2991 D
-2999 PPDDGGEVTPPDD
+2999 
-3012 GGEVTPPDDGG
+3012 
-3023 EVTPPD
+3023 
-3029 DDGEVTPPDD
+3029 VTPPDD
-3039 GGDITPPDDGGDI
+3039 GGDVTPPDDGGDVTPPDDGGDVTPPDDGGDVTPPDDDGDI

-3093 GSQYRSADGSIWMR
+3093 GSQYRSADGSVWMR

-3283 WTTRLGVRVDGKL
+3283 WTTRLGMRVDGKL

>member
-1 MNKTYNIIWNAA
+1 
-13 RGMYIVTSELARSG
+13 
-27 SRAIV
+27 V
-32 SVSASCAVT
+32 S
-41 LLAMDAAPA
+41 
-50 VAEETRVSIPSQ
+50 
-62 TTTYTLSGATPFVV
+62 
-76 ETGNTVAT
+76 
-84 DTATSAAIVGDNSN
+84 
-98 DWDLLIESGAVVGS
+98 
-112 SLTDSQAMNLDSS
+112 
-125 TGATSVHNQG
+125 
-135 TITGSNED
+135 
-143 GTIMLQNGG
+143 
-152 SVINDARI
+152 
-160 ENNATYEH
+160 
-168 DPEDIPQEYAGV
+168 
-180 YMLNG
+180 
-185 GSYVSSE
+185 
-192 SGVLEG
+192 
-198 VSGVIVQSGEAHIT
+198 
-212 NGGMINSDGSWRSYG
+212 
-227 VEFRDG
+227 
-233 TYGTIV
+233 
-239 NTGTIITTASDGSGK
+239 
-254 IEDAAIYVHTL
+254 
-265 NDMAVSGSVS
+265 
-275 VDNSGLMQSDFIT
+275 
-288 VALYYG
+288 
-294 SHFEVV
+294 
-300 NRVGGVITAGNSS
+300 
-313 LVGIKSTAMELK
+313 
-325 VGVDNLVTNDGT
+325 
-337 ISAYG
+337 
-342 TANTY
+342 
-347 GIHYGEST
+347 
-355 SGGVITNTGS
+355 
-365 ITTTGGGSGDA
+365 
-376 SVYVH
+376 
-381 GNGDGTVVN
+381 
-390 NSGTMS
+390 
-396 STVYGV
+396 
-402 YLDSARSKGHTLNNQ
+402 
-417 AGGAISANTAVAI
+417 
-430 NGNGNTI
+430 
-437 SNQGKMTG
+437 
-445 VSDGLVLSG
+445 
-454 NNNIVTTSGGE
+454 
-465 ISGKNGIRVSKGS
+465 
-478 GNQITAKSGSKITA
+478 
-492 TSTGISIAGGN
+492 
-503 NQVTTESGSTIVA
+503 
-516 KDNGILI
+516 
-523 NSGANNVTNGGSI
+523 
-536 TATGSSISYGIQ
+536 
-548 YNSGTSGTITNT
+548 
-560 GTITTTG
+560 
-567 KGAGD
+567 
-572 ASVYAHGGA
+572 
-581 VTINNSGTMDSSV
+581 
-594 FGVYVTT
+594 
-601 GHTLNNLAGGSITAN
+601 
-616 TAVQLNGNNNTLAN
+616 
-630 AGAILGDTNGVT
+630 
-642 INGSGNTLTS
+642 
-652 QGKITGGTNAIL
+652 
-664 INSGSKNNTLTLNT
+664 
-678 GTEISGSITD
+678 
-688 DNNSASA
+688 
-695 NNNLILDGEGTL
+695 
-707 GSSISG
+707 
-713 LNSVTSSGDWTLSGA
+713 
-728 TMNLSG
+728 
-734 TTNSALWVKS
+734 
-744 GTLILNGAMT
+744 
-754 AKGATVDSGTT
+754 
-765 LQIGNGGTLG
+765 
-775 AFNGDIVDNGTLT
+775 
-788 FNRSDAAAYGSVIS
+788 
-802 GSGNVIKQG
+802 
-811 GGELTLSN
+811 
-819 NNSYSGG
+819 
-826 TTIAEGTLTATA
+826 
-838 GGALGS
+838 
-844 GNIDNRAYLKL
+844 
-855 DAANASDPFI
+855 
-865 VADLTTHSGATVEI
+865 
-879 GAGST
+879 
-884 LQANTLTQQDGSTL
+884 
-898 TADLTATSG
+898 
-907 PAIRAKN
+907 
-914 VNLDGTLNVASP
+914 
-926 ASQEPIRSTDDL
+926 
-938 ISLALIESDNAISG
+938 
-952 DFDGITINGNAM
+952 
-964 NPDAFIT
+964 
-971 VVGQKNVNDT
+971 
-981 HYDLVE
+981 
-987 TLTWYADRYNAA
+987 
-999 IDAHGTFNLADAD
+999 
-1012 DSFTV
+1012 
-1017 NTVLENVDANSGW
+1017 
-1030 NGQSLTKTGAGT
+1030 
-1042 LILNAENTYTG
+1042 
-1053 GTTISDGTLVATN
+1053 N

-1071 TGNVTDNAT
+1071 
-1080 LELNTGGDF
+1080 
-1089 DNAISGSG
+1089 S
-1097 QVVKSGDETLTL
+1097 
-1109 SGSNT
+1109 
-1114 YTGGTIISGGTLVA
+1114 
-1128 TNVEA
+1128 
-1133 LGTGDVTD
+1133 GDVTD

-1147 NTGGDFDNAIGG
+1147 NTGGDFDNNIGG
-1159 TGSVVKSGDKTL
+1159 TGSVVKSGDKTLTLSGANSYTGGTTISGGTLVATNVEALGSGDVTDNATLELNTGGTFDNVISGSGQVVKSGDEML

-1208 LELNTGGDFANNIG
+1208 LELNTGGDFDNAIS
-1222 GTGSVVKSGDKTLT
+1222 GSGQVVKSGDDALT
-1236 LSGTNS
+1236 LSGNNS
-1242 YTGGTTISGGTL
+1242 YTGGTLISDGTL
-1254 VANNVEALGTGDVT
+1254 VASNVEALGSGDVT
-1268 NNATLELNT
+1268 NDAVLELNT

-1286 GSGQVVKS
+1286 GSGQ
-1294 GDETLTLSGANSY
+1294 
-1307 TGGTTISGGT
+1307 
-1317 LVATNVEALGTGD
+1317 
-1330 ITDNATLELNAGG
+1330 
-1343 DFTNNIGGTGSV
+1343 
-1355 EKSGDKTLTLSG
+1355 
-1367 TNTYRGGT
+1367 
-1375 LISGGTL
+1375 
-1382 VASNVEALGSGDV
+1382 
-1395 TDNATL
+1395 
-1401 EMNTGGDF
+1401 
-1409 ANNIGG
+1409 
-1415 TGSVVKSGDKTLT
+1415 VVKSGDKTLT

-1454 GTGNVTD
+1454 GSGDITD

-1478 GSGQVVKSGDGA
+1478 GSGQVVKSGDET
-1490 LTLSGANSYSGA
+1490 LTLSGTNTYTGG

-1509 LIAANVNALGTGAI
+1509 LIATHVNALGTGAI

-1537 TVTDLTTESGGNTEI
+1537 AVTDLTTESGGNTEI

-1567 DSTLTINLNSNTVD
+1567 DSTLTINLNSNTAD

-1702 ATLDPASA
+1702 ATLDPDSA

-1730 ENTYTG
+1730 ENTYTV

-1784 SGDDVLTLS
+1784 SGDKMLTLS
-1793 GANSYSGGTLI
+1793 GTNSYSGGTLI
-1804 SDGTLVASNVDA
+1804 SGGTLVATNVDA
-1816 LGSGDVTNNAT
+1816 LGSGDVT
-1827 LEMNTGGDFINN
+1827 
-1839 IGGTGRVE
+1839 
-1847 KSGDDTLTLSGS
+1847 DD
-1859 NTYTGGTLISDGTLV
+1859 
-1874 ASNVE
+1874 
-1879 ALGTGD
+1879 
-1885 VTNNATLELNT
+1885 ATLELNT

-1914 DDVLTLSG
+1914 DDT
-1922 ANSYSGGTLISGGT
+1922 
-1936 LVANNVEALGTGDV
+1936 
-1950 TDNATLEMN
+1950 
-1959 TGGDFINNIGG
+1959 
-1970 TGRVEKSGDDALTL
+1970 LTL
-1984 SGSNTYTGGTTINDG
+1984 SGSNTYTGGTIISGG
-1999 TLIATSVDALGSGDV
+1999 TLVASNVEALGTGDV
-2014 TNNAVLEL
+2014 TNDAVLEL
-2022 NTGGDFI
+2022 NTGGDFDNAI
-2029 NNIGG
+2029 SGSG
-2034 TGRVEKSGD
+2034 QVVKSGD

-2066 ATNVE
+2066 ASNVEALGSGDVTNDAVLELNTGGDFTNAISGSGQVVKSGDETLTLSGANSYTGGTLISGGTLIASNVE

-2086 NTGGDFI
+2086 NTGGDF
-2093 NNIGGTGRVE
+2093 
-2103 KSGDDTL
+2103 
-2110 TLSGS
+2110 
-2115 NSYTGGTLISSGTL
+2115 
-2129 VATNVD
+2129 
-2135 ALGSGDVTDN
+2135 
-2145 ATLELNTGG
+2145 
-2154 DFTNNISGSGQ
+2154 
-2165 VVKSGDET
+2165 
-2173 LTLSGS
+2173 
-2179 NTYTG
+2179 
-2184 GTTINDGTLVAT
+2184 
-2196 SVEALGSGDV
+2196 
-2206 TNDAV
+2206 
-2211 LALNTGGDFANN
+2211 
-2223 IGGTGS
+2223 
-2229 VVKSGDETLT
+2229 
-2239 LSGTNSYTGGTTI
+2239 
-2252 SGGTLVATNVEALGT
+2252 
-2267 GDVTNNATLELNTGG
+2267 
-2282 DFTNNISG
+2282 
-2290 NGQVV
+2290 
-2295 KSGDD
+2295 
-2300 TLTFSGSNTYTGGT
+2300 
-2314 TINDGTLVATSVE
+2314 
-2327 ALGSGDVTNDAV
+2327 
-2339 LALNTGGDFANNIG
+2339 
-2353 GTGSVVKSGDETLTL
+2353 
-2368 SGSNTYTGSTLISSG
+2368 
-2383 TLVANDV
+2383 
-2390 NALGTG
+2390 
-2396 DVTDNATLML
+2396 
-2406 NTGGDFINNIGGTG
+2406 
-2420 RVEKSGDDTLTLSG
+2420 
-2434 SNSYTGGTLISSGT
+2434 
-2448 LVATNVDALGSGDV
+2448 
-2462 TDNATLELNTGGTF
+2462 

-2486 VKSGDETLTLSGA
+2486 EKSGDETLTLSGA

-2527 DNAVLELNTGGDF
+2527 DNAVLELNTGGTFDNAISGSGQVVKSGDETLTLSGSNTYTGGTTINDGTLIATSVDALGSGDVTDNAVLELNTGGDF

-2558 TLSGANS
+2558 TLSGTNS
-2565 YTGGTTISGG
+2565 YTDGTLISGGTLVATNLEALGTGDVTNNATLELNTGGTFDNAISGSGQVVKSGDDALTLSGSNTYTGGTTISGG
-2575 TLVASNVEALGS
+2575 TLIATSVDALGSGDVTDNAVLELNTGGTFDNAISGSGQVVKSGDKTLTLSGSNTYTGGTTISGGTLIASNVEALGS
-2587 GDIDNYASLQ
+2587 GNIDNYASLQ

-2604 VTANLTTHDNAI
+2604 VTANLTTHDNAT

-2621 GSALRANTLTQ
+2621 GSTLRANTLTQ

-2642 IDSNSGAIVTADHAN
+2642 TDSNSGAIVTADHAN

-2714 RVNADDD
+2714 RVNAADD

-2765 DATLNPDSATYW
+2765 DATLNPDSATDW

-2833 FGGHNSTVNG
+2833 FGGHNATVNG
-2843 HVNNQGSLY
+2843 HVNNLGSLY

-2944 QSDGDFRLYKGH
+2944 QSDGDFTLYKGH

-2981 VPDDGGEVTP
+2981 VPDDGG
-2991 PDDGGEVT
+2991 D
-2999 PPDDGGEVTPPDD
+2999 
-3012 GGEVTPPDDGG
+3012 
-3023 EVTPPD
+3023 
-3029 DDGEVTPPDD
+3029 VTPPDD
-3039 GGDITPPDDGGDI
+3039 GGDVIPPDDGGDVTPPDDGGDVTPPDDGGDVTPPDDGGDVTPPDDGGDVTPPDDDGDI

-3093 GSQYRSADGSIWMR
+3093 GSQYRSADGSVWMR

-3283 WTTRLGVRVDGKL
+3283 WTTRLGMRVDGKL

>member
-1 MNKTYNIIWNAA
+1 
-13 RGMYIVTSELARSG
+13 
-27 SRAIV
+27 
-32 SVSASCAVT
+32 
-41 LLAMDAAPA
+41 
-50 VAEETRVSIPSQ
+50 
-62 TTTYTLSGATPFVV
+62 
-76 ETGNTVAT
+76 
-84 DTATSAAIVGDNSN
+84 
-98 DWDLLIESGAVVGS
+98 
-112 SLTDSQAMNLDSS
+112 
-125 TGATSVHNQG
+125 
-135 TITGSNED
+135 
-143 GTIMLQNGG
+143 
-152 SVINDARI
+152 
-160 ENNATYEH
+160 
-168 DPEDIPQEYAGV
+168 
-180 YMLNG
+180 
-185 GSYVSSE
+185 
-192 SGVLEG
+192 
-198 VSGVIVQSGEAHIT
+198 
-212 NGGMINSDGSWRSYG
+212 
-227 VEFRDG
+227 
-233 TYGTIV
+233 
-239 NTGTIITTASDGSGK
+239 
-254 IEDAAIYVHTL
+254 
-265 NDMAVSGSVS
+265 
-275 VDNSGLMQSDFIT
+275 
-288 VALYYG
+288 
-294 SHFEVV
+294 
-300 NRVGGVITAGNSS
+300 
-313 LVGIKSTAMELK
+313 
-325 VGVDNLVTNDGT
+325 
-337 ISAYG
+337 
-342 TANTY
+342 
-347 GIHYGEST
+347 
-355 SGGVITNTGS
+355 
-365 ITTTGGGSGDA
+365 
-376 SVYVH
+376 
-381 GNGDGTVVN
+381 
-390 NSGTMS
+390 
-396 STVYGV
+396 
-402 YLDSARSKGHTLNNQ
+402 
-417 AGGAISANTAVAI
+417 
-430 NGNGNTI
+430 
-437 SNQGKMTG
+437 
-445 VSDGLVLSG
+445 
-454 NNNIVTTSGGE
+454 
-465 ISGKNGIRVSKGS
+465 
-478 GNQITAKSGSKITA
+478 
-492 TSTGISIAGGN
+492 
-503 NQVTTESGSTIVA
+503 
-516 KDNGILI
+516 
-523 NSGANNVTNGGSI
+523 
-536 TATGSSISYGIQ
+536 
-548 YNSGTSGTITNT
+548 
-560 GTITTTG
+560 
-567 KGAGD
+567 
-572 ASVYAHGGA
+572 
-581 VTINNSGTMDSSV
+581 
-594 FGVYVTT
+594 
-601 GHTLNNLAGGSITAN
+601 
-616 TAVQLNGNNNTLAN
+616 
-630 AGAILGDTNGVT
+630 
-642 INGSGNTLTS
+642 
-652 QGKITGGTNAIL
+652 
-664 INSGSKNNTLTLNT
+664 
-678 GTEISGSITD
+678 
-688 DNNSASA
+688 
-695 NNNLILDGEGTL
+695 
-707 GSSISG
+707 
-713 LNSVTSSGDWTLSGA
+713 
-728 TMNLSG
+728 
-734 TTNSALWVKS
+734 
-744 GTLILNGAMT
+744 
-754 AKGATVDSGTT
+754 
-765 LQIGNGGTLG
+765 
-775 AFNGDIVDNGTLT
+775 
-788 FNRSDAAAYGSVIS
+788 
-802 GSGNVIKQG
+802 
-811 GGELTLSN
+811 
-819 NNSYSGG
+819 
-826 TTIAEGTLTATA
+826 
-838 GGALGS
+838 
-844 GNIDNRAYLKL
+844 
-855 DAANASDPFI
+855 
-865 VADLTTHSGATVEI
+865 
-879 GAGST
+879 
-884 LQANTLTQQDGSTL
+884 
-898 TADLTATSG
+898 
-907 PAIRAKN
+907 
-914 VNLDGTLNVASP
+914 
-926 ASQEPIRSTDDL
+926 
-938 ISLALIESDNAISG
+938 
-952 DFDGITINGNAM
+952 
-964 NPDAFIT
+964 
-971 VVGQKNVNDT
+971 
-981 HYDLVE
+981 
-987 TLTWYADRYNAA
+987 
-999 IDAHGTFNLADAD
+999 
-1012 DSFTV
+1012 
-1017 NTVLENVDANSGW
+1017 
-1030 NGQSLTKTGAGT
+1030 
-1042 LILNAENTYTG
+1042 
-1053 GTTISDGTLVATN
+1053 
-1066 VEALG
+1066 
-1071 TGNVTDNAT
+1071 
-1080 LELNTGGDF
+1080 
-1089 DNAISGSG
+1089 
-1097 QVVKSGDETLTL
+1097 
-1109 SGSNT
+1109 
-1114 YTGGTIISGGTLVA
+1114 
-1128 TNVEA
+1128 
-1133 LGTGDVTD
+1133 
-1141 NATLEL
+1141 
-1147 NTGGDFDNAIGG
+1147 
-1159 TGSVVKSGDKTL
+1159 KTL
-1171 TLSGANSYTG
+1171 TLSGA
-1181 GTTISGGTLVASN
+1181 
-1194 VEALGSGDVTDNAT
+1194 
-1208 LELNTGGDFANNIG
+1208 
-1222 GTGSVVKSGDKTLT
+1222 
-1236 LSGTNS
+1236 NS

-1277 GGDFDNAIS
+1277 GGTFDNAIS

-1294 GDETLTLSGANSY
+1294 GDETLTLSGN
-1307 TGGTTISGGT
+1307 
-1317 LVATNVEALGTGD
+1317 
-1330 ITDNATLELNAGG
+1330 
-1343 DFTNNIGGTGSV
+1343 
-1355 EKSGDKTLTLSG
+1355 
-1367 TNTYRGGT
+1367 NTYR
-1375 LISGGTL
+1375 
-1382 VASNVEALGSGDV
+1382 
-1395 TDNATL
+1395 
-1401 EMNTGGDF
+1401 
-1409 ANNIGG
+1409 
-1415 TGSVVKSGDKTLT
+1415 
-1428 LSGANS
+1428 
-1434 YTGGTTIS
+1434 
-1442 GGTLVASNVEAL
+1442 
-1454 GTGNVTD
+1454 
-1461 NATLE
+1461 
-1466 LNTGGDFDNAIS
+1466 
-1478 GSGQVVKSGDGA
+1478 
-1490 LTLSGANSYSGA
+1490 GA

-1567 DSTLTINLNSNTVD
+1567 DSTLTINLNSNTTD

-1746 ATNVDALGS
+1746 ATNVEALGS

-1793 GANSYSGGTLI
+1793 GANSYTGGTLISSGTLVANNVEALGSGDVTDNATLELNTGGDFDNAISGSGKVEKSGDDALTLSGANTYTGGTLI
-1804 SDGTLVASNVDA
+1804 SDGTLVASNVEALGTGDVTDNAVLELNTGGDFDNAISGSGQVEKSGDGTLTLSGSNTYTGGTTINDGTLIATSVDA
-1816 LGSGDVTNNAT
+1816 LGSGDVTDDATLELNTGGTFDNAIGGSGNVVKSGADTLTLSGSNSYTGGTTISGGTLVASNVEALGTGDVTNNAT
-1827 LEMNTGGDFINN
+1827 LELNTGGDFINNIGGTGRVEKSGDDTLTLSGSNTYTGGTLINGGTLVASNVEALGTGDVTDNATLELNTGGDFDNAISGSGQVVKSGDDVLTLSGSNTYTGGTTISGGTLIASNVDALGTGDVTNNATLELNTGGDFTNNISGSGQVVKSGDETLTLSGSNTYTGGTTINDGTLVATSVEALGSGDVTDNAVLELNTGGDFINN

-1901 NAISGSGQVVKSG
+1901 NAISGSGQVEKSG

-1922 ANSYSGGTLISGGT
+1922 ANSYSGGTLISDGT
-1936 LVANNVEALGTGDV
+1936 LVASNVEALGTGDV
-1950 TDNATLEMN
+1950 TDDAT
-1959 TGGDFINNIGG
+1959 
-1970 TGRVEKSGDDALTL
+1970 
-1984 SGSNTYTGGTTINDG
+1984 
-1999 TLIATSVDALGSGDV
+1999 
-2014 TNNAVLEL
+2014 
-2022 NTGGDFI
+2022 
-2029 NNIGG
+2029 
-2034 TGRVEKSGD
+2034 
-2043 ETLTLSGS
+2043 
-2051 NTYTGGTL
+2051 
-2059 ISGGTLV
+2059 
-2066 ATNVE
+2066 
-2071 ALGTGDVTDNAVLEL
+2071 LEL

-2103 KSGDDTL
+2103 KSGDD
-2110 TLSGS
+2110 
-2115 NSYTGGTLISSGTL
+2115 
-2129 VATNVD
+2129 
-2135 ALGSGDVTDN
+2135 
-2145 ATLELNTGG
+2145 
-2154 DFTNNISGSGQ
+2154 
-2165 VVKSGDET
+2165 K

-2184 GTTINDGTLVAT
+2184 G
-2196 SVEALGSGDV
+2196 
-2206 TNDAV
+2206 
-2211 LALNTGGDFANN
+2211 
-2223 IGGTGS
+2223 
-2229 VVKSGDETLT
+2229 
-2239 LSGTNSYTGGTTI
+2239 
-2252 SGGTLVATNVEALGT
+2252 
-2267 GDVTNNATLELNTGG
+2267 
-2282 DFTNNISG
+2282 
-2290 NGQVV
+2290 
-2295 KSGDD
+2295 
-2300 TLTFSGSNTYTGGT
+2300 
-2314 TINDGTLVATSVE
+2314 
-2327 ALGSGDVTNDAV
+2327 
-2339 LALNTGGDFANNIG
+2339 
-2353 GTGSVVKSGDETLTL
+2353 
-2368 SGSNTYTGSTLISSG
+2368 TLISSG

-2406 NTGGDFINNIGGTG
+2406 NTGGDFTNNIGGTG
-2420 RVEKSGDDTLTLSG
+2420 RVEKSGDDALTLSG
-2434 SNSYTGGTLISSGT
+2434 SNTYTGGTLISGGT
-2448 LVATNVDALGSGDV
+2448 LVANDVNALGTGDI
-2462 TDNATLELNTGGTF
+2462 TDNATLELNTGGDF

-2499 NSYTGGTLISSGTL
+2499 NSYTGGTTISGGTLVATNVDALGTGDVTDNATLELNTGGKFDNAISGSGNVVKSGADTLTLSGSNTYTGGTTINDGTLVATSVDALGTGDVTDDATLELNTGGDFDNAISGSGQVVKSGDDTLTLSGSNTYTGGTLISSGTL

-2527 DNAVLELNTGGDF
+2527 DNATLELNTSGTF
-2540 DNAISGSGQ
+2540 DNVISGSGQ
-2549 VVKSGDETL
+2549 VVKSGDDAL

-2604 VTANLTTHDNAI
+2604 VTANLTTHDNAT

-2642 IDSNSGAIVTADHAN
+2642 TDSNSGAIVTADRAN

-2669 VAKSWTRDAYAYTLI
+2669 VTKSWTRDAYSYTLI
-2684 DTDSA
+2684 DTDNA
-2689 INSDFAQFTVAGM
+2689 IDSDFAQFTVAGI

-2736 DNAATDAHG
+2736 DNAATNAHG

-2786 AGTLILGAQNTYS
+2786 AGALILGAQNTYS

-2833 FGGHNSTVNG
+2833 FGGHNATVNG

-3208 GAYNNSVD
+3208 GVYNNSVD

-3283 WTTRLGVRVDGKL
+3283 WTTRLGMRVDGKL

>member
-50 VAEETRVSIPSQ
+50 VAEETRVSIPTQ

-143 GTIMLQNGG
+143 GTILLQNGG
-152 SVINDARI
+152 SVINDALI
-160 ENNATYEH
+160 ENSATYEH

-239 NTGTIITTASDGSGK
+239 NTGTIITTASDGSNK

-288 VALYYG
+288 VALYHG

-365 ITTTGGGSGDA
+365 ITTTGGGAGDA

-437 SNQGKMTG
+437 TNQGKMTG
-445 VSDGLVLSG
+445 VSDGLLISG

-478 GNQITAKSGSKITA
+478 GNQITAKSGSKITT

-503 NQVTTESGSTIVA
+503 NQVTTESGSVIVA

-548 YNSGTSGTITNT
+548 YNSGASGTITNT

-601 GHTLNNLAGGSITAN
+601 GYTLNNLAGGSITAN
-616 TAVQLNGNNNTLAN
+616 TAVQFNGNNNTLAN

-642 INGSGNTLTS
+642 ISGSGNTLTS

-688 DNNSASA
+688 GNNSASA

-855 DAANASDPFI
+855 DAASASDPFI

-987 TLTWYADRYNAA
+987 TLTWYADRDNAA

-1053 GTTISDGTLVATN
+1053 GTTISEGTLIANN

-1097 QVVKSGDETLTL
+1097 QVVKSGDETLALSGINSYTGGTTISGGTLIASNVEALGTGDVTDNAVLELNTGGTFDNVISGSGQVVKSGDDALTL

-1114 YTGGTIISGGTLVA
+1114 YTGGTTISGGTLVA

-1133 LGTGDVTD
+1133 LGSGDVTD
-1141 NATLEL
+1141 DATLEL
-1147 NTGGDFDNAIGG
+1147 NI
-1159 TGSVVKSGDKTL
+1159 
-1171 TLSGANSYTG
+1171 
-1181 GTTISGGTLVASN
+1181 
-1194 VEALGSGDVTDNAT
+1194 
-1208 LELNTGGDFANNIG
+1208 GGDFANNIG

-1236 LSGTNS
+1236 LSGSNT
-1242 YTGGTTISGGTL
+1242 YTGGTLIS
-1254 VANNVEALGTGDVT
+1254 D
-1268 NNATLELNT
+1268 
-1277 GGDFDNAIS
+1277 
-1286 GSGQVVKS
+1286 
-1294 GDETLTLSGANSY
+1294 
-1307 TGGTTISGGT
+1307 GT

-1330 ITDNATLELNAGG
+1330 
-1343 DFTNNIGGTGSV
+1343 
-1355 EKSGDKTLTLSG
+1355 
-1367 TNTYRGGT
+1367 
-1375 LISGGTL
+1375 
-1382 VASNVEALGSGDV
+1382 V
-1395 TDNATL
+1395 TDNA
-1401 EMNTGGDF
+1401 
-1409 ANNIGG
+1409 
-1415 TGSVVKSGDKTLT
+1415 V
-1428 LSGANS
+1428 
-1434 YTGGTTIS
+1434 
-1442 GGTLVASNVEAL
+1442 
-1454 GTGNVTD
+1454 
-1461 NATLE
+1461 LE
-1466 LNTGGDFDNAIS
+1466 LNTGGDFTNAIS
-1478 GSGQVVKSGDGA
+1478 GSGQVVKSGDKT

-1509 LIAANVNALGTGAI
+1509 LIATHVNALGTGAI

-1537 TVTDLTTESGGNTEI
+1537 AVTDLTTGSGGNTEI

-1567 DSTLTINLNSNTVD
+1567 DSTLTINLDSNTAD

-1746 ATNVDALGS
+1746 ATNVEALGS

-1762 TLELNTGGTFD
+1762 VLELNTGGDFD

-1804 SDGTLVASNVDA
+1804 SDGTLVASNVEA
-1816 LGSGDVTNNAT
+1816 LGSGDVTDNAT
-1827 LEMNTGGDFINN
+1827 LELNTGGTFDNAIS
-1839 IGGTGRVE
+1839 GSGKVE
-1847 KSGDDTLTLSGS
+1847 KSGDDALTLSGA

-1885 VTNNATLELNT
+1885 VT
-1896 GGTFD
+1896 
-1901 NAISGSGQVVKSG
+1901 
-1914 DDVLTLSG
+1914 
-1922 ANSYSGGTLISGGT
+1922 
-1936 LVANNVEALGTGDV
+1936 
-1950 TDNATLEMN
+1950 
-1959 TGGDFINNIGG
+1959 
-1970 TGRVEKSGDDALTL
+1970 
-1984 SGSNTYTGGTTINDG
+1984 
-1999 TLIATSVDALGSGDV
+1999 
-2014 TNNAVLEL
+2014 
-2022 NTGGDFI
+2022 
-2029 NNIGG
+2029 
-2034 TGRVEKSGD
+2034 
-2043 ETLTLSGS
+2043 
-2051 NTYTGGTL
+2051 
-2059 ISGGTLV
+2059 
-2066 ATNVE
+2066 
-2071 ALGTGDVTDNAVLEL
+2071 DNAVLEL
-2086 NTGGDFI
+2086 NTGGDFDNAI
-2093 NNIGGTGRVE
+2093 SGSGQVE
-2103 KSGDDTL
+2103 KSGDGTL

-2115 NSYTGGTLISSGTL
+2115 NSYTGGTTISDGTLVASNVESLGTGDVTNNATLELNTGGDFTNNIGGSGQVVKSGDDALALSGANSYTGGTLISSGTL

-2135 ALGSGDVTDN
+2135 ALGSGDVTDNATLELNTGGTFDNAISGSGQVVKSGDKTLTLSGSNTYTGGTLISDGTLVASNVESLGTGDVTNN

-2368 SGSNTYTGSTLISSG
+2368 SGSNTYTGGTLISSG

-2518 NALGTGDVT
+2518 NALGSGDVT
-2527 DNAVLELNTGGDF
+2527 NNATLELNTGGDF

-2549 VVKSGDETL
+2549 VVKSGGDTL
-2558 TLSGANS
+2558 TLSGNNS
-2565 YTGGTTISGG
+2565 YTGGTLISDG

-2587 GDIDNYASLQ
+2587 GNIDNYASLQ

-2604 VTANLTTHDNAI
+2604 VTANLTTHDNAT

-2642 IDSNSGAIVTADHAN
+2642 TDSNSDAIVTADHAN

-2684 DTDSA
+2684 DSDSA
-2689 INSDFAQFTVAGM
+2689 IDSDFAQFTVAGM

-2765 DATLNPDSATYW
+2765 DATLNPDSATDW

-2833 FGGHNSTVNG
+2833 FGGHNATVNG
-2843 HVNNQGSLY
+2843 HVNNLGNLY

-2981 VPDDGGEVTP
+2981 VPDDGGDVTP
-2991 PDDGGEVT
+2991 PDDGGDVT
-2999 PPDDGGEVTPPDD
+2999 PPDDGGDVIPPDD
-3012 GGEVTPPDDGG
+3012 GGDITPPDGG
-3023 EVTPPD
+3023 GD
-3029 DDGEVTPPDD
+3029 VTPPDD
-3039 GGDITPPDDGGDI
+3039 GGDITPPDDDGNI

-3328 QDLPNDRVEVK
+3328 QDLPNDRMEVK